1 MNHIYKSI
9 FNKALGVF
17 TAVPEF
23 ASAHGKGSER
33 TVVGRVAKGTAGF
46 AASALAISVGLA
58 LTSTSA
64 VAGPGIYI
72 NDGPDEGCLV
82 VPDAPTGIYGLTR
95 DNISAANTMLKPG
108 NLMPD
113 RTIFGLDKMSPCES
127 SGNGVHAFD
136 TQTNR
141 TLFYGKTHRV
151 DTANNGSKNLTLGGR
166 LDVNSGI
173 IGVGDRGTNGAGAT
187 NSIRMGTGT
196 TLADANKKLNSISIG
211 VDTGASD
218 SNAIA
223 IGANT
228 SAAGSN
234 SSAIGLNAKATTD
247 SSIAIGTTAEAGGPA
262 VNATLLG
269 TKAIAIGYET
279 KALGTSNVALGYGS
293 VAENGHDSIAIGI
306 KAKTS
311 NIKSIAIGAYSEA
324 SGVQSTV
331 ISDNYG
337 AATAVSTASGT
348 RSQVY
353 GAETNVSGNNSVAIG
368 DTNKVASNRTYVM
381 GNNINAATGTDD
393 SLAFGTKAGVGGANA
408 IALGNTAKAT
418 KENTIA
424 QGTESVV
431 YGKNSVSIGYKA
443 VSGIETPTPTQ
454 TNAFSVSIGNET
466 EAIDASTIAIGDK
479 AKAKGGVDALAVGTQ
494 ANAMTYKALAI
505 GAYSQAT
512 GRQSTVIGND
522 IQGQPSIA
530 SGTRSQILGVQSNV
544 SGDNSVSI
552 GDTNTVASVRT
563 YAMGN
568 NINVAAGADD
578 SLAFGTKASV
588 AGINTI
594 AMGNTTQASANYAIA
609 VGNTAQAT
617 AEHATAIGNK
627 SVASNV
633 SAIALGRQAQ
643 ATDEN
648 AVALGADSKA
658 DGHSSFAG
666 AVGSS
671 SAGTRQVSIGHYAG
685 NNTEGSS
692 TPAKPADYAVFIGN
706 YAGSD
711 AAGTNGN
718 TNGVAIGSEAGRYL
732 QSGSNNTAIG
742 SQAGQYVEG
751 SLNASLG
758 QGAGKYVKGNNN
770 IAMGTQAGT
779 GTATEKL
786 EVSGTTAIGNT
797 AKALTNDSVAIG
809 TTAKS
814 GKVDKFSGE
823 RSVAIGAYSEAL
835 GTGGIAIGDSAATTN
850 GHNGVA
856 IGVYS
861 KTQNE
866 KAISIGAF
874 NKATG
879 AQSIVIAGNYDLKNS
894 DGVSVASGTR
904 ATVIGAETTVSGN
917 NSVAIGDTNTV
928 ASARTYALGNNINA
942 AAGTDDSLVFG
953 TRAAVGARDTIAMG
967 NTAQSKTRH
976 SIAIGQDASA
986 GDDSANAEQ
995 KGVSAVA
1002 IGHGA
1007 QANYYDAIAIG
1018 ARATVAP
1025 AAGNTTAADSIAI
1038 GVEATADNYKTTA
1051 IGTYARAKGRQSTVI
1066 ANNVQG
1072 SNYSTASGD
1081 RSQVYGV
1088 ETTVSGNNSVAIGDT
1103 NNVASNRTY
1112 AIGNNINIAEAAVDS
1127 LAFGTKAGVK
1137 SARSIAIGTEASAG
1151 STDTTYNPLGD
1162 IRATAIGSE
1171 AKANGLRSIALG
1183 DVAVASERYGT
1194 ALGSSSNVSAAYG
1207 TAVGFENR
1215 VSGDGGF
1222 AAGTHSVAA
1231 GRQQIS
1237 IGHFAGDNVAN
1248 SGVPAKAADYGV
1260 FIGRYAGSDAAGATG
1275 NNYGI
1280 AIGAEAGRY
1289 QQGGEDNYA
1298 IGQNAGQ
1305 YVNGTHSVALGLN
1318 AGSHIEGDG
1327 NFAAADG
1334 AGNYIKGRNN
1344 IAIGNNAGSGAAG
1357 AIVEADRT
1365 ISVGTRTQARGD
1377 NAVAIG
1383 TDSKALAVDA
1393 TAVGQAAQASAEKTV
1408 AVGQGAKATERFTVA
1423 MGHNATASHANSVAL
1438 GTNSATSDVH
1448 TGAYTLNNSYTAAGL
1463 PNAANGTV
1471 SVGSVGKER
1480 QIQNVAAGVI
1490 SATSTDAING
1500 SQLYA
1505 TNNYMSNFAT
1515 GVKNVLGGD
1524 AAVDNAGNLTMS
1536 NIGGTGKGNVNDA
1549 IAAANTK
1556 VAAGDNITVTPTTN
1570 ADGSK
1575 TYTVATKKDLVV
1587 DSVKAGDTTVN
1598 TDGVT
1603 IAGGPSV
1610 KKDGINAGDKKITG
1624 VADGNVAAGSKDAVN
1639 GGQLAEVKAKADSA
1653 VQDVVSSNPTALTAT
1668 KAGDTVTLTPNFIA
1682 GDLVNADGTVNDP
1695 AAADEGKLVSAKTV
1709 ADALKA
1715 NHFVVDTKANGGAVD
1730 AASEENAKVGSGN
1743 KVTFEAGKNLV
1754 AQQTNT
1760 ANGGA
1765 TVNYKLSDT
1774 LENLVSV
1781 KSAEIEAGIGPNKV
1795 VLNNNGVKVG
1805 DSTLND
1811 KGLTIN
1817 NGPSVTDTGID
1828 AGNKK
1833 ITGVADGNVAAGS
1846 TDAVNG
1852 GQLAAVKAKADSAVQ
1867 DIKSG
1872 DEKAL
1877 SVTKAGNTYTITP
1890 NLSGDLVDA
1899 NGNITA
1905 PTTPEEKGK
1914 LVTAGTVAEALA
1926 NTHFVVDTK
1935 ATDGELDAASQA
1947 DQKIKASN
1955 KVTLQ
1960 AGKNLKAKQT
1970 NGANGAEVEFSLKD
1984 SISLKEVKVG
1994 EGSANE
2000 VVLNNNGVNV
2010 AGNTYINKDGLNAND
2025 KKITNVAPG
2034 AVTAASKDAVNGSQL
2049 YNVANNV
2056 KDLIGPDAK
2065 IDPATGKVT
2074 VADPAKGIG
2083 ETGKGNIG
2091 DAIKHV
2097 NDAAKAAAETAAKH
2111 TTVVEGKN
2119 VKVTKG
2125 KNAAGG
2131 DEYTVATKDDLDVTS
2146 VTAGNTTVNTN
2157 GLTITGGPS
2166 VTRGG
2171 IDAGNRVISGVK
2183 AGDVSATSQEA
2194 VNGSQLHATNTKL
2207 DGVKAKADTAVQD
2220 VKSGDENAL
2229 TAVKDP
2235 STNIVTVTP
2244 KLSGNL
2250 VDANGNITAPTTPE
2264 EKGKLVTAGTVA
2276 DALANTHFVV
2286 DTKATDGELDAAS
2299 QADQKIKAGNKVTL
2313 QAGKNLKAKQ
2323 TNGANG
2329 AQVEFSLK
2337 DSISLKEVTAG
2348 EGANQVV
2355 LGNDGVKVGGNTYI
2369 NNAGLNANGNKITN
2383 VADGVDPT
2391 DAVNKGQ
2398 LDAVKGIADSAVKSV
2413 DVANGEQ
2420 NLVVDNSDPKNPK
2433 LSLKKDLTVDSVK
2446 AGDSTLNNDGLTIA
2460 GGPSV
2465 KKDGINAGDKTITN
2479 VALGAVSPTSKDA
2492 VNGSQLYNVADN
2504 VKDLIGPDA
2513 VIDPATGKVTVAD
2526 PAKGIGE
2533 TGKGN
2538 IGDAIKHVNDA
2549 AKAAAD
2555 TAKKHTTV
2563 EQGDNIVVE
2572 ESLNADGGKHYKVST
2587 AKDLNVDS
2595 VKAGDTTVNNDG
2607 VTIAGGPSV
2616 TKGGINA
2623 GGNTITNVADGVN
2636 PNDAVNKGQLDKVA
2650 GVADS
2655 AVKSVK
2661 AADGEQNLVVDNSDP
2676 KNPKLSLKKDL
2687 TVDSVKAGDTTV
2699 NNDGLTIAGGPS
2711 VKKDGIDAGDKKI
2724 TNVAAGDVAENS
2736 KDAVNGGQLH
2746 NVAKGVADVLG
2757 GDAAVDGDGKV
2768 TMTNIGETGK
2778 GNVNDAI
2785 KHVNDLAKNAA
2796 DTAKKHTTVEQG
2808 DNIVVEESLNADG
2821 GKHYKV
2827 STAKDLN
2834 VDSVKAGDTTVNND
2848 GVTIAGGPSVTK
2860 GGINAGGNTI
2870 TNVADGVNDTDA
2882 VNKGQLNK
2890 VDTKVSNVAQNV
2902 VNVLGGDAAVNGN
2915 GDITMS
2921 NIGETGK
2928 GNINDAIKSVNDL
2941 AKKAAAEK
2949 TSVKAKEG
2957 RSNVTVTE
2965 GVNAAGG
2972 HEYTVDV
2979 ERSVTNAGSDYV
2991 TVTNNHDADTNTTTY
3006 TVDVS
3011 AKTKASLAKADSA
3024 VQGLTS
3030 KDGNLNFTKGPNGNV
3045 EVSFNDNLNV
3055 KNVTTDRVQV
3065 ANGPSMSKDGI
3076 NAAGKAISNVA
3087 NGNVAADSKDAVNGG
3102 QLHETAKSV
3111 ADVIGGGAT
3120 VKDGKVVAGQNGIG
3134 NTGQNTV
3141 HGAIAAI
3148 NQNTA
3153 NNFNQIR
3160 GDLRKMDRDLRG
3172 GIAGA
3177 LATAGLPQAFRPGK
3191 SMVAAAA
3198 STYRGQ
3204 SGLAIGVS
3212 RISDNGKV
3220 ILKVTGNTNSRGDF
3234 GGTIGAGYQW

>member
-58 LTSTSA
+58 LTSTNA
-64 VAGPGIYI
+64 VAAGAPGIYVNNS
-72 NDGPDEGCLV
+72 NDPACMAFIDDIHV
-82 VPDAPTGIYGLTR
+82 APAQIIYGGSKQVILPDGFTPGTALSPDTGFNLAGR
-95 DNISAANTMLKPG
+95 NPCVAVGGTAAEN
-108 NLMPD
+108 
-113 RTIFGLDKMSPCES
+113 
-127 SGNGVHAFD
+127 HD

-141 TLFYGKTHRV
+141 TLFYN
-151 DTANNGSKNLTLGGR
+151 DKNLTLGGR

-196 TLADANKKLNSISIG
+196 TLADANKVLNGIAIGVNTQATQNWATAIGADAVASGNSAAQALGYDAVASGKSAIAQGFHSHANGQSAVAIGDNTKASGIGQVAIGYASNAQKADIDKAAIAAPNKADYAVTIGHYAGADYTGTNNYRSTLVGDNAGRYGEEGVQNTAVGSLAGMYVKGSNNVAMGTNAGSGTAAEKLEVSGTTAIGNTAKALTNDSVAIGTEAKSGKADKFSGERSVAIGAKAEALGTGGIAIGDNAATTDGHNGVAIGVYSKTQNEKAISIG
-211 VDTGASD
+211 AFNKATGAQSIVIAGNYDLKNSD
-218 SNAIA
+218 
-223 IGANT
+223 G
-228 SAAGSN
+228 
-234 SSAIGLNAKATTD
+234 
-247 SSIAIGTTAEAGGPA
+247 
-262 VNATLLG
+262 V
-269 TKAIAIGYET
+269 
-279 KALGTSNVALGYGS
+279 S
-293 VAENGHDSIAIGI
+293 V
-306 KAKTS
+306 
-311 NIKSIAIGAYSEA
+311 
-324 SGVQSTV
+324 
-331 ISDNYG
+331 
-337 AATAVSTASGT
+337 ASGT
-348 RSQVY
+348 RATVI
-353 GAETNVSGNNSVAIG
+353 GAETTVSGNNSVAIG
-368 DTNKVASNRTYVM
+368 DKNTVASHRTYAI
-381 GNNINAATGTDD
+381 GNNINVATGADD

-552 GDTNTVASVRT
+552 GDTNTVAS
-563 YAMGN
+563 
-568 NINVAAGADD
+568 
-578 SLAFGTKASV
+578 
-588 AGINTI
+588 
-594 AMGNTTQASANYAIA
+594 
-609 VGNTAQAT
+609 
-617 AEHATAIGNK
+617 
-627 SVASNV
+627 
-633 SAIALGRQAQ
+633 
-643 ATDEN
+643 
-648 AVALGADSKA
+648 
-658 DGHSSFAG
+658 
-666 AVGSS
+666 
-671 SAGTRQVSIGHYAG
+671 
-685 NNTEGSS
+685 
-692 TPAKPADYAVFIGN
+692 
-706 YAGSD
+706 
-711 AAGTNGN
+711 
-718 TNGVAIGSEAGRYL
+718 
-732 QSGSNNTAIG
+732 
-742 SQAGQYVEG
+742 
-751 SLNASLG
+751 
-758 QGAGKYVKGNNN
+758 
-770 IAMGTQAGT
+770 
-779 GTATEKL
+779 
-786 EVSGTTAIGNT
+786 
-797 AKALTNDSVAIG
+797 
-809 TTAKS
+809 
-814 GKVDKFSGE
+814 
-823 RSVAIGAYSEAL
+823 
-835 GTGGIAIGDSAATTN
+835 
-850 GHNGVA
+850 
-856 IGVYS
+856 
-861 KTQNE
+861 
-866 KAISIGAF
+866 
-874 NKATG
+874 
-879 AQSIVIAGNYDLKNS
+879 
-894 DGVSVASGTR
+894 
-904 ATVIGAETTVSGN
+904 
-917 NSVAIGDTNTV
+917 
-928 ASARTYALGNNINA
+928 
-942 AAGTDDSLVFG
+942 
-953 TRAAVGARDTIAMG
+953 
-967 NTAQSKTRH
+967 
-976 SIAIGQDASA
+976 
-986 GDDSANAEQ
+986 
-995 KGVSAVA
+995 
-1002 IGHGA
+1002 
-1007 QANYYDAIAIG
+1007 
-1018 ARATVAP
+1018 
-1025 AAGNTTAADSIAI
+1025 
-1038 GVEATADNYKTTA
+1038 
-1051 IGTYARAKGRQSTVI
+1051 
-1066 ANNVQG
+1066 
-1072 SNYSTASGD
+1072 
-1081 RSQVYGV
+1081 
-1088 ETTVSGNNSVAIGDT
+1088 
-1103 NNVASNRTY
+1103 NRTY

-1171 AKANGLRSIALG
+1171 AKASGLRTVALG

-1215 VSGDGGF
+1215 VSGEGGF

-1248 SGVPAKAADYGV
+1248 SGVPAKVADYGV

-1275 NNYGI
+1275 NTSGV
-1280 AIGAEAGRY
+1280 AIGMEAGRY
-1289 QQGGEDNYA
+1289 GQGGTRNTA
-1298 IGQNAGQ
+1298 IGEQAGQ
-1305 YVNGTHSVALGLN
+1305 YVK
-1318 AGSHIEGDG
+1318 GSH
-1327 NFAAADG
+1327 
-1334 AGNYIKGRNN
+1334 N
-1344 IAIGNNAGSGAAG
+1344 IAMGTNAGSGTNAEKLEVSNTAAIG
-1357 AIVEADRT
+1357 NAAKALTDDSISIGRDSKAGKVDKFDGKKSIAIGYASEAMGSNAIALGSNAATNNGHDSIAMGTYAKTNGEKTISIGAYNTAEGAQSIVIAGNYDASTGSNRSTTTAAAKRAIV
-1365 ISVGTRTQARGD
+1365 VGPESHATAED
-1377 NAVAIG
+1377 AVAIG
-1383 TDSKALAVDA
+1383 NKNTVASARTYALGNNINVAAGADDSLAFGTKA
-1393 TAVGQAAQASAEKTV
+1393 AVGAENTVAIGANANAAQ
-1408 AVGQGAKATERFTVA
+1408 
-1423 MGHNATASHANSVAL
+1423 ANSVAL
-1438 GTNSATSDVH
+1438 GAGSATSAPH
-1448 TGAYTLNNSYTAAGL
+1448 TGDYTLNNSYTAAGL

-1471 SVGSVGKER
+1471 SVGAAGKER

-1505 TNNYMSNFAT
+1505 TNNYLSNLAT
-1515 GVKNVLGGD
+1515 GVQNVLGGD
-1524 AAVDNAGNLTMS
+1524 AAVDNAGSLTMS

-1549 IAAANTK
+1549 IAVANTK
-1556 VAAGDNITVTPTTN
+1556 VAAGENITVTPTTN

-1575 TYTVATKKDLVV
+1575 TYTVATTKDLVV

-1603 IAGGPSV
+1603 IANGPSV

-1653 VQDVVSSNPTALTAT
+1653 VQDVVSSNPTALTAN
-1668 KAGDTVTLTPNFIA
+1668 KVGNTVTLTPNFIA
-1682 GDLVNADGTVNDP
+1682 GDLVNADGTVNAP

-1715 NHFVVDTKANGGAVD
+1715 NHFVVDTKANGGTVD
-1730 AASEENAKVGSGN
+1730 ASVSEENAKVGSGN

-1905 PTTPEEKGK
+1905 PTTPADKGK

-2025 KKITNVAPG
+2025 KKITNVASG

-2056 KDLIGPDAK
+2056 KDLIGPDAA

-2235 STNIVTVTP
+2235 NTNIVTVTP
-2244 KLSGNL
+2244 KLSGDL
-2250 VDANGNITAPTTPE
+2250 VDANGNITAPTTPADKGKLVTAGTVADALANTHFVVDTKATDGE
-2264 EKGKLVTAGTVA
+2264 LDASSQADQKIKAGNKVTLQAGKNLKAKQTNGANGAQVEFSLKDSISLTQVTAGDSTLNTDGLTIAGGPSVKKDGINAGDKTITNVAPGAVTAASKDAVNGGQLYNVANNVKDLIGPDAAIDPATGKVTVADPAKGIGETGKGTIGEAIKSVKDKADTAVQDIKSGDDKALSVTKAGNTYTITPNLSGDLVDANGNITAPTTPADKGKLVTAGTVA

-2299 QADQKIKAGNKVTL
+2299 QADQKIKASNKVTL

-2323 TNGANG
+2323 TNGTDG

-2398 LDAVKGIADSAVKSV
+2398 LDAVKAVADSAVKSV

-2446 AGDSTLNNDGLTIA
+2446 AGDSTLNTDGLTIA

-2479 VALGAVSPTSKDA
+2479 VAPGAVTPTSKDA
-2492 VNGSQLYNVADN
+2492 VNGGQLYNVANN

-2513 VIDPATGKVTVAD
+2513 TIDPATGKVAVAD
-2526 PAKGIGE
+2526 PTKGIGE
-2533 TGKGN
+2533 TGKDN

-2563 EQGDNIVVE
+2563 EKGDNIVVE
-2572 ESLNADGGKHYKVST
+2572 ESTNADGGKHYKVST

-2636 PNDAVNKGQLDKVA
+2636 PNDAVNKGQLDAVK

-2655 AVKSVK
+2655 AVKSVDV
-2661 AADGEQNLVVDNSDP
+2661 ANGEQNLVVDNSDP

-2687 TVDSVKAGDTTV
+2687 TVDSVKAGDSTL

-2746 NVAKGVADVLG
+2746 SVASSVATVLG
-2757 GDAAVDGDGKV
+2757 GNAAVDGNGNV
-2768 TMTNIGETGK
+2768 TMSNIGGTGK
-2778 GNVNDAI
+2778 GNVDDAI
-2785 KHVNDLAKNAA
+2785 AAVKDAADKAA

-2808 DNIVVEESLNADG
+2808 DNIVVEESTNADG

-2827 STAKDLN
+2827 STARDLN

-2921 NIGETGK
+2921 NIGETGQ

-3030 KDGNLNFTKGPNGNV
+3030 KDGNLNFTKGANGNV

>member
-46 AASALAISVGLA
+46 AASALAISIGLA

-72 NDGPDEGCLV
+72 NDGTDKGCFAI
-82 VPDAPTGIYGLTR
+82 PDATIPNVGIHGIVGGHIRPELSVLGASQVLPPDSYYGLDSMTPCYSSVGG
-95 DNISAANTMLKPG
+95 SAMEH
-108 NLMPD
+108 
-113 RTIFGLDKMSPCES
+113 FS
-127 SGNGVHAFD
+127 

-141 TLFYGKTHRV
+141 TLFYGKNAPTSV
-151 DTANNGSKNLTLGGR
+151 NDNGAKNLTLGGR

-173 IGVGDRGTNGAGAT
+173 IGVGDRGVNGTDAT

-218 SNAIA
+218 ANAIA

-247 SSIAIGTTAEAGGPA
+247 SSIAIGTSSEAGGPA
-262 VNATLLG
+262 TSAALLG
-269 TKAIAIGYET
+269 TKAVAIGYET

-306 KAKTS
+306 KTKTS
-311 NIKSIAIGAYSEA
+311 NLKSIAIGAYGEA
-324 SGVQSTV
+324 SGAQSTV
-331 ISDNYG
+331 ISNNYG
-337 AATAVSTASGT
+337 SATGAVSTASGT

-353 GAETNVSGNNSVAIG
+353 GAETTVSGNNSVAIG
-368 DTNKVASNRTYVM
+368 DTNTVASARTYAI
-381 GNNINAATGTDD
+381 GNNINVATGADD
-393 SLAFGTKAGVGGANA
+393 SLVFGTRAAVGGANA

-552 GDTNTVASVRT
+552 GDTNTVAS
-563 YAMGN
+563 N
-568 NINVAAGADD
+568 
-578 SLAFGTKASV
+578 
-588 AGINTI
+588 
-594 AMGNTTQASANYAIA
+594 
-609 VGNTAQAT
+609 
-617 AEHATAIGNK
+617 
-627 SVASNV
+627 
-633 SAIALGRQAQ
+633 
-643 ATDEN
+643 
-648 AVALGADSKA
+648 
-658 DGHSSFAG
+658 
-666 AVGSS
+666 
-671 SAGTRQVSIGHYAG
+671 
-685 NNTEGSS
+685 
-692 TPAKPADYAVFIGN
+692 
-706 YAGSD
+706 
-711 AAGTNGN
+711 
-718 TNGVAIGSEAGRYL
+718 
-732 QSGSNNTAIG
+732 
-742 SQAGQYVEG
+742 
-751 SLNASLG
+751 
-758 QGAGKYVKGNNN
+758 
-770 IAMGTQAGT
+770 
-779 GTATEKL
+779 
-786 EVSGTTAIGNT
+786 
-797 AKALTNDSVAIG
+797 
-809 TTAKS
+809 
-814 GKVDKFSGE
+814 
-823 RSVAIGAYSEAL
+823 
-835 GTGGIAIGDSAATTN
+835 
-850 GHNGVA
+850 
-856 IGVYS
+856 
-861 KTQNE
+861 
-866 KAISIGAF
+866 
-874 NKATG
+874 
-879 AQSIVIAGNYDLKNS
+879 
-894 DGVSVASGTR
+894 
-904 ATVIGAETTVSGN
+904 
-917 NSVAIGDTNTV
+917 
-928 ASARTYALGNNINA
+928 RTYALGNNINA
-942 AAGTDDSLVFG
+942 AAGTDDSLAFG
-953 TRAAVGARDTIAMG
+953 TRAHVSGANQVSIGTDAGADNTSAGEG
-967 NTAQSKTRH
+967 NTAGI
-976 SIAIGQDASA
+976 SIGNDAGRYATAGKNNTSIGQRA
-986 GDDSANAEQ
+986 GQYAN
-995 KGVSAVA
+995 GDNNVA
-1002 IGHGA
+1002 IGKDAGSLDAAGA
-1007 QANYYDAIAIG
+1007 PLTTNTVSIGSSSKVKGQEAIAVGNEAEAISNSAIAIG
-1018 ARATVAP
+1018 NSAKGRALYSTAIGLRAKTSDDATMTFGESATAVGHAAAATRYSAAAFGHDSFADGESSVALGY
-1025 AAGNTTAADSIAI
+1025 AAKALGTEQIAI
-1038 GVEATADNYKTTA
+1038 GAHAGQNRQGTQTGANFSVAIGRSAGGDAASALGNHSGVSVGLDAGRYLQDGSRNTAVGGYAGQYVKGSYNVALGHGAGSGTATEHLEASETISIGHNSKASAAYSTA
-1051 IGTYARAKGRQSTVI
+1051 IGTN
-1066 ANNVQG
+1066 AN
-1072 SNYSTASGD
+1072 
-1081 RSQVYGV
+1081 
-1088 ETTVSGNNSVAIGDT
+1088 
-1103 NNVASNRTY
+1103 
-1112 AIGNNINIAEAAVDS
+1112 
-1127 LAFGTKAGVK
+1127 
-1137 SARSIAIGTEASAG
+1137 
-1151 STDTTYNPLGD
+1151 
-1162 IRATAIGSE
+1162 
-1171 AKANGLRSIALG
+1171 
-1183 DVAVASERYGT
+1183 
-1194 ALGSSSNVSAAYG
+1194 
-1207 TAVGFENR
+1207 
-1215 VSGDGGF
+1215 
-1222 AAGTHSVAA
+1222 
-1231 GRQQIS
+1231 
-1237 IGHFAGDNVAN
+1237 
-1248 SGVPAKAADYGV
+1248 
-1260 FIGRYAGSDAAGATG
+1260 
-1275 NNYGI
+1275 
-1280 AIGAEAGRY
+1280 
-1289 QQGGEDNYA
+1289 
-1298 IGQNAGQ
+1298 
-1305 YVNGTHSVALGLN
+1305 
-1318 AGSHIEGDG
+1318 
-1327 NFAAADG
+1327 
-1334 AGNYIKGRNN
+1334 
-1344 IAIGNNAGSGAAG
+1344 
-1357 AIVEADRT
+1357 
-1365 ISVGTRTQARGD
+1365 
-1377 NAVAIG
+1377 
-1383 TDSKALAVDA
+1383 
-1393 TAVGQAAQASAEKTV
+1393 AAQ
-1408 AVGQGAKATERFTVA
+1408 
-1423 MGHNATASHANSVAL
+1423 ANSVAL
-1438 GTNSATSDVH
+1438 GAGSTTSDVH
-1448 TGAYTLNNSYTAAGL
+1448 TGDYTLNGSYTAAGL
-1463 PNAANGTV
+1463 PKVANGTV
-1471 SVGSVGKER
+1471 SVGAVGKER

-1505 TNNYMSNFAT
+1505 TNNYLSNLAG

-1524 AAVDNAGNLTMS
+1524 AAVDNAGNVTMS

-1556 VAAGDNITVTPTTN
+1556 VAAGENITVTPTDN

-1587 DSVKAGDTTVN
+1587 NSVKAGDTTVN

-1603 IAGGPSV
+1603 IAGGPSITKSGINANGRKVTGLVDGDINATSTDAVNGSQLHATNTKLADVENTANTAVQEIESANPDVLSVKKDGTKVTLTPNVIAGDLVNPATGAVNTPAAGDAGKLVTAGTVAKALAETHFVVDTKATTGGELDGASQADQKIKSGNKVTLQAGKNLKAKQTNGTDGAQVEFSLKDSISLTQVTAGEGDNQVVLGNDGVQVGGNTYINNDGLNANNKPISNVADGVKPKDAVNKGQLDAVAQEAAKHTTVKAGKNVEVTEGANAAGGKEYTVKTADNLNVTSVKAGDSTLNTDGLTIAGGPSV
-1610 KKDGINAGDKKITG
+1610 KKDGINAGNKKITG
-1624 VADGNVAAGSKDAVN
+1624 VANGNVAAGSTDAVN
-1639 GGQLAEVKAKADSA
+1639 GGQLAEVKSKADSA
-1653 VQDVVSSNPTALTAT
+1653 VQNVVSGNPTALTAT

-1682 GDLVNADGTVNDP
+1682 GDLVNADGTVNAP
-1695 AAADEGKLVSAKTV
+1695 AAADEGKLVSAKAV

-1715 NHFVVDTKANGGAVD
+1715 NHFVVDTKANGGKTEAG
-1730 AASEENAKVGSGN
+1730 SEADAKVGSSN
-1743 KVTFEAGKNLV
+1743 KVTFEAGKNLAAKQV
-1754 AQQTNT
+1754 NT

-1765 TVNYKLSDT
+1765 TVKFSLQDDISLN
-1774 LENLVSV
+1774 SV
-1781 KSAEIEAGIGPNKV
+1781 TAGTGDNQV
-1795 VLNNNGVKVG
+1795 VLGNDGVKVG
-1805 DSTLND
+1805 
-1811 KGLTIN
+1811 
-1817 NGPSVTDTGID
+1817 
-1828 AGNKK
+1828 
-1833 ITGVADGNVAAGS
+1833 
-1846 TDAVNG
+1846 
-1852 GQLAAVKAKADSAVQ
+1852 
-1867 DIKSG
+1867 
-1872 DEKAL
+1872 
-1877 SVTKAGNTYTITP
+1877 
-1890 NLSGDLVDA
+1890 
-1899 NGNITA
+1899 
-1905 PTTPEEKGK
+1905 GK
-1914 LVTAGTVAEALA
+1914 
-1926 NTHFVVDTK
+1926 
-1935 ATDGELDAASQA
+1935 
-1947 DQKIKASN
+1947 
-1955 KVTLQ
+1955 
-1960 AGKNLKAKQT
+1960 
-1970 NGANGAEVEFSLKD
+1970 
-1984 SISLKEVKVG
+1984 
-1994 EGSANE
+1994 
-2000 VVLNNNGVNV
+2000 
-2010 AGNTYINKDGLNAND
+2010 TYINNDGLNAND

-2034 AVTAASKDAVNGSQL
+2034 AVTPTSKDAVNGGQL
-2049 YNVANNV
+2049 YDVAKNVA
-2056 KDLIGPDAK
+2056 DLVGPDAK
-2065 IDPATGKVT
+2065 IDPATGKVS
-2074 VADPAKGIG
+2074 VADPAQGIG
-2083 ETGKGNIG
+2083 GTGKDNIG
-2091 DAIKHV
+2091 DAIKAV
-2097 NDAAKAAAETAAKH
+2097 NATAAKH

-2131 DEYTVATKDDLDVTS
+2131 DEYTVATKDDLEVTS

-2171 IDAGNRVISGVK
+2171 IDAGNAVITNVRDGKVEANSK
-2183 AGDVSATSQEA
+2183 DA
-2194 VNGSQLHATNTKL
+2194 VNGGQLHDTNTKL

-2235 STNIVTVTP
+2235 NTNIVTVTP
-2244 KLSGNL
+2244 KLSGDL
-2250 VDANGNITAPTTPE
+2250 VDANGNITAPATPAD
-2264 EKGKLVTAGTVA
+2264 KGKLVTAGTVA
-2276 DALANTHFVV
+2276 QALANTHFVV

-2323 TNGANG
+2323 TNAADGAT
-2329 AQVEFSLK
+2329 VEFSLK
-2337 DSISLKEVTAG
+2337 DSISLTQVTAG

-2391 DAVNKGQ
+2391 DAVNKSQ
-2398 LDAVKGIADSAVKSV
+2398 LDAVKGVADSAVKSV

-2479 VALGAVSPTSKDA
+2479 VAPGAVTPTSKDA
-2492 VNGSQLYNVADN
+2492 VNGGQLYNVANN

-2513 VIDPATGKVTVAD
+2513 TIDPATGKVTVAD

-2616 TKGGINA
+2616 TKAGINA

-2636 PNDAVNKGQLDKVA
+2636 PNDAVNKGQLDAVK

-2655 AVKSVK
+2655 AVKSVDV
-2661 AADGEQNLVVDNSDP
+2661 ANGEQNLVVDNSDP

-2687 TVDSVKAGDTTV
+2687 TVDSVKAGDSTLNT
-2699 NNDGLTIAGGPS
+2699 DGLTIAGGPS

-2736 KDAVNGGQLH
+2736 KDAVNGGQLYDVAK
-2746 NVAKGVADVLG
+2746 NVADLVGP
-2757 GDAAVDGDGKV
+2757 DAKIDPATGKV
-2768 TMTNIGETGK
+2768 TVTDPAKGIGETGK
-2778 GNVNDAI
+2778 GNIGDAI

-2870 TNVADGVNDTDA
+2870 TNVADGVNPDDA
-2882 VNKGQLNK
+2882 VNKGQLDK

-2902 VNVLGGDAAVNGN
+2902 VNVLGGDATVNGN

-2991 TVTNNHDADTNTTTY
+2991 TVTNNHDADSNTTTY

-3030 KDGNLNFTKGPNGNV
+3030 KDGNLNFTKGANGNV

>member
-72 NDGPDEGCLV
+72 NDGKSDDGCLAL
-82 VPDAPTGIYGLTR
+82 PDASGPNVGIYG
-95 DNISAANTMLKPG
+95 ISNTGGGVGVAILAPG
-108 NLMPD
+108 QVAPNKDYFAMNA
-113 RTIFGLDKMSPCES
+113 MAPCRS
-127 SGNGVHAFD
+127 SGNAAQALD

-141 TLFYGKTHRV
+141 TLFYGNDSYGYGNIT
-151 DTANNGSKNLTLGGR
+151 NNGAKNLTLGGR

-173 IGVGDRGTNGAGAT
+173 IGVGDRGTNGTGAT

-196 TLADANKKLNSISIG
+196 TLDEANKVANSISIG
-211 VDTGASD
+211 VDAGASALGSTAIGANAKARAEYSVALGD
-218 SNAIA
+218 SAVSGDNTIGAANGGGGAIAIGRQSMANNYNAIA
-223 IGANT
+223 IGFSA
-228 SAAGSN
+228 SVSPAAGV
-234 SSAIGLNAKATTD
+234 TTASD
-247 SSIAIGTTAEAGGPA
+247 GIAIGS
-262 VNATLLG
+262 
-269 TKAIAIGYET
+269 ET
-279 KALGTSNVALGYGS
+279 V
-293 VAENGHDSIAIGI
+293 V
-306 KAKTS
+306 
-311 NIKSIAIGAYSEA
+311 
-324 SGVQSTV
+324 
-331 ISDNYG
+331 DNYKG
-337 AATAVSTASGT
+337 IAV
-348 RSQVY
+348 
-353 GAETNVSGNNSVAIG
+353 
-368 DTNKVASNRTYVM
+368 
-381 GNNINAATGTDD
+381 
-393 SLAFGTKAGVGGANA
+393 
-408 IALGNTAKAT
+408 
-418 KENTIA
+418 
-424 QGTESVV
+424 
-431 YGKNSVSIGYKA
+431 
-443 VSGIETPTPTQ
+443 
-454 TNAFSVSIGNET
+454 
-466 EAIDASTIAIGDK
+466 
-479 AKAKGGVDALAVGTQ
+479 
-494 ANAMTYKALAI
+494 
-505 GAYSQAT
+505 GAYSQ
-512 GRQSTVIGND
+512 
-522 IQGQPSIA
+522 
-530 SGTRSQILGVQSNV
+530 
-544 SGDNSVSI
+544 
-552 GDTNTVASVRT
+552 
-563 YAMGN
+563 
-568 NINVAAGADD
+568 
-578 SLAFGTKASV
+578 
-588 AGINTI
+588 
-594 AMGNTTQASANYAIA
+594 
-609 VGNTAQAT
+609 
-617 AEHATAIGNK
+617 
-627 SVASNV
+627 
-633 SAIALGRQAQ
+633 
-643 ATDEN
+643 
-648 AVALGADSKA
+648 
-658 DGHSSFAG
+658 
-666 AVGSS
+666 
-671 SAGTRQVSIGHYAG
+671 
-685 NNTEGSS
+685 
-692 TPAKPADYAVFIGN
+692 
-706 YAGSD
+706 
-711 AAGTNGN
+711 
-718 TNGVAIGSEAGRYL
+718 
-732 QSGSNNTAIG
+732 
-742 SQAGQYVEG
+742 
-751 SLNASLG
+751 
-758 QGAGKYVKGNNN
+758 
-770 IAMGTQAGT
+770 
-779 GTATEKL
+779 
-786 EVSGTTAIGNT
+786 
-797 AKALTNDSVAIG
+797 
-809 TTAKS
+809 
-814 GKVDKFSGE
+814 
-823 RSVAIGAYSEAL
+823 
-835 GTGGIAIGDSAATTN
+835 
-850 GHNGVA
+850 
-856 IGVYS
+856 
-861 KTQNE
+861 
-866 KAISIGAF
+866 
-874 NKATG
+874 
-879 AQSIVIAGNYDLKNS
+879 
-894 DGVSVASGTR
+894 
-904 ATVIGAETTVSGN
+904 
-917 NSVAIGDTNTV
+917 
-928 ASARTYALGNNINA
+928 
-942 AAGTDDSLVFG
+942 
-953 TRAAVGARDTIAMG
+953 
-967 NTAQSKTRH
+967 
-976 SIAIGQDASA
+976 
-986 GDDSANAEQ
+986 
-995 KGVSAVA
+995 
-1002 IGHGA
+1002 
-1007 QANYYDAIAIG
+1007 
-1018 ARATVAP
+1018 
-1025 AAGNTTAADSIAI
+1025 
-1038 GVEATADNYKTTA
+1038 
-1051 IGTYARAKGRQSTVI
+1051 AKGRQSTVI

-1088 ETTVSGNNSVAIGDT
+1088 ETTVSGNNSVAIGDK
-1103 NNVASNRTY
+1103 NNVESDRTY
-1112 AIGNNINIAEAAVDS
+1112 AIGNNINAPTGTQNS
-1127 LAFGTKAGVK
+1127 LAFGTRASVGGASSIAMGLDSKTNTDGSIAMGLYSEAGGPITNGKPGINATAIGTEAKALGLSAVAMGYRATVENGHDSIAIGVAAK
-1137 SARSIAIGTEASAG
+1137 STNKKSTAIGTLSEASGEQSTVISNNFDAKSGQSISIASGRRSQIYGSETTVSGEQSVAIGDTNTVASARTYAIGNNINVAAGADDSLVFGTKANVSAANAIAMGSSAKARTDKSVALGENALAGDPTAPTVKKGEYSTAIGSSTSALGYGATAVGSITKAKVNYATALGHEAEASGTGETSLGYGAGANSTSANGNRNGVNVGTNAGRYAISGGNNVAVGISAGQYVEGDNNIAQGYSAGYYIKGNENVSIGTNANVGSATEKLEVSKTVAIGSAAKASANNAAAMGTQAAASGSNSAAIGLNSKATTDGSIAIGTASEAGGPATDPTLLGTKAIAIGYETKALGTSNVALGYG
-1151 STDTTYNPLGD
+1151 SVAENGHDSVAIGIKAKTSNKKS
-1162 IRATAIGSE
+1162 TAIGAYSE
-1171 AKANGLRSIALG
+1171 ASGEQSTVISNNFDSKGGQAVS
-1183 DVAVASERYGT
+1183 VASGTRSQVYGAET
-1194 ALGSSSNVSAAYG
+1194 NVSGNNSVAI
-1207 TAVGFENR
+1207 
-1215 VSGDGGF
+1215 GDKNTVASDRTYAMGNNIN
-1222 AAGTHSVAA
+1222 VAA
-1231 GRQQIS
+1231 GADDSLVFGTRAAV
-1237 IGHFAGDNVAN
+1237 GAAN
-1248 SGVPAKAADYGV
+1248 TV
-1260 FIGRYAGSDAAGATG
+1260 
-1275 NNYGI
+1275 
-1280 AIGAEAGRY
+1280 AIGA
-1289 QQGGEDNYA
+1289 
-1298 IGQNAGQ
+1298 NA
-1305 YVNGTHSVALGLN
+1305 N
-1318 AGSHIEGDG
+1318 
-1327 NFAAADG
+1327 
-1334 AGNYIKGRNN
+1334 
-1344 IAIGNNAGSGAAG
+1344 
-1357 AIVEADRT
+1357 
-1365 ISVGTRTQARGD
+1365 
-1377 NAVAIG
+1377 
-1383 TDSKALAVDA
+1383 
-1393 TAVGQAAQASAEKTV
+1393 AAQ
-1408 AVGQGAKATERFTVA
+1408 
-1423 MGHNATASHANSVAL
+1423 ANSVAL
-1438 GTNSATSDVH
+1438 GAGSATSAAQT
-1448 TGAYTLNNSYTAAGL
+1448 TGPYTLNGSYTAAGQ

-1471 SVGSVGKER
+1471 SVGSAGKER

-1505 TNNYMSNFAT
+1505 TNNYLSNLAG

-1570 ADGSK
+1570 TDGSK

-1603 IAGGPSV
+1603 IANGPSV

-1624 VADGNVAAGSKDAVN
+1624 VANGNVAAGSTDAVN

-1653 VQDVVSSNPTALTAT
+1653 VQNVVSTNPTALTATKAGDTVTLTPNVIAGDLVNPATGAVNTPAAGDAGKLVTAGTVANALANTHFVVDTAKTDGELDAASKHDQKIKSGNKVTLQAGKNLKAKQTNAADGATVEFSLKDSISLTQVTAGTGDNQVVLGNNGVQVGGNTYINKDGLNANSKPISNVADGVKPKDAVNKGQLDAVAQEAAKHTTVKAGKNVEVTEVNNAAGGKEYTVKTADNLNVTSVKAGDSTLNTDGLTIAGGPSVKKDGINAGNKKITGVANGNVAAGSTDAVNGGQLAEVKSKADSAVQNVVSANPTALTAT

-1682 GDLVNADGTVNDP
+1682 GDLVNADGTINAP
-1695 AAADEGKLVSAKTV
+1695 AAADEGKLVSAKAV

-1715 NHFVVDTKANGGAVD
+1715 NHFVVDTKANGGTTEAG
-1730 AASEENAKVGSGN
+1730 SEADAKVGSSN

-1754 AQQTNT
+1754 AKQANT

-1765 TVNYKLSDT
+1765 TVKFSLQDDISLN
-1774 LENLVSV
+1774 SV
-1781 KSAEIEAGIGPNKV
+1781 TAGTGANQV
-1795 VLNNNGVKVG
+1795 VLGNDGVKVG
-1805 DSTLND
+1805 
-1811 KGLTIN
+1811 
-1817 NGPSVTDTGID
+1817 
-1828 AGNKK
+1828 
-1833 ITGVADGNVAAGS
+1833 
-1846 TDAVNG
+1846 
-1852 GQLAAVKAKADSAVQ
+1852 
-1867 DIKSG
+1867 
-1872 DEKAL
+1872 
-1877 SVTKAGNTYTITP
+1877 
-1890 NLSGDLVDA
+1890 
-1899 NGNITA
+1899 
-1905 PTTPEEKGK
+1905 
-1914 LVTAGTVAEALA
+1914 
-1926 NTHFVVDTK
+1926 
-1935 ATDGELDAASQA
+1935 
-1947 DQKIKASN
+1947 
-1955 KVTLQ
+1955 
-1960 AGKNLKAKQT
+1960 
-1970 NGANGAEVEFSLKD
+1970 
-1984 SISLKEVKVG
+1984 
-1994 EGSANE
+1994 
-2000 VVLNNNGVNV
+2000 
-2010 AGNTYINKDGLNAND
+2010 GNTYINNDGLNAND

-2034 AVTAASKDAVNGSQL
+2034 AVTPTSKDAVNGGQL
-2049 YNVANNV
+2049 YDVAKNVA
-2056 KDLIGPDAK
+2056 DLVGPDAK
-2065 IDPATGKVT
+2065 IDPATGKVS
-2074 VADPAKGIG
+2074 VADPTQGIG
-2083 ETGKGNIG
+2083 GTGKDNIG
-2091 DAIKHV
+2091 DAIKAV
-2097 NDAAKAAAETAAKH
+2097 NATAAKH

-2131 DEYTVATKDDLDVTS
+2131 DEYTVATKDDLEVTS

-2171 IDAGNRVISGVK
+2171 IDAGNRVISGVR
-2183 AGDVSATSQEA
+2183 AGDVSANSQEA

-2229 TAVKDP
+2229 SAVKDP
-2235 STNIVTVTP
+2235 NTNIVTVTP
-2244 KLSGNL
+2244 KLSGDL
-2250 VDANGNITAPTTPE
+2250 VDADGNITAPATPAD
-2264 EKGKLVTAGTVA
+2264 KGKLVTAGTVA
-2276 DALANTHFVV
+2276 QALANTHFVV

-2323 TNGANG
+2323 TNAADGATVEFSLKDSISLTQVTAGEGDNQVVLGNDGVKVGGNTYINKDGLNANNKPISNVADGVKPTDAVNKGQLDAVKGVADSAVKSVDVANGEQNLVVDNADPKNPKLSLKKDLTVDSVKAGDSTLNTDGLTIAGGPSVKKDGIDAGDKKITNVAPGAVTPTSKDAVNGSQLYNVADNVKDLIGPDATIDPATGKVTVADPAQGIAGTGKGTIGEAIKSVKDKADTAVQDIKSGDEKALSVTKAGNTYTITPNLSGDLVDADGNITAPATDADKGKLVTAGTVAQALANTHFVVDTKATDGELDAASEADQKVKAGNKVTLQAGKNLKAKQTNGANG

-2337 DSISLKEVTAG
+2337 DSISLTQVTAG
-2348 EGANQVV
+2348 EGDNQVV

-2446 AGDSTLNNDGLTIA
+2446 AGDSTLNTDGLTIA

-2479 VALGAVSPTSKDA
+2479 VAPGAVTPTSKDA
-2492 VNGSQLYNVADN
+2492 VNGGQLYNVANN

-2513 VIDPATGKVTVAD
+2513 TIDPATGKVTVAD

-2572 ESLNADGGKHYKVST
+2572 ESTNANGGKHYKVST

-2623 GGNTITNVADGVN
+2623 GGNTITNVADGVDAA
-2636 PNDAVNKGQLDKVA
+2636 DAVNKGQLD
-2650 GVADS
+2650 
-2655 AVKSVK
+2655 
-2661 AADGEQNLVVDNSDP
+2661 
-2676 KNPKLSLKKDL
+2676 
-2687 TVDSVKAGDTTV
+2687 
-2699 NNDGLTIAGGPS
+2699 
-2711 VKKDGIDAGDKKI
+2711 
-2724 TNVAAGDVAENS
+2724 
-2736 KDAVNGGQLH
+2736 
-2746 NVAKGVADVLG
+2746 
-2757 GDAAVDGDGKV
+2757 
-2768 TMTNIGETGK
+2768 
-2778 GNVNDAI
+2778 
-2785 KHVNDLAKNAA
+2785 
-2796 DTAKKHTTVEQG
+2796 
-2808 DNIVVEESLNADG
+2808 
-2821 GKHYKV
+2821 
-2827 STAKDLN
+2827 
-2834 VDSVKAGDTTVNND
+2834 
-2848 GVTIAGGPSVTK
+2848 
-2860 GGINAGGNTI
+2860 
-2870 TNVADGVNDTDA
+2870 
-2882 VNKGQLNK
+2882 K

-2902 VNVLGGDAAVNGN
+2902 VNVLGGDATVNGN

-2991 TVTNNHDADTNTTTY
+2991 TVTNNHDADSNTTTY

-3030 KDGNLNFTKGPNGNV
+3030 KDGNLNFTKGANGNV

>member
-46 AASALAISVGLA
+46 AASALAISIGLA
-58 LTSTSA
+58 LSSNAMANVDTD
-64 VAGPGIYI
+64 VASGVLRIA
-72 NDGPDEGCLV
+72 D
-82 VPDAPTGIYGLTR
+82 PTG
-95 DNISAANTMLKPG
+95 
-108 NLMPD
+108 
-113 RTIFGLDKMSPCES
+113 
-127 SGNGVHAFD
+127 
-136 TQTNR
+136 
-141 TLFYGKTHRV
+141 
-151 DTANNGSKNLTLGGR
+151 
-166 LDVNSGI
+166 
-173 IGVGDRGTNGAGAT
+173 T
-187 NSIRMGTGT
+187 NSIRMGSGT
-196 TLADANKKLNSISIG
+196 TLDDANKQWNSISVG
-211 VDTGASD
+211 VDAGVNTAS
-218 SNAIA
+218 S
-223 IGANT
+223 
-228 SAAGSN
+228 
-234 SSAIGLNAKATTD
+234 
-247 SSIAIGTTAEAGGPA
+247 
-262 VNATLLG
+262 V
-269 TKAIAIGYET
+269 AIGYGAKAGKT
-279 KALGTSNVALGYGS
+279 DKFLGQGAVALGYNAQALGTSNISIGEAS
-293 VAENGHDSIAIGI
+293 SATNGHNGV
-306 KAKTS
+306 
-311 NIKSIAIGAYSEA
+311 AIGAYSKTENEKTISIGAFSTA
-324 SGVQSTV
+324 SGAQSTV
-331 ISDNYG
+331 ISSNYDTNSTG
-337 AATAVSTASGT
+337 PVSVASGR
-348 RSQVY
+348 RSQIY
-353 GAETNVSGNNSVAIG
+353 GAETTVSGEQSVSIG
-368 DTNKVASNRTYVM
+368 DTNTIASARTYAL
-381 GNNINAATGTDD
+381 GNNINVAAGTDD
-393 SLAFGTKAGVGGANA
+393 SLVFGTKAGVGGANA

-418 KENTIA
+418 QDNSIA
-424 QGTESVV
+424 QGTESAT
-431 YGKNSVSIGYKA
+431 YGKQSVSIGYKA
-443 VSGIETPTPTQ
+443 VSGLTAPTASQ

-466 EAIDASTIAIGDK
+466 EALDASTVAIGDK

-530 SGTRSQILGVQSNV
+530 SGTRSQIIGVQSNV

-552 GDTNTVASVRT
+552 GDTNTIASART

-568 NINVAAGADD
+568 NINVKAGINDA
-578 SLAFGTKASV
+578 LAFGTRASV
-588 AGINTI
+588 QVAKSI
-594 AMGNTTQASANYAIA
+594 AMGEN
-609 VGNTAQAT
+609 AT
-617 AEHATAIGNK
+617 AGIDDGITAPYVKPSVAIGAEAK
-627 SVASNV
+627 
-633 SAIALGRQAQ
+633 
-643 ATDEN
+643 AT
-648 AVALGADSKA
+648 GK
-658 DGHSSFAG
+658 
-666 AVGSS
+666 GS
-671 SAGTRQVSIGHYAG
+671 VSIGHESASLGESATALGIQATAPGKGQTSLGLHAG
-685 NNTEGSS
+685 HSETGDQVNQQYG
-692 TPAKPADYAVFIGN
+692 VFIGR
-706 YAGSD
+706 YAGGD
-711 AAGTNGN
+711 NQNPKVATEGGN
-718 TNGVAIGSEAGRYL
+718 IYGIAIGESAGRYG
-732 QSGSNNTAIG
+732 QGGNRNTAIG
-742 SQAGQYVEG
+742 EQAGQYVKG
-751 SLNASLG
+751 SH
-758 QGAGKYVKGNNN
+758 N
-770 IAMGTQAGT
+770 IALGTQAGK
-779 GTATEKL
+779 GTDTDKL

-809 TTAKS
+809 TGAKS
-814 GKVDKFSGE
+814 GKVDRFSGE
-823 RSVAIGAYSEAL
+823 RSVAIGTKAEAL
-835 GTGGIAIGDSAATTN
+835 GTGGIAIGDNAATTD
-850 GHNGVA
+850 GHNSVA

-879 AQSIVIAGNYDLKNS
+879 VQSIVIAGNYDTKNT
-894 DGVSVASGTR
+894 DGVSTATATR
-904 ATVIGAETTVSGN
+904 AIAMGAETNVSGEK
-917 NSVAIGDTNTV
+917 SVAIGDTNTI
-928 ASARTYALGNNINA
+928 ASARTYALGNNINV
-942 AAGTDDSLVFG
+942 AAGADDSLVFG
-953 TRAAVGARDTIAMG
+953 TRAAVGAA
-967 NTAQSKTRH
+967 NT
-976 SIAIGQDASA
+976 
-986 GDDSANAEQ
+986 
-995 KGVSAVA
+995 VA
-1002 IGHGA
+1002 IG
-1007 QANYYDAIAIG
+1007 AN
-1018 ARATVAP
+1018 
-1025 AAGNTTAADSIAI
+1025 
-1038 GVEATADNYKTTA
+1038 
-1051 IGTYARAKGRQSTVI
+1051 
-1066 ANNVQG
+1066 AN
-1072 SNYSTASGD
+1072 
-1081 RSQVYGV
+1081 
-1088 ETTVSGNNSVAIGDT
+1088 
-1103 NNVASNRTY
+1103 
-1112 AIGNNINIAEAAVDS
+1112 
-1127 LAFGTKAGVK
+1127 
-1137 SARSIAIGTEASAG
+1137 
-1151 STDTTYNPLGD
+1151 
-1162 IRATAIGSE
+1162 
-1171 AKANGLRSIALG
+1171 
-1183 DVAVASERYGT
+1183 
-1194 ALGSSSNVSAAYG
+1194 
-1207 TAVGFENR
+1207 
-1215 VSGDGGF
+1215 
-1222 AAGTHSVAA
+1222 
-1231 GRQQIS
+1231 
-1237 IGHFAGDNVAN
+1237 
-1248 SGVPAKAADYGV
+1248 
-1260 FIGRYAGSDAAGATG
+1260 
-1275 NNYGI
+1275 
-1280 AIGAEAGRY
+1280 
-1289 QQGGEDNYA
+1289 
-1298 IGQNAGQ
+1298 
-1305 YVNGTHSVALGLN
+1305 
-1318 AGSHIEGDG
+1318 
-1327 NFAAADG
+1327 
-1334 AGNYIKGRNN
+1334 
-1344 IAIGNNAGSGAAG
+1344 
-1357 AIVEADRT
+1357 
-1365 ISVGTRTQARGD
+1365 
-1377 NAVAIG
+1377 
-1383 TDSKALAVDA
+1383 
-1393 TAVGQAAQASAEKTV
+1393 AAQ
-1408 AVGQGAKATERFTVA
+1408 
-1423 MGHNATASHANSVAL
+1423 ANSVAL
-1438 GTNSATSDVH
+1438 GAGSATSAPH

-1463 PNAANGTV
+1463 PVAANGTV
-1471 SVGSVGKER
+1471 SVGAAGKER

-1505 TNNYMSNFAT
+1505 TNNYMNNFA
-1515 GVKNVLGGD
+1515 GDVKTKLGGN
-1524 AAVDNAGNLTMS
+1524 AALGNDGHLTMT
-1536 NIGGTGKGNVNDA
+1536 NIGGTGENTVDDAIKNLKTAIDNKADTTASVTSENQADIKVDKEAPVGNTTNYKLSLGNDA
-1549 IAAANTK
+1549 KAKLAKAATALQTVEGDSNITATKDATDPTKVKLALNKNLTADSLTLGDKAGDHAVVNKDGLTIANGPSVKKDGINAGNKKITGVANGN
-1556 VAAGDNITVTPTTN
+1556 VAAGSTDAVNGGQLHDTNTKLDGVKAKADSAVQNVVSANPTALTATKAGDTVTLTPNVIAGDLVNPATGAVNTPAAGDAGKLVTAGTVANALANTHFVVDTAKTDGELDAASKHDQKIKSGNKVTLQAGKNLKAKQTN
-1570 ADGSK
+1570 AADGATVEFSLK
-1575 TYTVATKKDLVV
+1575 DSISLTQVTAGTGDNQVVLGNNGVQVGGNTYINKDGLNANNKPISNVADGVKPKDAVNKGQLDAVAQEAAKHTTVKAGQNVEVTEANNAAGGKEYTVKTADNLNVT
-1587 DSVKAGDTTVN
+1587 SVKAGDSTLN
-1598 TDGVT
+1598 TDGLT

-1610 KKDGINAGDKKITG
+1610 KKDGINAGDKKITN
-1624 VADGNVAAGSKDAVN
+1624 VAPGTVAAGSKDAVN

-1653 VQDVVSSNPTALTAT
+1653 VQNVVSANPTALTAN
-1668 KAGDTVTLTPNFIA
+1668 KVGDTVTLTPNFIA
-1682 GDLVNADGTVNDP
+1682 GDLVNADGTVKDP

-1715 NHFVVDTKANGGAVD
+1715 NHFVVDTKANGGKVETG
-1730 AASEENAKVGSGN
+1730 SEADAKVGSGN

-1817 NGPSVTDTGID
+1817 NGPSVTDAGIN
-1828 AGNKK
+1828 AGDKK
-1833 ITGVADGNVAAGS
+1833 ITNVAPGAVTPTS
-1846 TDAVNG
+1846 KDAVNG
-1852 GQLAAVKAKADSAVQ
+1852 SQLYNVADNVKDLIGPDATIDPATGKVTVADPTQGIAGTGKGTIGEAIKSVKDKADTAVQ

-1905 PTTPEEKGK
+1905 PTTPADKGK

-2010 AGNTYINKDGLNAND
+2010 AGSTYINKDGLNANGN
-2025 KKITNVAPG
+2025 KVANVKAG
-2034 AVTAASKDAVNGSQL
+2034 DVSATSTDAVNGAQL
-2049 YNVANNV
+2049 HNVATSVANV
-2056 KDLIGPDAK
+2056 LGGNAAVDGNGNVTSSDIGG
-2065 IDPATGKVT
+2065 TGANT
-2074 VADPAKGIG
+2074 VD
-2083 ETGKGNIG
+2083 
-2091 DAIKHV
+2091 DAIKAV
-2097 NDAAKAAAETAAKH
+2097 NATAAKH

-2235 STNIVTVTP
+2235 NTNIVTVTP
-2244 KLSGNL
+2244 KLSGDL

-2383 VADGVDPT
+2383 VADGVDPN

-2398 LDAVKGIADSAVKSV
+2398 LDAVGKEAAKHTTVKAGKNVEVTEGTNAAGGKEYTVKTADNL
-2413 DVANGEQ
+2413 DV
-2420 NLVVDNSDPKNPK
+2420 
-2433 LSLKKDLTVDSVK
+2433 TSVK
-2446 AGDSTLNNDGLTIA
+2446 AGDSTLNTDGLTIA

-2465 KKDGINAGDKTITN
+2465 KKDGINAGDKKITN
-2479 VALGAVSPTSKDA
+2479 VAPGAVTPTSKDA

-2513 VIDPATGKVTVAD
+2513 TIDPATGKVTVAD
-2526 PAKGIGE
+2526 PTQGIAG
-2533 TGKGN
+2533 TGKGT
-2538 IGDAIKHVNDA
+2538 IGEAIKSVKD
-2549 AKAAAD
+2549 KAD
-2555 TAKKHTTV
+2555 TAVQDIKSGDEKALSVTKAGNTYTITPNLSGDLVDANGNITAPTTPEEKGKLVTAGTVAQALANTHFVVDTKATDGELDGASEADQKIKAGNKVTLQAGKNLKAKQTNGANGAQV
-2563 EQGDNIVVE
+2563 EFSLKDSISLKEVTAGEGDNQVV
-2572 ESLNADGGKHYKVST
+2572 LG
-2587 AKDLNVDS
+2587 
-2595 VKAGDTTVNNDG
+2595 NDG
-2607 VTIAGGPSV
+2607 VKV
-2616 TKGGINA
+2616 
-2623 GGNTITNVADGVN
+2623 GGNTYINKDGLNANNKVISNVADGVN
-2636 PNDAVNKGQLDKVA
+2636 PNDAVNKGQLD
-2650 GVADS
+2650 
-2655 AVKSVK
+2655 AVGKEAAKHTTVK
-2661 AADGEQNLVVDNSDP
+2661 AGKNVEVTEGTNAAGGKEYTVKTADNLDV
-2676 KNPKLSLKKDL
+2676 
-2687 TVDSVKAGDTTV
+2687 TSVKAGDSTLNT
-2699 NNDGLTIAGGPS
+2699 DGLTIAGGPS
-2711 VKKDGIDAGDKKI
+2711 VKKDGINAGDKKI
-2724 TNVAAGDVAENS
+2724 TNVAPGAVTPTS
-2736 KDAVNGGQLH
+2736 KDAVNGSQLY
-2746 NVAKGVADVLG
+2746 NVANNVKDLIGP
-2757 GDAAVDGDGKV
+2757 DATIDPATGKV
-2768 TMTNIGETGK
+2768 TVADPIKGIGGTGK
-2778 GNVNDAI
+2778 GNIGDAI
-2785 KHVNDLAKNAA
+2785 QSVKDAA
-2796 DTAKKHTTVEQG
+2796 DKAAAEHTTVKAG
-2808 DNIVVEESLNADG
+2808 KNIEVEEGTNAAG
-2821 GKHYKV
+2821 GKEYTVK
-2827 STAKDLN
+2827 TADNLD
-2834 VDSVKAGDTTVNND
+2834 VTSVKAGDTTVNND

-2902 VNVLGGDAAVNGN
+2902 VNVLGGDATVNGN

-3030 KDGNLNFTKGPNGNV
+3030 KDGNLNFTKGANGNV

-3087 NGNVAADSKDAVNGG
+3087 NGNVAKDSKDAVNGG
-3102 QLHETAKSV
+3102 QLHETAQSV

>member
-46 AASALAISVGLA
+46 AASALAISLGLA

-64 VAGPGIYI
+64 VGYAGIYVNDRQAGNCLAI
-72 NDGPDEGCLV
+72 NGAAISNLGVGTILDVNTTPGSVELK
-82 VPDAPTGIYGLTR
+82 VPGTWATQTGITPSYYNAAGSARPCTAVGGSVV
-95 DNISAANTMLKPG
+95 DN
-108 NLMPD
+108 
-113 RTIFGLDKMSPCES
+113 RE
-127 SGNGVHAFD
+127 

-141 TLFYGKTHRV
+141 TLFYGGAGAATQADEV
-151 DTANNGSKNLTLGGR
+151 NDENNGAKNLTLGGR

-173 IGVGDRGTNGAGAT
+173 IGVGDRGVNGNGAT
-187 NSIRMGTGT
+187 NSIRMGMGT
-196 TLADANKKLNSISIG
+196 ALSDANKQVDAITIGVNAGASAKHATAIGSATTAKTGYSTALGFQSQAGDPAVTNFNGEYATAIGGKAKALHAYTTALGAETNASGAYATAVGNEAKATHESTTAVGKGAKATNDFATAVGQLALASGKNGTAVGTRNEALGEEATAIGYHSHANGSQQLSIGAHAGRNLDGSFSQSTHGISIG
-211 VDTGASD
+211 SLAGADNATAKSND
-218 SNAIA
+218 DSVLIGTESGRYAQGGNRNTSIGKSAGQYLKGNDNIAMGSNAGSGTATDKLVVNNTTA
-223 IGANT
+223 IGNA
-228 SAAGSN
+228 
-234 SSAIGLNAKATTD
+234 AKALTSD
-247 SSIAIGTTAEAGGPA
+247 SIAIGTA
-262 VNATLLG
+262 
-269 TKAIAIGYET
+269 
-279 KALGTSNVALGYGS
+279 
-293 VAENGHDSIAIGI
+293 
-306 KAKTS
+306 
-311 NIKSIAIGAYSEA
+311 
-324 SGVQSTV
+324 
-331 ISDNYG
+331 
-337 AATAVSTASGT
+337 
-348 RSQVY
+348 
-353 GAETNVSGNNSVAIG
+353 
-368 DTNKVASNRTYVM
+368 
-381 GNNINAATGTDD
+381 
-393 SLAFGTKAGVGGANA
+393 
-408 IALGNTAKAT
+408 
-418 KENTIA
+418 
-424 QGTESVV
+424 
-431 YGKNSVSIGYKA
+431 
-443 VSGIETPTPTQ
+443 
-454 TNAFSVSIGNET
+454 
-466 EAIDASTIAIGDK
+466 
-479 AKAKGGVDALAVGTQ
+479 
-494 ANAMTYKALAI
+494 
-505 GAYSQAT
+505 
-512 GRQSTVIGND
+512 
-522 IQGQPSIA
+522 
-530 SGTRSQILGVQSNV
+530 
-544 SGDNSVSI
+544 
-552 GDTNTVASVRT
+552 
-563 YAMGN
+563 
-568 NINVAAGADD
+568 
-578 SLAFGTKASV
+578 
-588 AGINTI
+588 
-594 AMGNTTQASANYAIA
+594 
-609 VGNTAQAT
+609 
-617 AEHATAIGNK
+617 
-627 SVASNV
+627 
-633 SAIALGRQAQ
+633 
-643 ATDEN
+643 
-648 AVALGADSKA
+648 
-658 DGHSSFAG
+658 
-666 AVGSS
+666 
-671 SAGTRQVSIGHYAG
+671 
-685 NNTEGSS
+685 
-692 TPAKPADYAVFIGN
+692 
-706 YAGSD
+706 
-711 AAGTNGN
+711 
-718 TNGVAIGSEAGRYL
+718 
-732 QSGSNNTAIG
+732 
-742 SQAGQYVEG
+742 
-751 SLNASLG
+751 
-758 QGAGKYVKGNNN
+758 
-770 IAMGTQAGT
+770 
-779 GTATEKL
+779 
-786 EVSGTTAIGNT
+786 
-797 AKALTNDSVAIG
+797 
-809 TTAKS
+809 AKS
-814 GKVDKFSGE
+814 GKADKFSGE
-823 RSVAIGAYSEAL
+823 RAVAIGYNAQAL
-835 GTGGIAIGDSAATTN
+835 GSAGISIGEESSTTN

-856 IGVYS
+856 IGAYS
-861 KTQNE
+861 KTSNE

-874 NKATG
+874 NAATG
-879 AQSIVIAGNYDLKNS
+879 AQSIVMAGNYDTNS
-894 DGVSVASGTR
+894 SGPVSVASGTR

-917 NSVAIGDTNTV
+917 NSVAIGDKNTV
-928 ASARTYALGNNINA
+928 ASHRTYVMGNNINV
-942 AAGTDDSLVFG
+942 DS
-953 TRAAVGARDTIAMG
+953 D
-967 NTAQSKTRH
+967 K
-976 SIAIGQDASA
+976 
-986 GDDSANAEQ
+986 
-995 KGVSAVA
+995 
-1002 IGHGA
+1002 
-1007 QANYYDAIAIG
+1007 
-1018 ARATVAP
+1018 
-1025 AAGNTTAADSIAI
+1025 
-1038 GVEATADNYKTTA
+1038 
-1051 IGTYARAKGRQSTVI
+1051 
-1066 ANNVQG
+1066 
-1072 SNYSTASGD
+1072 
-1081 RSQVYGV
+1081 
-1088 ETTVSGNNSVAIGDT
+1088 
-1103 NNVASNRTY
+1103 
-1112 AIGNNINIAEAAVDS
+1112 AVDS
-1127 LAFGTKAGVK
+1127 LAFGTSANVK
-1137 SARSIAIGTEASAG
+1137 GQ
-1151 STDTTYNPLGD
+1151 D
-1162 IRATAIGSE
+1162 
-1171 AKANGLRSIALG
+1171 
-1183 DVAVASERYGT
+1183 
-1194 ALGSSSNVSAAYG
+1194 
-1207 TAVGFENR
+1207 
-1215 VSGDGGF
+1215 
-1222 AAGTHSVAA
+1222 
-1231 GRQQIS
+1231 QIS
-1237 IGHFAGDNVAN
+1237 IGHN
-1248 SGVPAKAADYGV
+1248 
-1260 FIGRYAGSDAAGATG
+1260 AGADAVATAK
-1275 NNYGI
+1275 NAYGI
-1280 AIGAEAGRY
+1280 ALGLNAGRY

-1448 TGAYTLNNSYTAAGL
+1448 TGAYTLNGSYNAAGV

-1471 SVGSVGKER
+1471 SVGSAGKER

-1505 TNNYMSNFAT
+1505 TNNYMNNFAT

-1536 NIGGTGKGNVNDA
+1536 NIGGTGENTVDDA
-1549 IAAANTK
+1549 IKNLKTAIDNKADTTASVTSENQADIKVDKEAPVGNTTNYKLSLGDDAKAKLAKAATALQTVEGDSNITATKDATDPTK
-1556 VAAGDNITVTPTTN
+1556 VKLALNR
-1570 ADGSK
+1570 
-1575 TYTVATKKDLVV
+1575 DLTA
-1587 DSVKAGDTTVN
+1587 DSVTLGDTTTAEHVVLN
-1598 TDGVT
+1598 KDGLTVGNLGPALSNSG
-1603 IAGGPSV
+1603 IDMRGGQIGNLVGGPVKYGERTAVSAGMLYDVAKTVQQAIGGETELDSDDPNKSLPSGRLTLSNVGETGESTIHDAIKSVNDKAKTAVQEIESANPTALSV
-1610 KKDGINAGDKKITG
+1610 KKDG
-1624 VADGNVAAGSKDAVN
+1624 
-1639 GGQLAEVKAKADSA
+1639 
-1653 VQDVVSSNPTALTAT
+1653 T
-1668 KAGDTVTLTPNFIA
+1668 KVTLTPNFIT
-1682 GDLVNADGTVNDP
+1682 GDLVNADGTVNAP
-1695 AAADEGKLVSAKTV
+1695 ATVDEGKLVSAKTV

-1715 NHFVVDTKANGGAVD
+1715 NHFVVDTKGNTETG
-1730 AASEENAKVGSGN
+1730 SEADAKVGSGN
-1743 KVTFEAGKNLV
+1743 KVTFEAGNNLV
-1754 AQQTNT
+1754 AKQANT

-1765 TVNYKLSDT
+1765 TVKFSLKDDISLN
-1774 LENLVSV
+1774 SV
-1781 KSAEIEAGIGPNKV
+1781 TAGTGDNQV
-1795 VLNNNGVKVG
+1795 VLGNDGVKVG
-1805 DSTLND
+1805 GKTYINNDGLNANSKVISNVADGVNPNDAVNKSQLDAVKGVADSAVKSVDTVASEENLVVDNND
-1811 KGLTIN
+1811 PQNPKLRLKKAVNLTSIKLDGATPGNTTYVSGYGLTIED
-1817 NGPSVTDTGID
+1817 GPSVKKEGIN
-1828 AGNKK
+1828 AGDKK
-1833 ITGVADGNVAAGS
+1833 ITNVAAGDVS
-1846 TDAVNG
+1846 ATSKDAVNG
-1852 GQLAAVKAKADSAVQ
+1852 GQLHNVATSVANVLGGNAAVD
-1867 DIKSG
+1867 G
-1872 DEKAL
+1872 
-1877 SVTKAGNTYTITP
+1877 
-1890 NLSGDLVDA
+1890 
-1899 NGNITA
+1899 NGN
-1905 PTTPEEKGK
+1905 
-1914 LVTAGTVAEALA
+1914 VTSSDIGGTGA
-1926 NTHFVVDTK
+1926 NTVD
-1935 ATDGELDAASQA
+1935 
-1947 DQKIKASN
+1947 
-1955 KVTLQ
+1955 
-1960 AGKNLKAKQT
+1960 
-1970 NGANGAEVEFSLKD
+1970 
-1984 SISLKEVKVG
+1984 
-1994 EGSANE
+1994 
-2000 VVLNNNGVNV
+2000 
-2010 AGNTYINKDGLNAND
+2010 
-2025 KKITNVAPG
+2025 
-2034 AVTAASKDAVNGSQL
+2034 
-2049 YNVANNV
+2049 
-2056 KDLIGPDAK
+2056 
-2065 IDPATGKVT
+2065 
-2074 VADPAKGIG
+2074 
-2083 ETGKGNIG
+2083 
-2091 DAIKHV
+2091 DAIKAV
-2097 NDAAKAAAETAAKH
+2097 NATAAKH

-2171 IDAGNRVISGVK
+2171 IDAGNAVITNVRDGKVEANSK
-2183 AGDVSATSQEA
+2183 DA
-2194 VNGSQLHATNTKL
+2194 VNGGQLHATNTKL

-2235 STNIVTVTP
+2235 NTNIVTVTP
-2244 KLSGNL
+2244 KLSGDL
-2250 VDANGNITAPTTPE
+2250 VDANGNITAPTTPAD
-2264 EKGKLVTAGTVA
+2264 KGKLVTAGTVA
-2276 DALANTHFVV
+2276 EALANTHFVV
-2286 DTKATDGELDAAS
+2286 DTKATDGELDSAS
-2299 QADQKIKAGNKVTL
+2299 QADQKIKASNKVTL

-2329 AQVEFSLK
+2329 AEVEFSLK

-2398 LDAVKGIADSAVKSV
+2398 LDAVKTVADSAVKSV

-2446 AGDSTLNNDGLTIA
+2446 AGDSTLNTDGLTIA

-2465 KKDGINAGDKTITN
+2465 KKDGIDAGDKKITN
-2479 VALGAVSPTSKDA
+2479 VAPGAVTPTSKDA

-2513 VIDPATGKVTVAD
+2513 TIDPATGKVTVAD

-2616 TKGGINA
+2616 TKAGINA
-2623 GGNTITNVADGVN
+2623 GGNKITNVADGVDST
-2636 PNDAVNKGQLDKVA
+2636 DAVNKGQLDAVKN
-2650 GVADS
+2650 VADS
-2655 AVKSVK
+2655 AVKSVDV
-2661 AADGEQNLVVDNSDP
+2661 ANGEQNLVVDNTDP

-2687 TVDSVKAGDTTV
+2687 TVDSVKAGDSTL

-2711 VKKDGIDAGDKKI
+2711 VTKDGINAGDKKI
-2724 TNVAAGDVAENS
+2724 TNVEAGDVAENS
-2736 KDAVNGGQLH
+2736 KDAVNGGQLYDVAK
-2746 NVAKGVADVLG
+2746 NVADLVGP
-2757 GDAAVDGDGKV
+2757 DAKIDPATGKV
-2768 TMTNIGETGK
+2768 TVTDPAKGIGETGK
-2778 GNVNDAI
+2778 GNIGDAI

-2808 DNIVVEESLNADG
+2808 DNIVVEESTNAEG

-2827 STAKDLN
+2827 STAKNLN

-2848 GVTIAGGPSVTK
+2848 GVTINNGPSMTK
-2860 GGINAGGNTI
+2860 DGINANNTKV
-2870 TNVADGVNDTDA
+2870 TNVADGVDAADA
-2882 VNKGQLNK
+2882 VNKGQLDK

-2902 VNVLGGDAAVNGN
+2902 VNVLGGDATVNGN
-2915 GDITMS
+2915 GDITMT

-2991 TVTNNHDADTNTTTY
+2991 TVTNKHDADTNTTTY

-3030 KDGNLNFTKGPNGNV
+3030 KDGNLNFTKGANGNV

-3087 NGNVAADSKDAVNGG
+3087 NGNVAKGSKDAVNGG
-3102 QLHETAKSV
+3102 QLHETAQSV

>member
-64 VAGPGIYI
+64 VAAPGIFI
-72 NDGPDEGCLV
+72 NNGQDPACLAV
-82 VPDAPTGIYGLTR
+82 IDDVATSALQLIYGGSKTIYPAVGVAAGSPLGTKSNFELDARNPCLPTGGT
-95 DNISAANTMLKPG
+95 DAENHN
-108 NLMPD
+108 
-113 RTIFGLDKMSPCES
+113 
-127 SGNGVHAFD
+127 

-141 TLFYGKTHRV
+141 TLFY
-151 DTANNGSKNLTLGGR
+151 NSKNLTLGGR

-173 IGVGDRGTNGAGAT
+173 IGVGDRGADGAGAT

-196 TLADANKKLNSISIG
+196 TLADANKQLNAISIG
-211 VDTGASD
+211 VDAGASATSSTAIGANAKARADYSVALGD
-218 SNAIA
+218 SAVSGDNTVGAANGGGGAIAIGRQSMANNYNAIA
-223 IGANT
+223 IGMSA
-228 SAAGSN
+228 SVSPAAGV
-234 SSAIGLNAKATTD
+234 TTASD
-247 SSIAIGTTAEAGGPA
+247 GIAIGSETVVDNYKGIA
-262 VNATLLG
+262 V
-269 TKAIAIGYET
+269 
-279 KALGTSNVALGYGS
+279 
-293 VAENGHDSIAIGI
+293 
-306 KAKTS
+306 
-311 NIKSIAIGAYSEA
+311 GAYSQA
-324 SGVQSTV
+324 KGRQSTV
-331 ISDNYG
+331 IANNVQGSNY
-337 AATAVSTASGT
+337 STASGD

-368 DTNKVASNRTYVM
+368 DTNTVASARTYAI
-381 GNNINAATGTDD
+381 GNNINAAAGTDD
-393 SLAFGTKAGVGGANA
+393 SLAFGSSANVGGASS
-408 IALGNTAKAT
+408 IAMGNTAQATSNHAIAIGRDSLANGSDGAVAVGRKAT
-418 KENTIA
+418 ANANAGAMSIGYDAVTTGKSGIA
-424 QGTESVV
+424 QGYHAHTNAQSGLAIGDNAKASGIGQVA
-431 YGKNSVSIGYKA
+431 IGYASNAQKA
-443 VSGIETPTPTQ
+443 DIDKVATAAPNKADYAVTVGHYAGADYKGTNNIRTTLVGDSAGRYGEEGYQNTAVGSLAGMYVKGSNNVALGMGAGSGSAAEKL
-454 TNAFSVSIGNET
+454 
-466 EAIDASTIAIGDK
+466 EASETIAIGHDAK
-479 AKAKGGVDALAVGTQ
+479 GSAAYSTAIGSGAKARGIDSIAMGLGAIVEDAAGYDGIAIGTRAKAKEKGMAV
-494 ANAMTYKALAI
+494 
-505 GAYSQAT
+505 GAYSQADGAESGVFANAVQGKGST
-512 GRQSTVIGND
+512 ASGRRSSIIGVESTVSGN
-522 IQGQPSIA
+522 
-530 SGTRSQILGVQSNV
+530 
-544 SGDNSVSI
+544 NSVAI
-552 GDTNTVASVRT
+552 GDTNTVTSDRT
-563 YAMGN
+563 YAMGNNITTGSGAHDSLAFGTQAYVGNASAIAMGNAAKAVGKEQVSIGKNAGADSANTEGNYYGVYIGSEAGRYQQGDGRNYAIGQNAGQYVKGSSNIALGTNAGKGDAGNVIDASSTIAIGRETKAAGYSGIAIGTQAESTHANSIALGNGASATNGHDSLAAGSFTKTTAAKAISIGSYSTASGAQSIVISNNYADASGDSNRSTATAARAIVMGPESHATAEDALAIGNKNTVASARTYAIGN

-578 SLAFGTKASV
+578 SLVFGTRASV

-643 ATDEN
+643 ATNEN

-666 AVGSS
+666 AVGAS

-685 NNTEGSS
+685 NNTQGSS
-692 TPAKPADYAVFIGN
+692 TPAKPADHAVFIGN

-758 QGAGKYVKGNNN
+758 QGAGKYVKGNQNIAIGTN
-770 IAMGTQAGT
+770 AAKATETDKTIASNTIAMGT
-779 GTATEKL
+779 E
-786 EVSGTTAIGNT
+786 
-797 AKALTNDSVAIG
+797 
-809 TTAKS
+809 
-814 GKVDKFSGE
+814 
-823 RSVAIGAYSEAL
+823 
-835 GTGGIAIGDSAATTN
+835 
-850 GHNGVA
+850 
-856 IGVYS
+856 
-861 KTQNE
+861 
-866 KAISIGAF
+866 
-874 NKATG
+874 
-879 AQSIVIAGNYDLKNS
+879 
-894 DGVSVASGTR
+894 
-904 ATVIGAETTVSGN
+904 
-917 NSVAIGDTNTV
+917 
-928 ASARTYALGNNINA
+928 
-942 AAGTDDSLVFG
+942 
-953 TRAAVGARDTIAMG
+953 
-967 NTAQSKTRH
+967 
-976 SIAIGQDASA
+976 
-986 GDDSANAEQ
+986 
-995 KGVSAVA
+995 SAVSKD
-1002 IGHGA
+1002 H
-1007 QANYYDAIAIG
+1007 AIAIG
-1018 ARATVAP
+1018 TM
-1025 AAGNTTAADSIAI
+1025 
-1038 GVEATADNYKTTA
+1038 
-1051 IGTYARAKGRQSTVI
+1051 AKSRNFS
-1066 ANNVQG
+1066 
-1072 SNYSTASGD
+1072 
-1081 RSQVYGV
+1081 
-1088 ETTVSGNNSVAIGDT
+1088 
-1103 NNVASNRTY
+1103 
-1112 AIGNNINIAEAAVDS
+1112 AV
-1127 LAFGTKAGVK
+1127 
-1137 SARSIAIGTEASAG
+1137 
-1151 STDTTYNPLGD
+1151 
-1162 IRATAIGSE
+1162 
-1171 AKANGLRSIALG
+1171 ALG
-1183 DVAVASERYGT
+1183 P
-1194 ALGSSSNVSAAYG
+1194 N
-1207 TAVGFENR
+1207 
-1215 VSGDGGF
+1215 
-1222 AAGTHSVAA
+1222 
-1231 GRQQIS
+1231 
-1237 IGHFAGDNVAN
+1237 
-1248 SGVPAKAADYGV
+1248 
-1260 FIGRYAGSDAAGATG
+1260 SDAAGASAVSVGNESSAIGQSSVATGFRAKADGYEQVSIGSSAGARATTISNYAVSIGAHAGADNASTTG
-1275 NNYGI
+1275 NTFGI
-1280 AIGAEAGRY
+1280 AIGANAGQNIKSGVR
-1289 QQGGEDNYA
+1289 DIA

-1305 YVNGTHSVALGLN
+1305 YVDGDNNTAVGVNAGRSVKGVGNVAYGDN
-1318 AGSHIEGDG
+1318 AGSNLVGD
-1327 NFAAADG
+1327 
-1334 AGNYIKGRNN
+1334 NN
-1344 IAIGNNAGSGAAG
+1344 IAIGRSTNSVADGSTLTVSNTVALGLAAK
-1357 AIVEADRT
+1357 AENH
-1365 ISVGTRTQARGD
+1365 S
-1377 NAVAIG
+1377 NVAIG
-1383 TDSKALAVDA
+1383 NSAAA
-1393 TAVGQAAQASAEKTV
+1393 TAANAMAL
-1408 AVGQGAKATERFTVA
+1408 GANTKAGT
-1423 MGHNATASHANSVAL
+1423 ANSVAL
-1438 GTNSATSDVH
+1438 GRYSETSDVH

-1471 SVGSVGKER
+1471 SVGSAGKER

-1515 GVKNVLGGD
+1515 GVQNVLGGD

-1536 NIGGTGKGNVNDA
+1536 NIGGTVKGNVHEA
-1549 IAAANTK
+1549 IAAVKGVADTAVQEVESAN
-1556 VAAGDNITVTPTTN
+1556 PT
-1570 ADGSK
+1570 A
-1575 TYTVATKKDLVV
+1575 L
-1587 DSVKAGDTTVN
+1587 
-1598 TDGVT
+1598 
-1603 IAGGPSV
+1603 SV
-1610 KKDGINAGDKKITG
+1610 KKDG
-1624 VADGNVAAGSKDAVN
+1624 
-1639 GGQLAEVKAKADSA
+1639 
-1653 VQDVVSSNPTALTAT
+1653 T
-1668 KAGDTVTLTPNFIA
+1668 KVTLTPNFIT
-1682 GDLVNADGTVNDP
+1682 GDLVNADGTVNAP
-1695 AAADEGKLVSAKTV
+1695 ATADEGKLVSAKTV

-1715 NHFVVDTKANGGAVD
+1715 NHFVVDTKGNTETG
-1730 AASEENAKVGSGN
+1730 SEADAKVGSGN
-1743 KVTFEAGKNLV
+1743 KVTFEAGNNLV
-1754 AQQTNT
+1754 AKQANT

-1765 TVNYKLSDT
+1765 TVKFSLKDDISLN
-1774 LENLVSV
+1774 SV
-1781 KSAEIEAGIGPNKV
+1781 TAGTGANQV
-1795 VLNNNGVKVG
+1795 VLGNDGVKVG
-1805 DSTLND
+1805 
-1811 KGLTIN
+1811 
-1817 NGPSVTDTGID
+1817 
-1828 AGNKK
+1828 
-1833 ITGVADGNVAAGS
+1833 
-1846 TDAVNG
+1846 
-1852 GQLAAVKAKADSAVQ
+1852 
-1867 DIKSG
+1867 
-1872 DEKAL
+1872 
-1877 SVTKAGNTYTITP
+1877 
-1890 NLSGDLVDA
+1890 
-1899 NGNITA
+1899 
-1905 PTTPEEKGK
+1905 
-1914 LVTAGTVAEALA
+1914 
-1926 NTHFVVDTK
+1926 
-1935 ATDGELDAASQA
+1935 
-1947 DQKIKASN
+1947 
-1955 KVTLQ
+1955 
-1960 AGKNLKAKQT
+1960 
-1970 NGANGAEVEFSLKD
+1970 
-1984 SISLKEVKVG
+1984 
-1994 EGSANE
+1994 
-2000 VVLNNNGVNV
+2000 
-2010 AGNTYINKDGLNAND
+2010 GNTYINNDGLNANSKVISNVADGVNPNDAVNKSQLDAVKGVADSAVKSVDTVASEENLVVDNNDPQNPKLRLKKAVNLTSIKLDGATPGNTTYVSGYGLTIEDGPSVKKEGINAGD
-2025 KKITNVAPG
+2025 KKITNVAAG
-2034 AVTAASKDAVNGSQL
+2034 DVSATSKDAVNGAQL
-2049 YNVANNV
+2049 HNVASSVANV
-2056 KDLIGPDAK
+2056 LGGNAAVDGNGNVTSSDIGG
-2065 IDPATGKVT
+2065 TGANT
-2074 VADPAKGIG
+2074 VD
-2083 ETGKGNIG
+2083 
-2091 DAIKHV
+2091 DAIKAV
-2097 NDAAKAAAETAAKH
+2097 NATAAKH

-2171 IDAGNRVISGVK
+2171 IDAGNAVITNVRDGKVEANSK
-2183 AGDVSATSQEA
+2183 DA
-2194 VNGSQLHATNTKL
+2194 VNGGQLHDTNTKL

-2235 STNIVTVTP
+2235 NTNIVTVTP

-2250 VDANGNITAPTTPE
+2250 VDTDGNITAPTTPAD
-2264 EKGKLVTAGTVA
+2264 KGKLVTAGTVA

-2355 LGNDGVKVGGNTYI
+2355 LNDKGVNVGGNTYI
-2369 NNAGLNANGNKITN
+2369 NNDGLNANGNKITN
-2383 VADGVDPT
+2383 VADGVDPK

-2398 LDAVKGIADSAVKSV
+2398 LDAVKGVADSAVKSV
-2413 DVANGEQ
+2413 KAKDGEE
-2420 NLVVDNSDPKNPK
+2420 NLVVDNTDPKNPK

-2446 AGDSTLNNDGLTIA
+2446 AGDSTLNTDGLTIA

-2479 VALGAVSPTSKDA
+2479 VAPGAVTPTSKDA
-2492 VNGSQLYNVADN
+2492 VNGGQLYNVANN

-2513 VIDPATGKVTVAD
+2513 TIDPATGKVTVAD

-2572 ESLNADGGKHYKVST
+2572 ESTNAEGGKHYKVST
-2587 AKDLNVDS
+2587 AKNLNVDS
-2595 VKAGDTTVNNDG
+2595 VKAGDTTVSNDG
-2607 VTIAGGPSV
+2607 VTINNGPSM
-2616 TKGGINA
+2616 TKDGINA
-2623 GGNTITNVADGVN
+2623 NNTKVTNVADGVDAA
-2636 PNDAVNKGQLDKVA
+2636 DAVNKGQLD
-2650 GVADS
+2650 
-2655 AVKSVK
+2655 
-2661 AADGEQNLVVDNSDP
+2661 
-2676 KNPKLSLKKDL
+2676 
-2687 TVDSVKAGDTTV
+2687 
-2699 NNDGLTIAGGPS
+2699 
-2711 VKKDGIDAGDKKI
+2711 
-2724 TNVAAGDVAENS
+2724 
-2736 KDAVNGGQLH
+2736 
-2746 NVAKGVADVLG
+2746 
-2757 GDAAVDGDGKV
+2757 
-2768 TMTNIGETGK
+2768 
-2778 GNVNDAI
+2778 
-2785 KHVNDLAKNAA
+2785 
-2796 DTAKKHTTVEQG
+2796 
-2808 DNIVVEESLNADG
+2808 
-2821 GKHYKV
+2821 
-2827 STAKDLN
+2827 
-2834 VDSVKAGDTTVNND
+2834 
-2848 GVTIAGGPSVTK
+2848 
-2860 GGINAGGNTI
+2860 
-2870 TNVADGVNDTDA
+2870 
-2882 VNKGQLNK
+2882 K

-2991 TVTNNHDADTNTTTY
+2991 TVTNNHDADSNTTTY

-3030 KDGNLNFTKGPNGNV
+3030 KDGNLNFTKGANGNV

>member
-64 VAGPGIYI
+64 VGYPGIYI
-72 NDGPDEGCLV
+72 NDRQAGNCLAINDGAIPNLGVGTTLDVNLTPGSV
-82 VPDAPTGIYGLTR
+82 VLRVPGTSTAPAGITPSYYNAAGSARPCVAVGGSTV
-95 DNISAANTMLKPG
+95 DN
-108 NLMPD
+108 
-113 RTIFGLDKMSPCES
+113 R
-127 SGNGVHAFD
+127 D

-141 TLFYGKTHRV
+141 TLFYGGPGAATEADEV
-151 DTANNGSKNLTLGGR
+151 NNENNGAKNLTLGGR

-218 SNAIA
+218 ANAIA

-247 SSIAIGTTAEAGGPA
+247 SSIAIGTSSEAGGPA
-262 VNATLLG
+262 TSAALLG
-269 TKAIAIGYET
+269 TKAVAIGYET

-306 KAKTS
+306 KTKTS
-311 NIKSIAIGAYSEA
+311 NVKSIAIGAYSEA
-324 SGVQSTV
+324 SGAQSTV
-331 ISDNYG
+331 ISNNYG
-337 AATAVSTASGT
+337 SATGAVSTASGT

-368 DTNKVASNRTYVM
+368 DTNKVASARTYAM
-381 GNNINAATGTDD
+381 GNNINAAAGTDD
-393 SLAFGTKAGVGGANA
+393 SLVFGTRAAVGGANA

-552 GDTNTVASVRT
+552 GDTNTVAS
-563 YAMGN
+563 
-568 NINVAAGADD
+568 
-578 SLAFGTKASV
+578 
-588 AGINTI
+588 
-594 AMGNTTQASANYAIA
+594 
-609 VGNTAQAT
+609 
-617 AEHATAIGNK
+617 
-627 SVASNV
+627 
-633 SAIALGRQAQ
+633 
-643 ATDEN
+643 
-648 AVALGADSKA
+648 
-658 DGHSSFAG
+658 
-666 AVGSS
+666 
-671 SAGTRQVSIGHYAG
+671 
-685 NNTEGSS
+685 
-692 TPAKPADYAVFIGN
+692 
-706 YAGSD
+706 
-711 AAGTNGN
+711 
-718 TNGVAIGSEAGRYL
+718 
-732 QSGSNNTAIG
+732 
-742 SQAGQYVEG
+742 
-751 SLNASLG
+751 
-758 QGAGKYVKGNNN
+758 
-770 IAMGTQAGT
+770 
-779 GTATEKL
+779 
-786 EVSGTTAIGNT
+786 
-797 AKALTNDSVAIG
+797 
-809 TTAKS
+809 
-814 GKVDKFSGE
+814 
-823 RSVAIGAYSEAL
+823 
-835 GTGGIAIGDSAATTN
+835 
-850 GHNGVA
+850 
-856 IGVYS
+856 
-861 KTQNE
+861 
-866 KAISIGAF
+866 
-874 NKATG
+874 
-879 AQSIVIAGNYDLKNS
+879 
-894 DGVSVASGTR
+894 
-904 ATVIGAETTVSGN
+904 
-917 NSVAIGDTNTV
+917 
-928 ASARTYALGNNINA
+928 
-942 AAGTDDSLVFG
+942 
-953 TRAAVGARDTIAMG
+953 
-967 NTAQSKTRH
+967 
-976 SIAIGQDASA
+976 
-986 GDDSANAEQ
+986 
-995 KGVSAVA
+995 
-1002 IGHGA
+1002 
-1007 QANYYDAIAIG
+1007 
-1018 ARATVAP
+1018 
-1025 AAGNTTAADSIAI
+1025 
-1038 GVEATADNYKTTA
+1038 
-1051 IGTYARAKGRQSTVI
+1051 
-1066 ANNVQG
+1066 
-1072 SNYSTASGD
+1072 
-1081 RSQVYGV
+1081 
-1088 ETTVSGNNSVAIGDT
+1088 
-1103 NNVASNRTY
+1103 NRTY

-1137 SARSIAIGTEASAG
+1137 SARSIAIGAEASAG

-1171 AKANGLRSIALG
+1171 AKANGLRTVALG

-1215 VSGDGGF
+1215 VSGEGGF

-1275 NNYGI
+1275 NTSGV
-1280 AIGAEAGRY
+1280 AIGMEAGRY
-1289 QQGGEDNYA
+1289 GQGGSRNTA
-1298 IGQNAGQ
+1298 IGEQAGQ
-1305 YVNGTHSVALGLN
+1305 YVNG
-1318 AGSHIEGDG
+1318 SH
-1327 NFAAADG
+1327 
-1334 AGNYIKGRNN
+1334 N
-1344 IAIGNNAGSGAAG
+1344 IAMGTNAGSGTDAEKLEVSNTAAIG
-1357 AIVEADRT
+1357 NAAKALTDDSISIGRDSKAGKVDKFDGKKSIAIGYASEAMGSNAIALGSNAATNNGHDSIAMGTYAKTNGEKTISIGAYNTAEGAQSIVIAGNYDASTGSNRSTTTAAARRAIV
-1365 ISVGTRTQARGD
+1365 VGPESHATAED
-1377 NAVAIG
+1377 AVAIG
-1383 TDSKALAVDA
+1383 NKNTVASARTYAMGNNINVAAGADDSLAFGTRA
-1393 TAVGQAAQASAEKTV
+1393 AVGAANTVAIGANANAAQ
-1408 AVGQGAKATERFTVA
+1408 
-1423 MGHNATASHANSVAL
+1423 ANSVAL
-1438 GTNSATSDVH
+1438 GAGSATDAPH
-1448 TGAYTLNNSYTAAGL
+1448 TGDYTLNNSYTAAGL
-1463 PNAANGTV
+1463 PKAANGTV
-1471 SVGSVGKER
+1471 SVGSAGKER

-1505 TNNYMSNFAT
+1505 TNNYMNNFA
-1515 GVKNVLGGD
+1515 GDVKTKLGGN
-1524 AAVDNAGNLTMS
+1524 AALANDGHLTMT
-1536 NIGGTGKGNVNDA
+1536 NIGGTGKDNVNDA

-1556 VAAGDNITVTPTTN
+1556 VAAGENITVTPTTN
-1570 ADGSK
+1570 TDGSK
-1575 TYTVATKKDLVV
+1575 TYTVATKKDLIV

-1603 IAGGPSV
+1603 ITGGPSV
-1610 KKDGINAGDKKITG
+1610 KKDGINAGDKKIT
-1624 VADGNVAAGSKDAVN
+1624 NVAPGAVVAGSKDAVN
-1639 GGQLAEVKAKADSA
+1639 GGQLAEVKSKADSA
-1653 VQDVVSSNPTALTAT
+1653 VQNVVSANPTALTAT

-1682 GDLVNADGTVNDP
+1682 GDLVNADGTVKDP

-1715 NHFVVDTKANGGAVD
+1715 NHFVVDTKANGGKVD

-1817 NGPSVTDTGID
+1817 NGPSVTDAGID

-1846 TDAVNG
+1846 KDAVNG
-1852 GQLAAVKAKADSAVQ
+1852 GQLAEVKAKADSAVQ
-1867 DIKSG
+1867 DVKSG
-1872 DEKAL
+1872 NENALTAEKDPNTNI
-1877 SVTKAGNTYTITP
+1877 VTVTP
-1890 NLSGDLVDA
+1890 KLSGDLVDA

-1905 PTTPEEKGK
+1905 PTTPADKGK

-2056 KDLIGPDAK
+2056 KDLIGPDAA

-2083 ETGKGNIG
+2083 ETGEGNIG

-2235 STNIVTVTP
+2235 NTNIVTVTP

-2250 VDANGNITAPTTPE
+2250 VDANGNITAPTTPADKGKLVTAGTVADALANTHFVVDTKATDGE
-2264 EKGKLVTAGTVA
+2264 LDGASQADQKIKAGNKVTLQAGKNLKAKQTNGANGAQVEFSLKDSISLKEVTAGDSTLNTDGLTIAGGPSVKKDGINAGDKTITNVAPGAVTAASKDAVNGGQLYNVANNVKDLIGPDAAIDPATGKVTVADPAKGIGETGKGTIGEAIKSVKDKADTAVQDIKSGDDKALSVTKAGNTYTITPNLSGDLVDANGNITAPTTPADKGKLVTAGTVA

-2299 QADQKIKAGNKVTL
+2299 EADQKIKAGNKVTL

-2323 TNGANG
+2323 TNGTDG

-2398 LDAVKGIADSAVKSV
+2398 LDAVKAVADSAVKSV

-2446 AGDSTLNNDGLTIA
+2446 AGDSTLNTDGLTIA

-2479 VALGAVSPTSKDA
+2479 VAPGAVTPTSKDA
-2492 VNGSQLYNVADN
+2492 VNGGQLYNVANN

-2513 VIDPATGKVTVAD
+2513 TIDPATGKVAVAD
-2526 PAKGIGE
+2526 PTKGIGE
-2533 TGKGN
+2533 TGKDN

-2563 EQGDNIVVE
+2563 EQGDNILVE
-2572 ESLNADGGKHYKVST
+2572 ESTNADGGKHYKVST

-2636 PNDAVNKGQLDKVA
+2636 PNDAVNKGQLDAVK

-2655 AVKSVK
+2655 AVKSVDV
-2661 AADGEQNLVVDNSDP
+2661 ANGEQNLVVDNSDP

-2687 TVDSVKAGDTTV
+2687 TVDSVKAGDSTL

-2746 NVAKGVADVLG
+2746 SVASSVATVLG
-2757 GDAAVDGDGKV
+2757 GNAAVDGNGNV
-2768 TMTNIGETGK
+2768 TMSNIGGTGK
-2778 GNVNDAI
+2778 GNVDDAI
-2785 KHVNDLAKNAA
+2785 AAVKDAADKAA
-2796 DTAKKHTTVEQG
+2796 DTAKKHTTVTAG
-2808 DNIVVEESLNADG
+2808 KNIEVSEGTNAAG
-2821 GKHYKV
+2821 GKEYTVK
-2827 STAKDLN
+2827 TADNLD
-2834 VDSVKAGDTTVNND
+2834 VTSVKAGDTTVNND
-2848 GVTIAGGPSVTK
+2848 GVTINNGPSMTK
-2860 GGINAGGNTI
+2860 DGINANNTKV
-2870 TNVADGVNDTDA
+2870 TNVADGVDAADA
-2882 VNKGQLNK
+2882 VNKGQLDK

-2902 VNVLGGDAAVNGN
+2902 VNVLGGDATVNGN

-2921 NIGETGK
+2921 NIGETGQ

-2991 TVTNNHDADTNTTTY
+2991 TVTNNHDADSNTTTY

-3030 KDGNLNFTKGPNGNV
+3030 KDGNLNFTKGANGNV

-3087 NGNVAADSKDAVNGG
+3087 NGNVAKDSKDAVNGG
-3102 QLHETAKSV
+3102 QLHETAQSV

>member
-46 AASALAISVGLA
+46 AASALAISIGLA
-58 LTSTSA
+58 LSSNA
-64 VAGPGIYI
+64 M
-72 NDGPDEGCLV
+72 
-82 VPDAPTGIYGLTR
+82 
-95 DNISAANTMLKPG
+95 AN
-108 NLMPD
+108 
-113 RTIFGLDKMSPCES
+113 
-127 SGNGVHAFD
+127 
-136 TQTNR
+136 
-141 TLFYGKTHRV
+141 V
-151 DTANNGSKNLTLGGR
+151 DT
-166 LDVNSGI
+166 DVASGVLRI
-173 IGVGDRGTNGAGAT
+173 ADTVTHT

-196 TLADANKKLNSISIG
+196 TLDDANKHFNSISIG
-211 VDTGASD
+211 TDASVGAPS
-218 SNAIA
+218 SIA
-223 IGANT
+223 L
-228 SAAGSN
+228 GSSTKTYTN
-234 SSAIGLNAKATTD
+234 D
-247 SSIAIGTTAEAGGPA
+247 SIAIGTLSESGGP
-262 VNATLLG
+262 TTGGPLG
-269 TKAIAIGYET
+269 TKAIAIGYQT
-279 KALGTSNVALGYGS
+279 KALGTSNVAMGYGS
-293 VAENGHDSIAIGI
+293 TAENGHDSIAIGVF
-306 KAKTS
+306 AKTT
-311 NIKSIAIGAYSEA
+311 NKKSTAIGTLSEA
-324 SGVQSTV
+324 SGEQSTV
-331 ISDNYG
+331 ISNNFDAKG
-337 AATAVSTASGT
+337 GKSISVASGR
-348 RSQVY
+348 RSQIY
-353 GAETNVSGNNSVAIG
+353 GAETTVSGEQSVAIG
-368 DTNKVASNRTYVM
+368 DTNNIESARTYAM
-381 GNNINAATGTDD
+381 GNNINAAAGTND

-552 GDTNTVASVRT
+552 GDTNTIASART
-563 YAMGN
+563 YALGN
-568 NINVAAGADD
+568 NINASAGTDD
-578 SLAFGTKASV
+578 SLAFGSKAKV
-588 AGINTI
+588 EALANI
-594 AMGNTTQASANYAIA
+594 AMGKTATTHTYNSI
-609 VGNTAQAT
+609 
-617 AEHATAIGNK
+617 AIGSGTESGGKGAND
-627 SVASNV
+627 AFDGV
-633 SAIALGRQAQ
+633 SAIAIGHE
-643 ATDEN
+643 TK
-648 AVALGADSKA
+648 ALGTSAIAIGQNASVK
-658 DGHSSFAG
+658 DGH
-666 AVGSS
+666 
-671 SAGTRQVSIGHYAG
+671 
-685 NNTEGSS
+685 
-692 TPAKPADYAVFIGN
+692 
-706 YAGSD
+706 D
-711 AAGTNGN
+711 A
-718 TNGVAIGSEAGRYL
+718 
-732 QSGSNNTAIG
+732 
-742 SQAGQYVEG
+742 
-751 SLNASLG
+751 
-758 QGAGKYVKGNNN
+758 
-770 IAMGTQAGT
+770 IAMGVYSK
-779 GTATEKL
+779 TANNK
-786 EVSGTTAIGNT
+786 AIT
-797 AKALTNDSVAIG
+797 
-809 TTAKS
+809 
-814 GKVDKFSGE
+814 
-823 RSVAIGAYSEAL
+823 IGAYSEASGL
-835 GTGGIAIGDSAATTN
+835 QSTVIGSNFNQGVNVSA
-850 GHNGVA
+850 
-856 IGVYS
+856 
-861 KTQNE
+861 
-866 KAISIGAF
+866 
-874 NKATG
+874 
-879 AQSIVIAGNYDLKNS
+879 
-894 DGVSVASGTR
+894 SVASGTR
-904 ATVIGAETTVSGN
+904 SQVYGVETKVSGN

-928 ASARTYALGNNINA
+928 ASARTYAMGNNINV
-942 AAGTDDSLVFG
+942 AAGADDSLVFG
-953 TRAAVGARDTIAMG
+953 TRAAVGAA
-967 NTAQSKTRH
+967 NT
-976 SIAIGQDASA
+976 
-986 GDDSANAEQ
+986 
-995 KGVSAVA
+995 VA
-1002 IGHGA
+1002 IG
-1007 QANYYDAIAIG
+1007 AN
-1018 ARATVAP
+1018 
-1025 AAGNTTAADSIAI
+1025 
-1038 GVEATADNYKTTA
+1038 
-1051 IGTYARAKGRQSTVI
+1051 
-1066 ANNVQG
+1066 AN
-1072 SNYSTASGD
+1072 
-1081 RSQVYGV
+1081 
-1088 ETTVSGNNSVAIGDT
+1088 
-1103 NNVASNRTY
+1103 
-1112 AIGNNINIAEAAVDS
+1112 
-1127 LAFGTKAGVK
+1127 
-1137 SARSIAIGTEASAG
+1137 
-1151 STDTTYNPLGD
+1151 
-1162 IRATAIGSE
+1162 
-1171 AKANGLRSIALG
+1171 
-1183 DVAVASERYGT
+1183 
-1194 ALGSSSNVSAAYG
+1194 
-1207 TAVGFENR
+1207 
-1215 VSGDGGF
+1215 
-1222 AAGTHSVAA
+1222 
-1231 GRQQIS
+1231 
-1237 IGHFAGDNVAN
+1237 
-1248 SGVPAKAADYGV
+1248 
-1260 FIGRYAGSDAAGATG
+1260 
-1275 NNYGI
+1275 
-1280 AIGAEAGRY
+1280 
-1289 QQGGEDNYA
+1289 
-1298 IGQNAGQ
+1298 
-1305 YVNGTHSVALGLN
+1305 
-1318 AGSHIEGDG
+1318 
-1327 NFAAADG
+1327 
-1334 AGNYIKGRNN
+1334 
-1344 IAIGNNAGSGAAG
+1344 
-1357 AIVEADRT
+1357 
-1365 ISVGTRTQARGD
+1365 
-1377 NAVAIG
+1377 
-1383 TDSKALAVDA
+1383 
-1393 TAVGQAAQASAEKTV
+1393 AAQ
-1408 AVGQGAKATERFTVA
+1408 
-1423 MGHNATASHANSVAL
+1423 ANSVAL
-1438 GTNSATSDVH
+1438 GAGSATDAPH
-1448 TGAYTLNNSYTAAGL
+1448 TGDYTLNNSYTAAGL

-1471 SVGSVGKER
+1471 SVGSAGKER

-1505 TNNYMSNFAT
+1505 TNNYLSNLAT
-1515 GVKNVLGGD
+1515 GVQNVLGGD

-1556 VAAGDNITVTPTTN
+1556 VAAGENITVTPTTN

-1587 DSVKAGDTTVN
+1587 TSVKAGDTTVN

-1603 IAGGPSV
+1603 IASGPSITKSGINANGRKVTGLVDGDINATSTDAVNGSQLHATNTKLADVENTANTAVQEIESANPDALSVKKDGTKVTLTPNVIAGDLVNPATGAVNTPAAGDAGKLVTAGTVANALANTHFVVDTKATTGGELDGASQADQKIKSGNKVTLQAGKNLKAKQTNGTDGAQVEFSLKDSISLTQVTAGTGDNQVVLGNNGVQVGGNTYINKDGLNANNKPISNVADGVKPKDAVNKGQLDAVDTEAKKHTTVKAGKNVEVTESTNAAGGKEYTVKTADNLNVTSVKAGDSTLNTDGLTIAGGPSV
-1610 KKDGINAGDKKITG
+1610 KKDGINAGNKKITG
-1624 VADGNVAAGSKDAVN
+1624 VANGNVAAGSTDAVN
-1639 GGQLAEVKAKADSA
+1639 GGQLAEVKSKADSA
-1653 VQDVVSSNPTALTAT
+1653 VQNVVSANPTALTAT

-1682 GDLVNADGTVNDP
+1682 GDLVNADGTVNAP
-1695 AAADEGKLVSAKTV
+1695 AAADEGKLVSAKAV

-1715 NHFVVDTKANGGAVD
+1715 NHFVVDTKANGGKTEAG
-1730 AASEENAKVGSGN
+1730 SEADAKVGSSN
-1743 KVTFEAGKNLV
+1743 KVTFEAGKNL
-1754 AQQTNT
+1754 AAKQANT

-1765 TVNYKLSDT
+1765 TVKFSLQDDISLN
-1774 LENLVSV
+1774 SV
-1781 KSAEIEAGIGPNKV
+1781 TAGAGDNQV
-1795 VLNNNGVKVG
+1795 VLGNDGVKVG
-1805 DSTLND
+1805 
-1811 KGLTIN
+1811 
-1817 NGPSVTDTGID
+1817 
-1828 AGNKK
+1828 
-1833 ITGVADGNVAAGS
+1833 
-1846 TDAVNG
+1846 
-1852 GQLAAVKAKADSAVQ
+1852 
-1867 DIKSG
+1867 
-1872 DEKAL
+1872 
-1877 SVTKAGNTYTITP
+1877 
-1890 NLSGDLVDA
+1890 
-1899 NGNITA
+1899 
-1905 PTTPEEKGK
+1905 GK
-1914 LVTAGTVAEALA
+1914 
-1926 NTHFVVDTK
+1926 
-1935 ATDGELDAASQA
+1935 
-1947 DQKIKASN
+1947 
-1955 KVTLQ
+1955 
-1960 AGKNLKAKQT
+1960 
-1970 NGANGAEVEFSLKD
+1970 
-1984 SISLKEVKVG
+1984 
-1994 EGSANE
+1994 
-2000 VVLNNNGVNV
+2000 
-2010 AGNTYINKDGLNAND
+2010 TYINNDGLNAND

-2034 AVTAASKDAVNGSQL
+2034 AVTPTSKDAVNGGQL
-2049 YNVANNV
+2049 YDVAKNVA
-2056 KDLIGPDAK
+2056 DLVGPDAK
-2065 IDPATGKVT
+2065 IDPATGKVS
-2074 VADPAKGIG
+2074 VADPAQGIG
-2083 ETGKGNIG
+2083 GTGKDNIG
-2091 DAIKHV
+2091 DAIKAV
-2097 NDAAKAAAETAAKH
+2097 NATAAKH

-2131 DEYTVATKDDLDVTS
+2131 DEYTVATKDDLEVTS

-2235 STNIVTVTP
+2235 NTNIVTVTP
-2244 KLSGNL
+2244 KLSGDL
-2250 VDANGNITAPTTPE
+2250 VDADGNITAPATPAD
-2264 EKGKLVTAGTVA
+2264 KGKLVTAGTVA
-2276 DALANTHFVV
+2276 QALANTHFVV

-2323 TNGANG
+2323 TNAADGAT
-2329 AQVEFSLK
+2329 VEFSLK
-2337 DSISLKEVTAG
+2337 DSISLTQVTAG
-2348 EGANQVV
+2348 EGDNQVV
-2355 LGNDGVKVGGNTYI
+2355 LGNDGVKVGGNAYI
-2369 NNAGLNANGNKITN
+2369 NKDGLNANNKPISN
-2383 VADGVDPT
+2383 VADGVKPT

-2398 LDAVKGIADSAVKSV
+2398 LDAVKGVADSAVKSV
-2413 DVANGEQ
+2413 KAADGEE
-2420 NLVVDNSDPKNPK
+2420 NLVVDNTDPKNPK

-2479 VALGAVSPTSKDA
+2479 VAPGAVTPTSKDA
-2492 VNGSQLYNVADN
+2492 VNGGQLYNVANN

-2513 VIDPATGKVTVAD
+2513 TIDPATGKVTVAD

-2616 TKGGINA
+2616 TKAGINA

-2636 PNDAVNKGQLDKVA
+2636 SNDAVNKGQLDAVKN
-2650 GVADS
+2650 VADS
-2655 AVKSVK
+2655 AVKSVDV
-2661 AADGEQNLVVDNSDP
+2661 ANGEQNLVVDNTDP

-2687 TVDSVKAGDTTV
+2687 TVDSVKAGDSTL

-2736 KDAVNGGQLH
+2736 KDAVNGGQLYDVAK
-2746 NVAKGVADVLG
+2746 NVADLVGP
-2757 GDAAVDGDGKV
+2757 DAKIDPATGKV
-2768 TMTNIGETGK
+2768 TVADPAKGIGETGK
-2778 GNVNDAI
+2778 GNIGDAI

-2808 DNIVVEESLNADG
+2808 DNIVVEESTNAEG

-2827 STAKDLN
+2827 STAKNLN

-2870 TNVADGVNDTDA
+2870 TNVADGVNPDDA
-2882 VNKGQLNK
+2882 VNKGQLDK

-3030 KDGNLNFTKGPNGNV
+3030 KDGNLNFTKGANGNV

-3087 NGNVAADSKDAVNGG
+3087 NGNVAKDSKDAVNGG
-3102 QLHETAKSV
+3102 QLHETAQSV

>member
-33 TVVGRVAKGTAGF
+33 AVVGRVAKGTAGF

-64 VAGPGIYI
+64 VASAGIYV
-72 NDGPDEGCLV
+72 NDGTDPGCLAL
-82 VPDAPTGIYGLTR
+82 PDTPYPNTGIYG
-95 DNISAANTMLKPG
+95 ISSSGNSIVPG
-108 NLMPD
+108 NSMINPGYTLVPNSY
-113 RTIFGLDKMSPCES
+113 FGLDQMKPCLP
-127 SGNGVHAFD
+127 SGDGVHAAA

-141 TLFYGKTHRV
+141 TLFYGNTHTV
-151 DTANNGSKNLTLGGR
+151 DTTNNGSKNLTLGGR

-173 IGVGDRGTNGAGAT
+173 IGVGDRGVNGAGAT

-196 TLADANKKLNSISIG
+196 TLDEANKVANSISIG
-211 VDTGASD
+211 VDAGASAVGSTAIGANAKARAEYSVALGD
-218 SNAIA
+218 SAVSGDNTIGAVNGGGGAIAIGRQSMANNYNAIA
-223 IGANT
+223 IGLKASVSPAAGVT
-228 SAAGSN
+228 SASDG
-234 SSAIGLNAKATTD
+234 
-247 SSIAIGTTAEAGGPA
+247 IAIGSETVVDNYKGIA
-262 VNATLLG
+262 V
-269 TKAIAIGYET
+269 
-279 KALGTSNVALGYGS
+279 
-293 VAENGHDSIAIGI
+293 
-306 KAKTS
+306 
-311 NIKSIAIGAYSEA
+311 GAYSQA
-324 SGVQSTV
+324 KGRQSTV
-331 ISDNYG
+331 IANNVQGSNY
-337 AATAVSTASGT
+337 STASGT

-368 DTNKVASNRTYVM
+368 DTNTVASDRTYVM
-381 GNNINAATGTDD
+381 GNNINAPAGTQNSLAFGTRASVGGASSIAMGLDSKTNTDGSIAMGLYSEAGGPITNGKPGINATAIGTEAKALGLSAVAMGYRATVENGHDSIAIGVAAKSTNKKSTAIGTLSEASGEQSTVISNNYDAKGGQSISIASGRRSQIYGSETTVSGEQSVAIGDTNNIESARTYALGNNINAAAGTQD
-393 SLAFGTKAGVGGANA
+393 SLAFGTRATVEAVAN
-408 IALGNTAKAT
+408 IAMGRTAT
-418 KENTIA
+418 TH
-424 QGTESVV
+424 TD
-431 YGKNSVSIGYKA
+431 NS
-443 VSGIETPTPTQ
+443 
-454 TNAFSVSIGNET
+454 
-466 EAIDASTIAIGDK
+466 IAIGSG
-479 AKAKGGVDALAVGTQ
+479 AESGGKGANDAFSGTQ
-494 ANAMTYKALAI
+494 AVAIGPGAKGLGTGAVAIGTNASVKDGHDSIAMGVYSQTTNNKAISI
-505 GAYSQAT
+505 GAYNEAS
-512 GRQSTVIGND
+512 GVQSTVIGSNFNTKND
-522 IQGQPSIA
+522 AGVSIA
-530 SGTRSQILGVQSNV
+530 SGRRSQVYGVQTTV
-544 SGDNSVSI
+544 SGEQSVAI
-552 GDTNTVASVRT
+552 GDTNNVASART

-578 SLAFGTKASV
+578 SLAFGT
-588 AGINTI
+588 
-594 AMGNTTQASANYAIA
+594 
-609 VGNTAQAT
+609 
-617 AEHATAIGNK
+617 
-627 SVASNV
+627 
-633 SAIALGRQAQ
+633 
-643 ATDEN
+643 
-648 AVALGADSKA
+648 
-658 DGHSSFAG
+658 
-666 AVGSS
+666 
-671 SAGTRQVSIGHYAG
+671 
-685 NNTEGSS
+685 
-692 TPAKPADYAVFIGN
+692 
-706 YAGSD
+706 
-711 AAGTNGN
+711 
-718 TNGVAIGSEAGRYL
+718 
-732 QSGSNNTAIG
+732 
-742 SQAGQYVEG
+742 
-751 SLNASLG
+751 
-758 QGAGKYVKGNNN
+758 
-770 IAMGTQAGT
+770 
-779 GTATEKL
+779 
-786 EVSGTTAIGNT
+786 
-797 AKALTNDSVAIG
+797 
-809 TTAKS
+809 
-814 GKVDKFSGE
+814 
-823 RSVAIGAYSEAL
+823 
-835 GTGGIAIGDSAATTN
+835 
-850 GHNGVA
+850 
-856 IGVYS
+856 
-861 KTQNE
+861 
-866 KAISIGAF
+866 
-874 NKATG
+874 
-879 AQSIVIAGNYDLKNS
+879 
-894 DGVSVASGTR
+894 
-904 ATVIGAETTVSGN
+904 
-917 NSVAIGDTNTV
+917 
-928 ASARTYALGNNINA
+928 
-942 AAGTDDSLVFG
+942 
-953 TRAAVGARDTIAMG
+953 RAAVGAA
-967 NTAQSKTRH
+967 NT
-976 SIAIGQDASA
+976 
-986 GDDSANAEQ
+986 
-995 KGVSAVA
+995 VA
-1002 IGHGA
+1002 IG
-1007 QANYYDAIAIG
+1007 AN
-1018 ARATVAP
+1018 
-1025 AAGNTTAADSIAI
+1025 
-1038 GVEATADNYKTTA
+1038 
-1051 IGTYARAKGRQSTVI
+1051 
-1066 ANNVQG
+1066 AN
-1072 SNYSTASGD
+1072 
-1081 RSQVYGV
+1081 
-1088 ETTVSGNNSVAIGDT
+1088 
-1103 NNVASNRTY
+1103 
-1112 AIGNNINIAEAAVDS
+1112 
-1127 LAFGTKAGVK
+1127 
-1137 SARSIAIGTEASAG
+1137 
-1151 STDTTYNPLGD
+1151 
-1162 IRATAIGSE
+1162 
-1171 AKANGLRSIALG
+1171 
-1183 DVAVASERYGT
+1183 
-1194 ALGSSSNVSAAYG
+1194 
-1207 TAVGFENR
+1207 
-1215 VSGDGGF
+1215 
-1222 AAGTHSVAA
+1222 
-1231 GRQQIS
+1231 
-1237 IGHFAGDNVAN
+1237 
-1248 SGVPAKAADYGV
+1248 
-1260 FIGRYAGSDAAGATG
+1260 
-1275 NNYGI
+1275 
-1280 AIGAEAGRY
+1280 
-1289 QQGGEDNYA
+1289 
-1298 IGQNAGQ
+1298 
-1305 YVNGTHSVALGLN
+1305 
-1318 AGSHIEGDG
+1318 
-1327 NFAAADG
+1327 
-1334 AGNYIKGRNN
+1334 
-1344 IAIGNNAGSGAAG
+1344 
-1357 AIVEADRT
+1357 
-1365 ISVGTRTQARGD
+1365 
-1377 NAVAIG
+1377 
-1383 TDSKALAVDA
+1383 
-1393 TAVGQAAQASAEKTV
+1393 AAQ
-1408 AVGQGAKATERFTVA
+1408 
-1423 MGHNATASHANSVAL
+1423 ANSVAL
-1438 GTNSATSDVH
+1438 GAGSATSAAQT
-1448 TGAYTLNNSYTAAGL
+1448 TGPYTLNGSYTAAGQ

-1471 SVGSVGKER
+1471 SVGSAGKER

-1505 TNNYMSNFAT
+1505 TNNYMNNFA
-1515 GVKNVLGGD
+1515 GDVKTKLGGN
-1524 AAVDNAGNLTMS
+1524 AALGNDGHLTMT
-1536 NIGGTGKGNVNDA
+1536 NIGGTGKDNVNDA

-1570 ADGSK
+1570 TDGSK

-1587 DSVKAGDTTVN
+1587 NSVKAGDTTVN

-1603 IAGGPSV
+1603 IANGPSV
-1610 KKDGINAGDKKITG
+1610 TKTGINAGDKKITG

-1653 VQDVVSSNPTALTAT
+1653 VQNVVSANPTALTAT

-1682 GDLVNADGTVNDP
+1682 GDLVNADGTVKDP

-1715 NHFVVDTKANGGAVD
+1715 NHFVVDTKANGGKVD

-1852 GQLAAVKAKADSAVQ
+1852 GQLAAVKAKADTAVQ

-1905 PTTPEEKGK
+1905 PTTPADKGK

-2000 VVLNNNGVNV
+2000 VVLNDKGVNV
-2010 AGNTYINKDGLNAND
+2010 AGNTYINKDGLNANGN
-2025 KKITNVAPG
+2025 KVANVKAG
-2034 AVTAASKDAVNGSQL
+2034 DVSATSTDAVNGAQL
-2049 YNVANNV
+2049 HNVATSVANV
-2056 KDLIGPDAK
+2056 LGGNAAVDGNGNVTSSDIG
-2065 IDPATGKVT
+2065 G
-2074 VADPAKGIG
+2074 
-2083 ETGKGNIG
+2083 TGKGTVH
-2091 DAIKHV
+2091 DAIAAV
-2097 NDAAKAAAETAAKH
+2097 NATAAKH

-2235 STNIVTVTP
+2235 NTNIVTVTP

-2355 LGNDGVKVGGNTYI
+2355 LGNNGVQVGGNTYI
-2369 NNAGLNANGNKITN
+2369 NKDGLNANSKVISN
-2383 VADGVDPT
+2383 VADGVNPN

-2398 LDAVKGIADSAVKSV
+2398 LDAVKNVADSAVKSV

-2479 VALGAVSPTSKDA
+2479 VAPGAVTPTSKDA
-2492 VNGSQLYNVADN
+2492 VNGGQLYNVANN

-2513 VIDPATGKVTVAD
+2513 TIDPATGKVTVAD

-2572 ESLNADGGKHYKVST
+2572 ESTNADGGKHYKVST
-2587 AKDLNVDS
+2587 AKNLNVDS

-2636 PNDAVNKGQLDKVA
+2636 PNDAVNKGQLDAVK

-2655 AVKSVK
+2655 AVKSVDV
-2661 AADGEQNLVVDNSDP
+2661 ANGEQNLVVDNSDP

-2687 TVDSVKAGDTTV
+2687 TVDSVKAGDSTL

-2736 KDAVNGGQLH
+2736 KDAVNGGQLYDVAK
-2746 NVAKGVADVLG
+2746 NVADLVGPDAKIDPATGKVAVADPTKG
-2757 GDAAVDGDGKV
+2757 
-2768 TMTNIGETGK
+2768 IGETGK
-2778 GNVNDAI
+2778 GNIGDAI

-2808 DNIVVEESLNADG
+2808 DNIVVEESTNADG

-2827 STAKDLN
+2827 STAKNLN

-2870 TNVADGVNDTDA
+2870 TNVADGVNPDDA
-2882 VNKGQLNK
+2882 VNKGQLDK

-2902 VNVLGGDAAVNGN
+2902 VNVLGGDATVNGN

-3030 KDGNLNFTKGPNGNV
+3030 KDGNLNFTKGANGNV

>member
-72 NDGPDEGCLV
+72 NDGTDTGCLAIPDAQGPNVGIHGISGGVPSPALSLLGPSQV
-82 VPDAPTGIYGLTR
+82 VPDGSYYGLDVMKPCLSST
-95 DNISAANTMLKPG
+95 SANATEE
-108 NLMPD
+108 
-113 RTIFGLDKMSPCES
+113 RS
-127 SGNGVHAFD
+127 

-141 TLFYGKTHRV
+141 TLFYGK
-151 DTANNGSKNLTLGGR
+151 NGPTSVNDNGAKNLTLGGR

-381 GNNINAATGTDD
+381 GNNINSAAGADD
-393 SLAFGTKAGVGGANA
+393 SLAFGTSVTAGARNSIAMGNSAQALAGNATAIGADAQAKGIDSIAMGLGA
-408 IALGNTAKAT
+408 IV
-418 KENTIA
+418 E
-424 QGTESVV
+424 
-431 YGKNSVSIGYKA
+431 
-443 VSGIETPTPTQ
+443 
-454 TNAFSVSIGNET
+454 
-466 EAIDASTIAIGDK
+466 DAAGFDGIAIGTR
-479 AKAKGGVDALAVGTQ
+479 AKAKEKGMAV
-494 ANAMTYKALAI
+494 
-505 GAYSQAT
+505 GAYSQANGVESGVFANAVQGKGST
-512 GRQSTVIGND
+512 ASGRRSSIIGVESTVSGN
-522 IQGQPSIA
+522 
-530 SGTRSQILGVQSNV
+530 
-544 SGDNSVSI
+544 NSVSI
-552 GDTNTVASVRT
+552 GDTNTIAGART

-568 NINVAAGADD
+568 NINVAAGVDD
-578 SLAFGTKASV
+578 ALAFGTRAAV
-588 AGINTI
+588 EGENTI
-594 AMGNTTQASANYAIA
+594 AMGNTAKAHT
-609 VGNTAQAT
+609 
-617 AEHATAIGNK
+617 
-627 SVASNV
+627 
-633 SAIALGRQAQ
+633 
-643 ATDEN
+643 EN
-648 AVALGADSKA
+648 SI
-658 DGHSSFAG
+658 
-666 AVGSS
+666 
-671 SAGTRQVSIGHYAG
+671 SIGK
-685 NNTEGSS
+685 N
-692 TPAKPADYAVFIGN
+692 
-706 YAGSD
+706 
-711 AAGTNGN
+711 
-718 TNGVAIGSEAGRYL
+718 SE
-732 QSGSNNTAIG
+732 
-742 SQAGQYVEG
+742 
-751 SLNASLG
+751 
-758 QGAGKYVKGNNN
+758 
-770 IAMGTQAGT
+770 
-779 GTATEKL
+779 
-786 EVSGTTAIGNT
+786 
-797 AKALTNDSVAIG
+797 
-809 TTAKS
+809 S
-814 GKVDKFSGE
+814 GKVDKFDGKQ
-823 RSVAIGAYSEAL
+823 SVAIGFEAKSMGTSTIAMGSYATSE
-835 GTGGIAIGDSAATTN
+835 N
-850 GHNGVA
+850 GHDGVA
-856 IGVYS
+856 IGTYA
-861 KTQNE
+861 KTGNE
-866 KAISIGAF
+866 KAITIGAYSS
-874 NKATG
+874 ASG
-879 AQSIVIAGNYDLKNS
+879 AQSIVIANNYNS
-894 DGVSVASGTR
+894 DNSNNSDKSTATGRR
-904 ATVIGAETTVSGN
+904 AIVMGAESHATAEQAL
-917 NSVAIGDTNTV
+917 AIGDKNTV
-928 ASARTYALGNNINA
+928 AA
-942 AAGTDDSLVFG
+942 A
-953 TRAAVGARDTIAMG
+953 
-967 NTAQSKTRH
+967 
-976 SIAIGQDASA
+976 
-986 GDDSANAEQ
+986 
-995 KGVSAVA
+995 
-1002 IGHGA
+1002 
-1007 QANYYDAIAIG
+1007 
-1018 ARATVAP
+1018 
-1025 AAGNTTAADSIAI
+1025 
-1038 GVEATADNYKTTA
+1038 
-1051 IGTYARAKGRQSTVI
+1051 
-1066 ANNVQG
+1066 
-1072 SNYSTASGD
+1072 
-1081 RSQVYGV
+1081 
-1088 ETTVSGNNSVAIGDT
+1088 
-1103 NNVASNRTY
+1103 RTY
-1112 AIGNNINIAEAAVDS
+1112 AIGNNINVAAGADDA
-1127 LAFGTKAGVK
+1127 LAFGT
-1137 SARSIAIGTEASAG
+1137 
-1151 STDTTYNPLGD
+1151 
-1162 IRATAIGSE
+1162 RA
-1171 AKANGLRSIALG
+1171 
-1183 DVAVASERYGT
+1183 
-1194 ALGSSSNVSAAYG
+1194 
-1207 TAVGFENR
+1207 AVG
-1215 VSGDGGF
+1215 G
-1222 AAGTHSVAA
+1222 
-1231 GRQQIS
+1231 
-1237 IGHFAGDNVAN
+1237 AN
-1248 SGVPAKAADYGV
+1248 TV
-1260 FIGRYAGSDAAGATG
+1260 
-1275 NNYGI
+1275 
-1280 AIGAEAGRY
+1280 AIGA
-1289 QQGGEDNYA
+1289 
-1298 IGQNAGQ
+1298 NA
-1305 YVNGTHSVALGLN
+1305 N
-1318 AGSHIEGDG
+1318 
-1327 NFAAADG
+1327 
-1334 AGNYIKGRNN
+1334 
-1344 IAIGNNAGSGAAG
+1344 
-1357 AIVEADRT
+1357 
-1365 ISVGTRTQARGD
+1365 
-1377 NAVAIG
+1377 
-1383 TDSKALAVDA
+1383 
-1393 TAVGQAAQASAEKTV
+1393 AAQ
-1408 AVGQGAKATERFTVA
+1408 
-1423 MGHNATASHANSVAL
+1423 ANSVAL
-1438 GTNSATSDVH
+1438 GAGSATSAAH

-1463 PNAANGTV
+1463 PVAANGTV
-1471 SVGSVGKER
+1471 SVGSAGKER

-1505 TNNYMSNFAT
+1505 TNNYMNNFA
-1515 GVKNVLGGD
+1515 GDVKTKLGGN
-1524 AAVDNAGNLTMS
+1524 AALGNDGHLTMS
-1536 NIGGTGKGNVNDA
+1536 NIGGTGENTVDGAIKNLKTAIDNKADTTASVTSENPADIKVDKEAPVGNTTNYKLSLGNDA
-1549 IAAANTK
+1549 KAKLAKAATALQTVEGDSNITATKDATDPTK
-1556 VAAGDNITVTPTTN
+1556 VKLALNRDLT
-1570 ADGSK
+1570 ADSL
-1575 TYTVATKKDLVV
+1575 TL
-1587 DSVKAGDTTVN
+1587 GDTTTAEHVVLN
-1598 TDGVT
+1598 KDGLTVGNLGPALSNSG
-1603 IAGGPSV
+1603 IDMRGGQIGNLVGGPVKYGERTAVSAGMLYDVAKTVQQAIGGETELDSDDPNKSLPSGRLTLSNVGETGESTIHDAIKSVNDKAKTAVQEIESANPTALSV
-1610 KKDGINAGDKKITG
+1610 KKDG
-1624 VADGNVAAGSKDAVN
+1624 
-1639 GGQLAEVKAKADSA
+1639 
-1653 VQDVVSSNPTALTAT
+1653 T
-1668 KAGDTVTLTPNFIA
+1668 KVTLTPNFIT
-1682 GDLVNADGTVNDP
+1682 GDLVNADGTVNAP

-1715 NHFVVDTKANGGAVD
+1715 NHFVVDTKGNTETG
-1730 AASEENAKVGSGN
+1730 SEADAKVGSGN
-1743 KVTFEAGKNLV
+1743 KVTFEAGNNLV
-1754 AQQTNT
+1754 AKQANT

-1765 TVNYKLSDT
+1765 TVKFSLKDDISLN
-1774 LENLVSV
+1774 SV
-1781 KSAEIEAGIGPNKV
+1781 TAGTGANQV
-1795 VLNNNGVKVG
+1795 VLGNDGVKVG
-1805 DSTLND
+1805 GNTYINNDGLNANSKVISNVADGVNPNDAVNKSQLDAVKGVADSAVKSVDTVASEENLVVDNND
-1811 KGLTIN
+1811 PQNPKLRLKKAVNLTSIKLDGATPGNTTYVSGYGLTIED
-1817 NGPSVTDTGID
+1817 GPSVKKEGIN
-1828 AGNKK
+1828 AGDKK
-1833 ITGVADGNVAAGS
+1833 ITNVAAGDVS
-1846 TDAVNG
+1846 ATSKDAVNG
-1852 GQLAAVKAKADSAVQ
+1852 GQLHNVATSVANVLGGNAAVD
-1867 DIKSG
+1867 G
-1872 DEKAL
+1872 
-1877 SVTKAGNTYTITP
+1877 
-1890 NLSGDLVDA
+1890 
-1899 NGNITA
+1899 NGN
-1905 PTTPEEKGK
+1905 
-1914 LVTAGTVAEALA
+1914 VTSSDIGGTGA
-1926 NTHFVVDTK
+1926 NTVD
-1935 ATDGELDAASQA
+1935 
-1947 DQKIKASN
+1947 
-1955 KVTLQ
+1955 
-1960 AGKNLKAKQT
+1960 
-1970 NGANGAEVEFSLKD
+1970 
-1984 SISLKEVKVG
+1984 
-1994 EGSANE
+1994 
-2000 VVLNNNGVNV
+2000 
-2010 AGNTYINKDGLNAND
+2010 
-2025 KKITNVAPG
+2025 
-2034 AVTAASKDAVNGSQL
+2034 
-2049 YNVANNV
+2049 
-2056 KDLIGPDAK
+2056 
-2065 IDPATGKVT
+2065 
-2074 VADPAKGIG
+2074 
-2083 ETGKGNIG
+2083 
-2091 DAIKHV
+2091 DAIKAV
-2097 NDAAKAAAETAAKH
+2097 NATAAKH

-2235 STNIVTVTP
+2235 NTNIVTVTP
-2244 KLSGNL
+2244 KLSGDL
-2250 VDANGNITAPTTPE
+2250 VDANGNITAPTTPAD
-2264 EKGKLVTAGTVA
+2264 KGKLVTAGTVA

-2369 NNAGLNANGNKITN
+2369 NNDGLNANGNKITN
-2383 VADGVDPT
+2383 VADGVDPK

-2398 LDAVKGIADSAVKSV
+2398 LDAVKGVADSAVKSV

-2479 VALGAVSPTSKDA
+2479 VAPGAVTPTSKDA
-2492 VNGSQLYNVADN
+2492 VNGGQLYNVANN

-2513 VIDPATGKVTVAD
+2513 TIDPATGKVTVAD

-2572 ESLNADGGKHYKVST
+2572 ESTNADGGKHYKVST
-2587 AKDLNVDS
+2587 AKNLNVDS

-2623 GGNTITNVADGVN
+2623 GGNTITNVADG
-2636 PNDAVNKGQLDKVA
+2636 
-2650 GVADS
+2650 
-2655 AVKSVK
+2655 
-2661 AADGEQNLVVDNSDP
+2661 
-2676 KNPKLSLKKDL
+2676 
-2687 TVDSVKAGDTTV
+2687 
-2699 NNDGLTIAGGPS
+2699 
-2711 VKKDGIDAGDKKI
+2711 
-2724 TNVAAGDVAENS
+2724 NVAAGS
-2736 KDAVNGGQLH
+2736 KDAVNGGQLYDVAK
-2746 NVAKGVADVLG
+2746 NVADLVGP
-2757 GDAAVDGDGKV
+2757 DATIDPATGKV
-2768 TMTNIGETGK
+2768 TVADPTKGIGETGK
-2778 GNVNDAI
+2778 GTIGDAI
-2785 KHVNDLAKNAA
+2785 KA
-2796 DTAKKHTTVEQG
+2796 
-2808 DNIVVEESLNADG
+2808 
-2821 GKHYKV
+2821 
-2827 STAKDLN
+2827 
-2834 VDSVKAGDTTVNND
+2834 
-2848 GVTIAGGPSVTK
+2848 
-2860 GGINAGGNTI
+2860 
-2870 TNVADGVNDTDA
+2870 
-2882 VNKGQLNK
+2882 
-2890 VDTKVSNVAQNV
+2890 
-2902 VNVLGGDAAVNGN
+2902 
-2915 GDITMS
+2915 
-2921 NIGETGK
+2921 
-2928 GNINDAIKSVNDL
+2928 VNDL

-2949 TSVKAKEG
+2949 TSVKAKDG

-2965 GVNAAGG
+2965 GTNAAGG

-2979 ERSVTNAGSDYV
+2979 ERAVTEAGSDQV
-2991 TVTNNHDADTNTTTY
+2991 TVTSKHDADSNTTTY

-3011 AKTKASLAKADSA
+3011 DKTKASLAKADSA
-3024 VQGLTS
+3024 VQNLTS
-3030 KDGNLNFTKGPNGNV
+3030 KDGNLNFNKGPNGNV

-3055 KNVTTDRVQV
+3055 KNITADGVKAGDTTINSNGVEIV
-3065 ANGPSMSKDGI
+3065 NGPSMTKDGI

-3087 NGNVAADSKDAVNGG
+3087 NGNVAKGSKDAVNGG
-3102 QLHETAKSV
+3102 QLHETAQSV

>member
-58 LTSTSA
+58 LTSTNA
-64 VAGPGIYI
+64 VAAPGIFI
-72 NDGPDEGCLV
+72 NNGQDPACLAV
-82 VPDAPTGIYGLTR
+82 IDDVATSALQLIYGGSKTIYPAVGVAAGSPLGTKTNFELDARNPCLPTGGTGAE
-95 DNISAANTMLKPG
+95 N
-108 NLMPD
+108 
-113 RTIFGLDKMSPCES
+113 
-127 SGNGVHAFD
+127 HD

-141 TLFYGKTHRV
+141 SLFY
-151 DTANNGSKNLTLGGR
+151 NSKNLTLGGR

-173 IGVGDRGTNGAGAT
+173 IGVGDRGTDGAGAT

-196 TLADANKKLNSISIG
+196 TLDDANKKLDGIAIGKDAGVHTDYSISIG
-211 VDTGASD
+211 SEAESGKAGAFEGKKS
-218 SNAIA
+218 IA
-223 IGANT
+223 IGY
-228 SAAGSN
+228 AAKSLGS
-234 SSAIGLNAKATTD
+234 
-247 SSIAIGTTAEAGGPA
+247 SSIAIGARATNESTATEALDALAIGNYAKTDGMKTISIGSYNTASGVQSIVIANNFDRSKDPNNRSSLSTATATRAIVVGPESHATAEDALAIGNKNTVASARTYVMGNNINAAAGTDDSLAFGTRAHVSGANQVSIGKDAGADNTSPGEGNTAGISIGDSAGRYATAGKNNTSIGQRAGQYANGDNNVAIGKDAGSLDAAGAPLTTNTVSIGSSSKVKGQEAIAVGNEAEAISNSAIAIGNSAKGRALYSTAIGLRAKTSDDATMTFGESATAVGHAAAATRYSAAAFGHDSFADGESSVALGYAAKALGTEQIAIGAHAGQNRQGTQTGANFSVAIGRSAGGDAASALGNHSGVSVGLDAGRYLQDGSRNTAVGGYAGQYVKGSYNVALGHGAGSGTATEHLAASETISIGHNSKASAAYSTAIGSEAKAKGIDSIAMGLGATVEDAAGFDGIAIGTRAKAKEKGMAVGAYSQADGVESGVFANAVQGKGSTASGRRSSIIGVESTVSGNNSVAIGDTNTVASNRTYVMGNNINAAAGTPDSLAFGTRASVGGASSIALGSNTKTYTDDSISIGSFSESGGPA
-262 VNATLLG
+262 TTGNLLG

-279 KALGTSNVALGYGS
+279 KALATSAVALGYGAT
-293 VAENGHDSIAIGI
+293 VENGHDSIAIGV

-311 NIKSIAIGAYSEA
+311 TQKSTTIGSYSEA
-324 SGVQSTV
+324 RGDQSTV
-331 ISDNYG
+331 IANNYDSKAG
-337 AATAVSTASGT
+337 KAVSIASGA

-353 GAETNVSGNNSVAIG
+353 
-368 DTNKVASNRTYVM
+368 
-381 GNNINAATGTDD
+381 
-393 SLAFGTKAGVGGANA
+393 
-408 IALGNTAKAT
+408 
-418 KENTIA
+418 
-424 QGTESVV
+424 
-431 YGKNSVSIGYKA
+431 
-443 VSGIETPTPTQ
+443 
-454 TNAFSVSIGNET
+454 
-466 EAIDASTIAIGDK
+466 
-479 AKAKGGVDALAVGTQ
+479 
-494 ANAMTYKALAI
+494 
-505 GAYSQAT
+505 
-512 GRQSTVIGND
+512 
-522 IQGQPSIA
+522 
-530 SGTRSQILGVQSNV
+530 
-544 SGDNSVSI
+544 
-552 GDTNTVASVRT
+552 
-563 YAMGN
+563 
-568 NINVAAGADD
+568 
-578 SLAFGTKASV
+578 
-588 AGINTI
+588 
-594 AMGNTTQASANYAIA
+594 
-609 VGNTAQAT
+609 
-617 AEHATAIGNK
+617 
-627 SVASNV
+627 
-633 SAIALGRQAQ
+633 
-643 ATDEN
+643 
-648 AVALGADSKA
+648 
-658 DGHSSFAG
+658 
-666 AVGSS
+666 
-671 SAGTRQVSIGHYAG
+671 
-685 NNTEGSS
+685 
-692 TPAKPADYAVFIGN
+692 
-706 YAGSD
+706 
-711 AAGTNGN
+711 
-718 TNGVAIGSEAGRYL
+718 
-732 QSGSNNTAIG
+732 
-742 SQAGQYVEG
+742 
-751 SLNASLG
+751 
-758 QGAGKYVKGNNN
+758 
-770 IAMGTQAGT
+770 
-779 GTATEKL
+779 
-786 EVSGTTAIGNT
+786 
-797 AKALTNDSVAIG
+797 
-809 TTAKS
+809 
-814 GKVDKFSGE
+814 
-823 RSVAIGAYSEAL
+823 
-835 GTGGIAIGDSAATTN
+835 
-850 GHNGVA
+850 
-856 IGVYS
+856 
-861 KTQNE
+861 
-866 KAISIGAF
+866 
-874 NKATG
+874 
-879 AQSIVIAGNYDLKNS
+879 
-894 DGVSVASGTR
+894 
-904 ATVIGAETTVSGN
+904 GAETTVSGN

-928 ASARTYALGNNINA
+928 A
-942 AAGTDDSLVFG
+942 
-953 TRAAVGARDTIAMG
+953 GA
-967 NTAQSKTRH
+967 
-976 SIAIGQDASA
+976 
-986 GDDSANAEQ
+986 
-995 KGVSAVA
+995 
-1002 IGHGA
+1002 
-1007 QANYYDAIAIG
+1007 
-1018 ARATVAP
+1018 
-1025 AAGNTTAADSIAI
+1025 
-1038 GVEATADNYKTTA
+1038 
-1051 IGTYARAKGRQSTVI
+1051 
-1066 ANNVQG
+1066 
-1072 SNYSTASGD
+1072 
-1081 RSQVYGV
+1081 
-1088 ETTVSGNNSVAIGDT
+1088 
-1103 NNVASNRTY
+1103 RTY
-1112 AIGNNINIAEAAVDS
+1112 AIGNNINVAAGVDDA
-1127 LAFGTKAGVK
+1127 LAFGT
-1137 SARSIAIGTEASAG
+1137 
-1151 STDTTYNPLGD
+1151 
-1162 IRATAIGSE
+1162 RA
-1171 AKANGLRSIALG
+1171 
-1183 DVAVASERYGT
+1183 
-1194 ALGSSSNVSAAYG
+1194 
-1207 TAVGFENR
+1207 AVGAENT
-1215 VSGDGGF
+1215 V
-1222 AAGTHSVAA
+1222 
-1231 GRQQIS
+1231 
-1237 IGHFAGDNVAN
+1237 
-1248 SGVPAKAADYGV
+1248 
-1260 FIGRYAGSDAAGATG
+1260 
-1275 NNYGI
+1275 
-1280 AIGAEAGRY
+1280 AIGA
-1289 QQGGEDNYA
+1289 
-1298 IGQNAGQ
+1298 NA
-1305 YVNGTHSVALGLN
+1305 N
-1318 AGSHIEGDG
+1318 
-1327 NFAAADG
+1327 
-1334 AGNYIKGRNN
+1334 
-1344 IAIGNNAGSGAAG
+1344 
-1357 AIVEADRT
+1357 
-1365 ISVGTRTQARGD
+1365 
-1377 NAVAIG
+1377 
-1383 TDSKALAVDA
+1383 
-1393 TAVGQAAQASAEKTV
+1393 AAQ
-1408 AVGQGAKATERFTVA
+1408 
-1423 MGHNATASHANSVAL
+1423 ANSVAL
-1438 GTNSATSDVH
+1438 GAGSATSDVH
-1448 TGAYTLNNSYTAAGL
+1448 TGDYTLNTSYTAAGL

-1471 SVGSVGKER
+1471 SVGSAGKER

-1505 TNNYMSNFAT
+1505 TNNYLSNLA
-1515 GVKNVLGGD
+1515 GDVKTKLGGN
-1524 AAVDNAGNLTMS
+1524 AALGNDGHLTMTD
-1536 NIGGTGKGNVNDA
+1536 IGGTGKDNVHEA
-1549 IAAANTK
+1549 IAAVK
-1556 VAAGDNITVTPTTN
+1556 GVADTAVQEVESENPT
-1570 ADGSK
+1570 A
-1575 TYTVATKKDLVV
+1575 L
-1587 DSVKAGDTTVN
+1587 
-1598 TDGVT
+1598 
-1603 IAGGPSV
+1603 SV
-1610 KKDGINAGDKKITG
+1610 KKDG
-1624 VADGNVAAGSKDAVN
+1624 
-1639 GGQLAEVKAKADSA
+1639 
-1653 VQDVVSSNPTALTAT
+1653 T
-1668 KAGDTVTLTPNFIA
+1668 KVTLTPNFIT
-1682 GDLVNADGTVNDP
+1682 GDLVNADGTVNAP
-1695 AAADEGKLVSAKTV
+1695 ATADEGKLVSAKTV

-1715 NHFVVDTKANGGAVD
+1715 NHFVVDTKGNTETG
-1730 AASEENAKVGSGN
+1730 SEADAKVGSGN
-1743 KVTFEAGKNLV
+1743 KVTFEAGNNLV
-1754 AQQTNT
+1754 AKQANT

-1765 TVNYKLSDT
+1765 TVKFSLKDDISLN
-1774 LENLVSV
+1774 SV
-1781 KSAEIEAGIGPNKV
+1781 TAGTGANQV
-1795 VLNNNGVKVG
+1795 VLGNDGVKVG
-1805 DSTLND
+1805 GNTYINNDGLNANSKVISNVADGVAPTDAVNKGQLDAVKNVADSAVQSVDVATNENNLVVDNNDPKNPKLRLRKAVDLDSIKLENNVGEKSFLNSA
-1811 KGLTIN
+1811 GLTIEGGPAVTRSGINAN
-1817 NGPSVTDTGID
+1817 NTKVTNVTDGDVNSTSKEAVNGSQLYNVASNVADLVGPDAKIDPATGNVTVADPTKGIGETGKGTIGDAIKAVNKAATAAKTTVKEGDNITVTPTTNTDGSTTYTVATKKDLDVTSVTAGNTTVNTNGLTITGGPSVTRGGID
-1828 AGNKK
+1828 AGDRV
-1833 ITGVADGNVAAGS
+1833 ISGVKAGDVS
-1846 TDAVNG
+1846 ANSKEAVNG
-1852 GQLAAVKAKADSAVQ
+1852 SQLYATNTKLDGVKAKADTAVQ
-1867 DIKSG
+1867 DVKSG
-1872 DEKAL
+1872 DENAL
-1877 SVTKAGNTYTITP
+1877 TAVKDPNTNIVTVTP
-1890 NLSGDLVDA
+1890 KLSGDLVDA
-1899 NGNITA
+1899 DGNITA
-1905 PTTPEEKGK
+1905 PTTPADKGK
-1914 LVTAGTVAEALA
+1914 LVTAGTVAQALA

-1935 ATDGELDAASQA
+1935 ATDGELDAASKH
-1947 DQKIKASN
+1947 DQKIKAGN

-2056 KDLIGPDAK
+2056 KDLIGPDAA

-2235 STNIVTVTP
+2235 NTNIVTVTP
-2244 KLSGNL
+2244 KLSGDL
-2250 VDANGNITAPTTPE
+2250 VDANGNITAPTTPAD
-2264 EKGKLVTAGTVA
+2264 KGKLVTAGTVA

-2391 DAVNKGQ
+2391 DAVNKSQ
-2398 LDAVKGIADSAVKSV
+2398 LDAVKGVADSAVKSV
-2413 DVANGEQ
+2413 NVANGEQ
-2420 NLVVDNSDPKNPK
+2420 NLVVDNTDPKNPK

-2479 VALGAVSPTSKDA
+2479 VAPGAVTPTSKDA
-2492 VNGSQLYNVADN
+2492 VNGGQLYNVANN

-2513 VIDPATGKVTVAD
+2513 AIDPATGKVTVAD

-2572 ESLNADGGKHYKVST
+2572 ESTNADGGKHYKVST
-2587 AKDLNVDS
+2587 AKNLNVDS

-2636 PNDAVNKGQLDKVA
+2636 PNDAVNKGQLDAVKN
-2650 GVADS
+2650 VADS
-2655 AVKSVK
+2655 AVKSVDV
-2661 AADGEQNLVVDNSDP
+2661 ANGEQNLVVDNSDP

-2687 TVDSVKAGDTTV
+2687 TVDSVKAGDSTLNT
-2699 NNDGLTIAGGPS
+2699 DGLTIAGGPS

-2736 KDAVNGGQLH
+2736 KDAVNGGQLYDVAK
-2746 NVAKGVADVLG
+2746 NVADLVGP
-2757 GDAAVDGDGKV
+2757 DAKIDPATGKV
-2768 TMTNIGETGK
+2768 TVTDPAKGIGETGK
-2778 GNVNDAI
+2778 GNIGDAI

-2827 STAKDLN
+2827 STARDLN

-2848 GVTIAGGPSVTK
+2848 GVTINNGPSMTK
-2860 GGINAGGNTI
+2860 DGINANNTKV
-2870 TNVADGVNDTDA
+2870 TNVADGVDAADA
-2882 VNKGQLNK
+2882 VNKGQLDK

-2902 VNVLGGDAAVNGN
+2902 VNVLGGDATVNGN

-2965 GVNAAGG
+2965 GINAAGG

-3030 KDGNLNFTKGPNGNV
+3030 KDGNLNFTKGANGNV

-3120 VKDGKVVAGQNGIG
+3120 VKDGKVVVGQNGIG

-3148 NQNTA
+3148 NQNTV

-3212 RISDNGKV
+3212 RISDNGKI

>member
-72 NDGPDEGCLV
+72 NDGKSDDGCLAL
-82 VPDAPTGIYGLTR
+82 PDASGPNVGIYG
-95 DNISAANTMLKPG
+95 ISNAGGGINVSILAPG
-108 NLMPD
+108 QVAPNKDYFAMNA
-113 RTIFGLDKMSPCES
+113 MAPCLS
-127 SGNGVHAFD
+127 SGNAAQALD

-141 TLFYGKTHRV
+141 TLFYGNDSYGYGTI
-151 DTANNGSKNLTLGGR
+151 TNNGAKNLTLGGR

-196 TLADANKKLNSISIG
+196 TLDEANKVANSISIG
-211 VDTGASD
+211 VDAGASALGSTAIGANAKARAEYSVALGD
-218 SNAIA
+218 SAVSGDNTIGAANGGGGAIAIGRQSMANNYNAIA
-223 IGANT
+223 IGFSA
-228 SAAGSN
+228 SVSPAAGV
-234 SSAIGLNAKATTD
+234 TTASD
-247 SSIAIGTTAEAGGPA
+247 GIAIGS
-262 VNATLLG
+262 
-269 TKAIAIGYET
+269 ET
-279 KALGTSNVALGYGS
+279 V
-293 VAENGHDSIAIGI
+293 V
-306 KAKTS
+306 
-311 NIKSIAIGAYSEA
+311 
-324 SGVQSTV
+324 
-331 ISDNYG
+331 DNYKG
-337 AATAVSTASGT
+337 IAV
-348 RSQVY
+348 
-353 GAETNVSGNNSVAIG
+353 
-368 DTNKVASNRTYVM
+368 
-381 GNNINAATGTDD
+381 
-393 SLAFGTKAGVGGANA
+393 
-408 IALGNTAKAT
+408 
-418 KENTIA
+418 
-424 QGTESVV
+424 
-431 YGKNSVSIGYKA
+431 
-443 VSGIETPTPTQ
+443 
-454 TNAFSVSIGNET
+454 
-466 EAIDASTIAIGDK
+466 
-479 AKAKGGVDALAVGTQ
+479 
-494 ANAMTYKALAI
+494 
-505 GAYSQAT
+505 GAYSQ
-512 GRQSTVIGND
+512 
-522 IQGQPSIA
+522 
-530 SGTRSQILGVQSNV
+530 
-544 SGDNSVSI
+544 
-552 GDTNTVASVRT
+552 
-563 YAMGN
+563 
-568 NINVAAGADD
+568 
-578 SLAFGTKASV
+578 
-588 AGINTI
+588 
-594 AMGNTTQASANYAIA
+594 
-609 VGNTAQAT
+609 
-617 AEHATAIGNK
+617 
-627 SVASNV
+627 
-633 SAIALGRQAQ
+633 
-643 ATDEN
+643 
-648 AVALGADSKA
+648 
-658 DGHSSFAG
+658 
-666 AVGSS
+666 
-671 SAGTRQVSIGHYAG
+671 
-685 NNTEGSS
+685 
-692 TPAKPADYAVFIGN
+692 
-706 YAGSD
+706 
-711 AAGTNGN
+711 
-718 TNGVAIGSEAGRYL
+718 
-732 QSGSNNTAIG
+732 
-742 SQAGQYVEG
+742 
-751 SLNASLG
+751 
-758 QGAGKYVKGNNN
+758 
-770 IAMGTQAGT
+770 
-779 GTATEKL
+779 
-786 EVSGTTAIGNT
+786 
-797 AKALTNDSVAIG
+797 
-809 TTAKS
+809 
-814 GKVDKFSGE
+814 
-823 RSVAIGAYSEAL
+823 
-835 GTGGIAIGDSAATTN
+835 
-850 GHNGVA
+850 
-856 IGVYS
+856 
-861 KTQNE
+861 
-866 KAISIGAF
+866 
-874 NKATG
+874 
-879 AQSIVIAGNYDLKNS
+879 
-894 DGVSVASGTR
+894 
-904 ATVIGAETTVSGN
+904 
-917 NSVAIGDTNTV
+917 
-928 ASARTYALGNNINA
+928 
-942 AAGTDDSLVFG
+942 
-953 TRAAVGARDTIAMG
+953 
-967 NTAQSKTRH
+967 
-976 SIAIGQDASA
+976 
-986 GDDSANAEQ
+986 
-995 KGVSAVA
+995 
-1002 IGHGA
+1002 
-1007 QANYYDAIAIG
+1007 
-1018 ARATVAP
+1018 
-1025 AAGNTTAADSIAI
+1025 
-1038 GVEATADNYKTTA
+1038 
-1051 IGTYARAKGRQSTVI
+1051 AKGRQSTVI

-1088 ETTVSGNNSVAIGDT
+1088 KTTVSGNNSVAIGDTNTVASNRTYAMGNNINSAAGADDSLAFGTSVTAGARNSIAMGNSAQALAGNATAIGADAQAKGIDSIAMGLGATVEDAAGFDGIAIGTRAKAKEKGMAVGAYSQADGVESGVFANAVQGKGSTASGRRSSIIGVESTVSGNNSVSIGDT

-1112 AIGNNINIAEAAVDS
+1112 AIGNNINVAAGASDSLVFGTKAAVGGPEAIALGNTANSKTEGAISIGARTVSGDGDLVPGVADIGNKSISIGYESVANRYDTIAMGVQASTQAADS
-1127 LAFGTKAGVK
+1127 AVAPWDAVAIGSKAKATTYKALAIGAYSQATGRQSTVIGNDIQGQNSTASGTRSQILGVQSNVSGDNSVSIGDTNTIAGARTYAMGNNINVAAGVDDALAFGTKAAVGGTNAIALGNTA
-1137 SARSIAIGTEASAG
+1137 SAAINNAIAVGQASSSTGNSAIAIGTKASAQ
-1151 STDTTYNPLGD
+1151 GD
-1162 IRATAIGSE
+1162 SAVAHGVESAAIAQSSTAIGFR
-1171 AKANGLRSIALG
+1171 AKAQGYEQ
-1183 DVAVASERYGT
+1183 V
-1194 ALGSSSNVSAAYG
+1194 
-1207 TAVGFENR
+1207 
-1215 VSGDGGF
+1215 
-1222 AAGTHSVAA
+1222 
-1231 GRQQIS
+1231 S
-1237 IGHFAGDNVAN
+1237 IGSNAGNSSPAN
-1248 SGVPAKAADYGV
+1248 AENYGAV
-1260 FIGRYAGSDAAGATG
+1260 FIGRHAGSGNNSATG
-1275 NNYGI
+1275 NTDGVS
-1280 AIGAEAGRY
+1280 IGSNA
-1289 QQGGEDNYA
+1289 
-1298 IGQNAGQ
+1298 GQNAVSGIKNVAIGPTTGQ
-1305 YVNGTHSVALGLN
+1305 NVEGNQNLALSTN
-1318 AGSHIEGDG
+1318 AGNSVKGD
-1327 NFAAADG
+1327 NNLAMMVG
-1334 AGNYIKGRNN
+1334 AGNNIEGGNN
-1344 IAIGNNAGSGAAG
+1344 IAIGTNANSGTPTTKRVVTNSIAMG
-1357 AIVEADRT
+1357 AN
-1365 ISVGTRTQARGD
+1365 TQATSNNTIAIGPQARALAAD
-1377 NAVAIG
+1377 AVALG
-1383 TDSKALAVDA
+1383 LGSL
-1393 TAVGQAAQASAEKTV
+1393 S
-1408 AVGQGAKATERFTVA
+1408 
-1423 MGHNATASHANSVAL
+1423 NHANSVAL
-1438 GTNSATSDVH
+1438 GAGSVTSAAH
-1448 TGAYTLNNSYTAAGL
+1448 TGDYTLNTSYTAAGL
-1463 PNAANGTV
+1463 PVAANGTV
-1471 SVGSVGKER
+1471 SVGSAGKER

-1505 TNNYMSNFAT
+1505 TNNYLSNLAG

-1536 NIGGTGKGNVNDA
+1536 DVGGTGKGNVHEA
-1549 IAAANTK
+1549 IAAVK
-1556 VAAGDNITVTPTTN
+1556 GVADTAVQEVESENPT
-1570 ADGSK
+1570 A
-1575 TYTVATKKDLVV
+1575 L
-1587 DSVKAGDTTVN
+1587 
-1598 TDGVT
+1598 
-1603 IAGGPSV
+1603 SV
-1610 KKDGINAGDKKITG
+1610 KKDG
-1624 VADGNVAAGSKDAVN
+1624 
-1639 GGQLAEVKAKADSA
+1639 
-1653 VQDVVSSNPTALTAT
+1653 T
-1668 KAGDTVTLTPNFIA
+1668 KVTLTPNFIT
-1682 GDLVNADGTVNDP
+1682 GDLVNADGTVNAP
-1695 AAADEGKLVSAKTV
+1695 ATADEGKLVSAKTV

-1715 NHFVVDTKANGGAVD
+1715 NHFVVDTKGNTETG
-1730 AASEENAKVGSGN
+1730 SEADAKVGSGN
-1743 KVTFEAGKNLV
+1743 KVTFEAGNNLV
-1754 AQQTNT
+1754 AKQANT

-1765 TVNYKLSDT
+1765 TVKFSLKDDISLN
-1774 LENLVSV
+1774 SV
-1781 KSAEIEAGIGPNKV
+1781 TAGTGANQV
-1795 VLNNNGVKVG
+1795 VLGNDGVKVG
-1805 DSTLND
+1805 GNTYINNDGLNANSKVISNVADGVAPTDAVNKGQLDAVKGVADSAVKSVDTVASEENLVVDNND
-1811 KGLTIN
+1811 PQNPKLRLKKAVNLTSIKLDGATPGHTTYVSGYGLTIED
-1817 NGPSVTDTGID
+1817 GPSVKKEGIN
-1828 AGNKK
+1828 AGDKK
-1833 ITGVADGNVAAGS
+1833 ITNVAAGDVS
-1846 TDAVNG
+1846 ATSKDAVNG
-1852 GQLAAVKAKADSAVQ
+1852 GQLHNVATSVANVLGGNAAVD
-1867 DIKSG
+1867 G
-1872 DEKAL
+1872 
-1877 SVTKAGNTYTITP
+1877 
-1890 NLSGDLVDA
+1890 
-1899 NGNITA
+1899 NGN
-1905 PTTPEEKGK
+1905 
-1914 LVTAGTVAEALA
+1914 VTSSDIGGTGA
-1926 NTHFVVDTK
+1926 NTVD
-1935 ATDGELDAASQA
+1935 
-1947 DQKIKASN
+1947 
-1955 KVTLQ
+1955 
-1960 AGKNLKAKQT
+1960 
-1970 NGANGAEVEFSLKD
+1970 
-1984 SISLKEVKVG
+1984 
-1994 EGSANE
+1994 
-2000 VVLNNNGVNV
+2000 
-2010 AGNTYINKDGLNAND
+2010 
-2025 KKITNVAPG
+2025 
-2034 AVTAASKDAVNGSQL
+2034 
-2049 YNVANNV
+2049 
-2056 KDLIGPDAK
+2056 
-2065 IDPATGKVT
+2065 
-2074 VADPAKGIG
+2074 
-2083 ETGKGNIG
+2083 
-2091 DAIKHV
+2091 DAIKAV
-2097 NDAAKAAAETAAKH
+2097 NATAAKH

-2171 IDAGNRVISGVK
+2171 IDAGNAVITNVRDGKVEANSK
-2183 AGDVSATSQEA
+2183 DA
-2194 VNGSQLHATNTKL
+2194 VNGGQLHATNTKL

-2235 STNIVTVTP
+2235 NTNIVTVTP
-2244 KLSGNL
+2244 KLSGDL
-2250 VDANGNITAPTTPE
+2250 VDANGNITAPTTPA

-2276 DALANTHFVV
+2276 QALANTHFVV

-2337 DSISLKEVTAG
+2337 DSISLTEVTAG
-2348 EGANQVV
+2348 TGDNQVV
-2355 LGNDGVKVGGNTYI
+2355 LGNNGVQVGGNTYI
-2369 NNAGLNANGNKITN
+2369 NKDGLNANSKVISN
-2383 VADGVDPT
+2383 VADGVNPN

-2398 LDAVKGIADSAVKSV
+2398 LDAVKGVADSAVKSV
-2413 DVANGEQ
+2413 KAKDGEE
-2420 NLVVDNSDPKNPK
+2420 NLVVDNTDPKNPK

-2446 AGDSTLNNDGLTIA
+2446 AGDSTLNTDGLTIA

-2479 VALGAVSPTSKDA
+2479 VAPGAVTPTSKDA
-2492 VNGSQLYNVADN
+2492 VNGGQLYNVANN

-2513 VIDPATGKVTVAD
+2513 AIDPATGKVTVTD

-2533 TGKGN
+2533 TGKDN

-2572 ESLNADGGKHYKVST
+2572 ESTNADGGKHYKVST
-2587 AKDLNVDS
+2587 AKNLNVDS

-2636 PNDAVNKGQLDKVA
+2636 PNDAVNKGQLDAVK

-2661 AADGEQNLVVDNSDP
+2661 AADGEQNLVVDNTDP

-2687 TVDSVKAGDTTV
+2687 TVDSVKAGDSTL

-2785 KHVNDLAKNAA
+2785 KHVNDAVKAAA

-2808 DNIVVEESLNADG
+2808 DNIVVEESTNAEG

-2827 STAKDLN
+2827 STARDLN

-2870 TNVADGVNDTDA
+2870 TNVADGVNPDDA
-2882 VNKGQLNK
+2882 VNKGQLDK

-2902 VNVLGGDAAVNGN
+2902 VNVLGGDATVNGN

-2991 TVTNNHDADTNTTTY
+2991 TVTNNHDADSNTTTY

-3030 KDGNLNFTKGPNGNV
+3030 KDGNLNFTKGANGNV

>member
-46 AASALAISVGLA
+46 AASALAISIGLA

-72 NDGPDEGCLV
+72 NDGKSDDGCIAI
-82 VPDAPTGIYGLTR
+82 PDASGPNVGIYG
-95 DNISAANTMLKPG
+95 ISNTGGGVGVAILAPG
-108 NLMPD
+108 QVAPNKDYFAMNA
-113 RTIFGLDKMSPCES
+113 MAPCLS
-127 SGNGVHAFD
+127 SGNVAQAFD

-141 TLFYGKTHRV
+141 TLFYGNDSYGNGTI
-151 DTANNGSKNLTLGGR
+151 TNNGAKNLTLGGR

-173 IGVGDRGTNGAGAT
+173 IGVGDRGVNGLDAT
-187 NSIRMGTGT
+187 NSIRMGMGT
-196 TLADANKKLNSISIG
+196 ALSDDNKKTDAVTIG
-211 VDTGASD
+211 VNAGAS
-218 SNAIA
+218 AKHATA
-223 IGANT
+223 IG
-228 SAAGSN
+228 SATTAKTGYSTALGFQSQAGDPAVTN
-234 SSAIGLNAKATTD
+234 FNGEYATAIGGKAKALH
-247 SSIAIGTTAEAGGPA
+247 AYTTA
-262 VNATLLG
+262 L
-269 TKAIAIGYET
+269 
-279 KALGTSNVALGYGS
+279 
-293 VAENGHDSIAIGI
+293 
-306 KAKTS
+306 
-311 NIKSIAIGAYSEA
+311 
-324 SGVQSTV
+324 
-331 ISDNYG
+331 
-337 AATAVSTASGT
+337 
-348 RSQVY
+348 
-353 GAETNVSGNNSVAIG
+353 GAETNASGAYATAVGNEAKATHESTTAVGKGAKATNDFATAVGQLALASGKNGTAVGTRNEALGEEATALGYHSHANGSQQLSIGAHAGRNLDGSFSQSTHGISIGSLAGADNATAKSNDDSVLIGTESGRYAQGGDRNTSIGKSAGQYLKGNDNIAMGSNAGSGTATDKLEVSNTVAIG
-368 DTNKVASNRTYVM
+368 NTAKAS
-381 GNNINAATGTDD
+381 GNDG
-393 SLAFGTKAGVGGANA
+393 
-408 IALGNTAKAT
+408 IALGNTANSKTDGA
-418 KENTIA
+418 ISI
-424 QGTESVV
+424 GTRSVSGDGDAV
-431 YGKNSVSIGYKA
+431 PGVTPIGNKSISIGY
-443 VSGIETPTPTQ
+443 E
-454 TNAFSVSIGNET
+454 SVANRY
-466 EAIDASTIAIGDK
+466 DTIAM
-479 AKAKGGVDALAVGTQ
+479 GVESSTQ
-494 ANAMTYKALAI
+494 AADPAVAPWDAVAIGSKSKATTYKALAI

-522 IQGQPSIA
+522 IQGQNSTA

-552 GDTNTVASVRT
+552 GDTNTVASART
-563 YAMGN
+563 YAMGNNINAAAGTDDSLAFGTKAGVGGPNAIALGNTAKASAANTVAISNQAQAKTPYSVALGASAVAGDDSTGALNGGEAAIAIGRQAVANVYNGIAIGKQATIKKDSADGIAIGAETKVNAYKGAAIGAFSEANGSQALAIGNNKQGQSSVASGERSQVIGVESTVSGNNSVAIGDTNNVASERTYAMGNNITTGAGAHDSLAFGTQAYVGNASAIAMGNAAKAVGKEQVSIGKNAGADSANPEGNYYGVYIGSEAGRYQQGDGRNYAIGQNAGQYVKGSSNIALGTNAGKGEAGNVIDASSTIAIGRETKASGYSGISIGTLAETTHANSIALGDKASATNGHDALAVGAFSKTTAAKAMSIGSYSTASGAQSIVIASNYADSAAPEASNRSTATAARAIVMGPESHATAEDALAIGNKNTVASARTYAIGN

-578 SLAFGTKASV
+578 SLAFGT
-588 AGINTI
+588 
-594 AMGNTTQASANYAIA
+594 
-609 VGNTAQAT
+609 
-617 AEHATAIGNK
+617 
-627 SVASNV
+627 
-633 SAIALGRQAQ
+633 
-643 ATDEN
+643 
-648 AVALGADSKA
+648 
-658 DGHSSFAG
+658 
-666 AVGSS
+666 
-671 SAGTRQVSIGHYAG
+671 
-685 NNTEGSS
+685 
-692 TPAKPADYAVFIGN
+692 
-706 YAGSD
+706 
-711 AAGTNGN
+711 
-718 TNGVAIGSEAGRYL
+718 
-732 QSGSNNTAIG
+732 
-742 SQAGQYVEG
+742 
-751 SLNASLG
+751 
-758 QGAGKYVKGNNN
+758 
-770 IAMGTQAGT
+770 
-779 GTATEKL
+779 
-786 EVSGTTAIGNT
+786 
-797 AKALTNDSVAIG
+797 
-809 TTAKS
+809 
-814 GKVDKFSGE
+814 
-823 RSVAIGAYSEAL
+823 
-835 GTGGIAIGDSAATTN
+835 
-850 GHNGVA
+850 
-856 IGVYS
+856 
-861 KTQNE
+861 
-866 KAISIGAF
+866 
-874 NKATG
+874 
-879 AQSIVIAGNYDLKNS
+879 
-894 DGVSVASGTR
+894 
-904 ATVIGAETTVSGN
+904 
-917 NSVAIGDTNTV
+917 
-928 ASARTYALGNNINA
+928 
-942 AAGTDDSLVFG
+942 
-953 TRAAVGARDTIAMG
+953 RAAVGAA
-967 NTAQSKTRH
+967 NT
-976 SIAIGQDASA
+976 
-986 GDDSANAEQ
+986 
-995 KGVSAVA
+995 VA
-1002 IGHGA
+1002 IG
-1007 QANYYDAIAIG
+1007 AN
-1018 ARATVAP
+1018 
-1025 AAGNTTAADSIAI
+1025 
-1038 GVEATADNYKTTA
+1038 
-1051 IGTYARAKGRQSTVI
+1051 
-1066 ANNVQG
+1066 AN
-1072 SNYSTASGD
+1072 
-1081 RSQVYGV
+1081 
-1088 ETTVSGNNSVAIGDT
+1088 
-1103 NNVASNRTY
+1103 
-1112 AIGNNINIAEAAVDS
+1112 
-1127 LAFGTKAGVK
+1127 
-1137 SARSIAIGTEASAG
+1137 
-1151 STDTTYNPLGD
+1151 
-1162 IRATAIGSE
+1162 
-1171 AKANGLRSIALG
+1171 
-1183 DVAVASERYGT
+1183 
-1194 ALGSSSNVSAAYG
+1194 
-1207 TAVGFENR
+1207 
-1215 VSGDGGF
+1215 
-1222 AAGTHSVAA
+1222 
-1231 GRQQIS
+1231 
-1237 IGHFAGDNVAN
+1237 
-1248 SGVPAKAADYGV
+1248 
-1260 FIGRYAGSDAAGATG
+1260 
-1275 NNYGI
+1275 
-1280 AIGAEAGRY
+1280 
-1289 QQGGEDNYA
+1289 
-1298 IGQNAGQ
+1298 
-1305 YVNGTHSVALGLN
+1305 
-1318 AGSHIEGDG
+1318 
-1327 NFAAADG
+1327 
-1334 AGNYIKGRNN
+1334 
-1344 IAIGNNAGSGAAG
+1344 
-1357 AIVEADRT
+1357 
-1365 ISVGTRTQARGD
+1365 
-1377 NAVAIG
+1377 
-1383 TDSKALAVDA
+1383 
-1393 TAVGQAAQASAEKTV
+1393 AAQ
-1408 AVGQGAKATERFTVA
+1408 
-1423 MGHNATASHANSVAL
+1423 ANSVAL
-1438 GTNSATSDVH
+1438 GAGSATSDVN
-1448 TGAYTLNNSYTAAGL
+1448 TGDYTLTTSYTAAGQ
-1463 PNAANGTV
+1463 PVAANGTV
-1471 SVGSVGKER
+1471 SVGSAGKER

-1505 TNNYMSNFAT
+1505 TNNYMNNFA
-1515 GVKNVLGGD
+1515 GDVKTKLGGN
-1524 AAVDNAGNLTMS
+1524 AALGNDGHLTMT
-1536 NIGGTGKGNVNDA
+1536 NIGGTGENTVDDA
-1549 IAAANTK
+1549 IKNLKTAIDNKADTTASVTSENQADIKVDKEAPVGNTTNYKLSLGGDAKAKLAKAATALQTVEGDSNITATKDATDPTK
-1556 VAAGDNITVTPTTN
+1556 VKLALNKNLTA
-1570 ADGSK
+1570 
-1575 TYTVATKKDLVV
+1575 
-1587 DSVKAGDTTVN
+1587 DSVTLGDKAGDHAVVN
-1598 TDGVT
+1598 KDGLT
-1603 IAGGPSV
+1603 IANGPSV
-1610 KKDGINAGDKKITG
+1610 KKDGINAGNKKITG
-1624 VADGNVAAGSKDAVN
+1624 VANGNVATGSTDAVN
-1639 GGQLAEVKAKADSA
+1639 GGQLAEVKSKADSA
-1653 VQDVVSSNPTALTAT
+1653 VQNVVSSNPTALTAN
-1668 KAGDTVTLTPNFIA
+1668 KVGNTVTLTPNFIA
-1682 GDLVNADGTVNDP
+1682 GDLVNADGTVNAP
-1695 AAADEGKLVSAKTV
+1695 ATADEGKLVSAKTV

-1715 NHFVVDTKANGGAVD
+1715 NHFVVDTQANGGTVD
-1730 AASEENAKVGSGN
+1730 STSEKNAKVGSGN
-1743 KVTFEAGKNLV
+1743 KVTFEAGNNLV
-1754 AQQTNT
+1754 AKQANT

-1765 TVNYKLSDT
+1765 TVKFSLKDDISLN
-1774 LENLVSV
+1774 SV
-1781 KSAEIEAGIGPNKV
+1781 TAGTGANQV
-1795 VLNNNGVKVG
+1795 VLGNDGVKVG
-1805 DSTLND
+1805 
-1811 KGLTIN
+1811 
-1817 NGPSVTDTGID
+1817 
-1828 AGNKK
+1828 
-1833 ITGVADGNVAAGS
+1833 
-1846 TDAVNG
+1846 
-1852 GQLAAVKAKADSAVQ
+1852 
-1867 DIKSG
+1867 
-1872 DEKAL
+1872 
-1877 SVTKAGNTYTITP
+1877 
-1890 NLSGDLVDA
+1890 
-1899 NGNITA
+1899 
-1905 PTTPEEKGK
+1905 
-1914 LVTAGTVAEALA
+1914 
-1926 NTHFVVDTK
+1926 
-1935 ATDGELDAASQA
+1935 
-1947 DQKIKASN
+1947 
-1955 KVTLQ
+1955 
-1960 AGKNLKAKQT
+1960 
-1970 NGANGAEVEFSLKD
+1970 
-1984 SISLKEVKVG
+1984 
-1994 EGSANE
+1994 
-2000 VVLNNNGVNV
+2000 
-2010 AGNTYINKDGLNAND
+2010 GNTYINNDGLNANSKVISNVAD
-2025 KKITNVAPG
+2025 GVKPTDAVNKGQLDAVKGVADSAVKSVDVAANEDNLVVDNNDPKNPKLRLRKAVDLDSIKLENNVGEKSFLNSAGLTIEGGPAVTRSGINANNTKVTNVTDG
-2034 AVTAASKDAVNGSQL
+2034 DVNSTSKDAVNGSQL
-2049 YNVANNV
+2049 YNVADNV

-2083 ETGKGNIG
+2083 ETGKDNIG
-2091 DAIKHV
+2091 DAIKAV
-2097 NDAAKAAAETAAKH
+2097 NKAATAAK
-2111 TTVVEGKN
+2111 TTVKEGDN
-2119 VKVTKG
+2119 ITVTPTTNTDG
-2125 KNAAGG
+2125 STT
-2131 DEYTVATKDDLDVTS
+2131 YTVATKKDLDVTS

-2171 IDAGNRVISGVK
+2171 IDAGNAVITNVRDGKVEANSK
-2183 AGDVSATSQEA
+2183 DA
-2194 VNGSQLHATNTKL
+2194 VNGGQLHATNTKL

-2235 STNIVTVTP
+2235 NTNIVTVTP

-2250 VDANGNITAPTTPE
+2250 VDADGNITAPTTPAD
-2264 EKGKLVTAGTVA
+2264 KGKLVTAGTVA

-2391 DAVNKGQ
+2391 DAVNKSQ
-2398 LDAVKGIADSAVKSV
+2398 LDAVKGVADSAVKSV

-2420 NLVVDNSDPKNPK
+2420 NLVVDNTDPKNPK

-2479 VALGAVSPTSKDA
+2479 VAPGAVTPTSKDA
-2492 VNGSQLYNVADN
+2492 VNGGQLYNVANN

-2513 VIDPATGKVTVAD
+2513 TIDPATGKVTVAD

-2616 TKGGINA
+2616 TKAGINA

-2636 PNDAVNKGQLDKVA
+2636 PNDAVNKGQLDAVK

-2655 AVKSVK
+2655 AVKSVDV
-2661 AADGEQNLVVDNSDP
+2661 ANGEQNLVVDNSDP

-2687 TVDSVKAGDTTV
+2687 TVDSVKAGDSTL

-2757 GDAAVDGDGKV
+2757 GDAAVDGNGKV

-2808 DNIVVEESLNADG
+2808 DNIVVEESTNADG

-2827 STAKDLN
+2827 STAKNLN

-2902 VNVLGGDAAVNGN
+2902 VNVLGGDATVNGN

-3030 KDGNLNFTKGPNGNV
+3030 KDGNLNFTKGANGNV

-3087 NGNVAADSKDAVNGG
+3087 NGNVAKDSKDAVNGG
-3102 QLHETAKSV
+3102 QLHETAQSV

>member
-46 AASALAISVGLA
+46 AASALAISIGLA
-58 LTSTSA
+58 LSSNAMANVDTD
-64 VAGPGIYI
+64 VASGVLRIA
-72 NDGPDEGCLV
+72 D
-82 VPDAPTGIYGLTR
+82 PTG
-95 DNISAANTMLKPG
+95 
-108 NLMPD
+108 
-113 RTIFGLDKMSPCES
+113 
-127 SGNGVHAFD
+127 
-136 TQTNR
+136 
-141 TLFYGKTHRV
+141 
-151 DTANNGSKNLTLGGR
+151 
-166 LDVNSGI
+166 
-173 IGVGDRGTNGAGAT
+173 T
-187 NSIRMGTGT
+187 NSIRMGSGT
-196 TLADANKKLNSISIG
+196 TLDDANKQWNSVSIG
-211 VDTGASD
+211 VDAGVNTAS
-218 SNAIA
+218 SVS
-223 IGANT
+223 IGY
-228 SAAGSN
+228 G
-234 SSAIGLNAKATTD
+234 AKAGKTD
-247 SSIAIGTTAEAGGPA
+247 KFLGQGA
-262 VNATLLG
+262 VALGYNAQ
-269 TKAIAIGYET
+269 
-279 KALGTSNVALGYGS
+279 ALGTSNISIGEASSATNGHNGVAIGAYSKTENEKTISIGAFSTASGAQSTVISSNYDTNSTGPVS
-293 VAENGHDSIAIGI
+293 VASGRRSQIYGAETTVSGEQSVSIGDTNTIASARTYAMGNNINIAAGADDSLVFGTQAAVNGSNAVAMGSNAKALTDQSIAIGRNSKSGKADAFSGNKSIAIGDTATAMGTTSIAMGANSSTSNGHDSIALGTN
-306 KAKTS
+306 ASTS
-311 NIKSIAIGAYSEA
+311 NQKATAIGSF
-324 SGVQSTV
+324 S
-331 ISDNYG
+331 
-337 AATAVSTASGT
+337 AATGRQSLVIANNYDAKSGQPVSVASGT
-348 RSQVY
+348 RATVI
-353 GAETNVSGNNSVAIG
+353 GAETTVSGNNSVAIG
-368 DTNKVASNRTYVM
+368 DTNTVASARTYAM
-381 GNNINAATGTDD
+381 GNNINAAAGTND
-393 SLAFGTKAGVGGANA
+393 SLAFGTKAGVGGVNA

-418 KENTIA
+418 QDNSIA
-424 QGTESVV
+424 QGTESAT

-443 VSGIETPTPTQ
+443 VSGLTAPTATQ

-466 EAIDASTIAIGDK
+466 EALDASTIAIGDK

-552 GDTNTVASVRT
+552 GDTNT
-563 YAMGN
+563 
-568 NINVAAGADD
+568 I
-578 SLAFGTKASV
+578 
-588 AGINTI
+588 
-594 AMGNTTQASANYAIA
+594 
-609 VGNTAQAT
+609 
-617 AEHATAIGNK
+617 
-627 SVASNV
+627 
-633 SAIALGRQAQ
+633 
-643 ATDEN
+643 
-648 AVALGADSKA
+648 
-658 DGHSSFAG
+658 
-666 AVGSS
+666 
-671 SAGTRQVSIGHYAG
+671 
-685 NNTEGSS
+685 
-692 TPAKPADYAVFIGN
+692 
-706 YAGSD
+706 
-711 AAGTNGN
+711 
-718 TNGVAIGSEAGRYL
+718 
-732 QSGSNNTAIG
+732 
-742 SQAGQYVEG
+742 
-751 SLNASLG
+751 
-758 QGAGKYVKGNNN
+758 
-770 IAMGTQAGT
+770 
-779 GTATEKL
+779 
-786 EVSGTTAIGNT
+786 
-797 AKALTNDSVAIG
+797 
-809 TTAKS
+809 
-814 GKVDKFSGE
+814 
-823 RSVAIGAYSEAL
+823 
-835 GTGGIAIGDSAATTN
+835 
-850 GHNGVA
+850 
-856 IGVYS
+856 
-861 KTQNE
+861 
-866 KAISIGAF
+866 
-874 NKATG
+874 
-879 AQSIVIAGNYDLKNS
+879 
-894 DGVSVASGTR
+894 
-904 ATVIGAETTVSGN
+904 
-917 NSVAIGDTNTV
+917 

-942 AAGTDDSLVFG
+942 AAGTDDSLAFG
-953 TRAAVGARDTIAMG
+953 TRASVQGANTIAVG
-967 NTAQSKTRH
+967 NTAQALTDDSISIGRDSKAGKVDKFDGKK
-976 SIAIGQDASA
+976 SIAIGYASEAMGSNAIALGSNAATNNGHDSIAMGTYAKTNGEKTISIGAYNTAEGAQSIVIAGNYDASTGSNRSTTTA
-986 GDDSANAEQ
+986 AARRAIVVGPESHATAED
-995 KGVSAVA
+995 AVA
-1002 IGHGA
+1002 IG
-1007 QANYYDAIAIG
+1007 NKN
-1018 ARATVAP
+1018 TVAS
-1025 AAGNTTAADSIAI
+1025 A
-1038 GVEATADNYKTTA
+1038 
-1051 IGTYARAKGRQSTVI
+1051 
-1066 ANNVQG
+1066 
-1072 SNYSTASGD
+1072 
-1081 RSQVYGV
+1081 
-1088 ETTVSGNNSVAIGDT
+1088 
-1103 NNVASNRTY
+1103 RTY
-1112 AIGNNINIAEAAVDS
+1112 ALGNNINVAAGADDS
-1127 LAFGTKAGVK
+1127 LAFGTKA
-1137 SARSIAIGTEASAG
+1137 
-1151 STDTTYNPLGD
+1151 
-1162 IRATAIGSE
+1162 
-1171 AKANGLRSIALG
+1171 
-1183 DVAVASERYGT
+1183 
-1194 ALGSSSNVSAAYG
+1194 
-1207 TAVGFENR
+1207 AVGAENT
-1215 VSGDGGF
+1215 V
-1222 AAGTHSVAA
+1222 
-1231 GRQQIS
+1231 
-1237 IGHFAGDNVAN
+1237 
-1248 SGVPAKAADYGV
+1248 
-1260 FIGRYAGSDAAGATG
+1260 
-1275 NNYGI
+1275 
-1280 AIGAEAGRY
+1280 AIGA
-1289 QQGGEDNYA
+1289 
-1298 IGQNAGQ
+1298 NA
-1305 YVNGTHSVALGLN
+1305 N
-1318 AGSHIEGDG
+1318 
-1327 NFAAADG
+1327 
-1334 AGNYIKGRNN
+1334 
-1344 IAIGNNAGSGAAG
+1344 
-1357 AIVEADRT
+1357 
-1365 ISVGTRTQARGD
+1365 
-1377 NAVAIG
+1377 
-1383 TDSKALAVDA
+1383 
-1393 TAVGQAAQASAEKTV
+1393 AAQ
-1408 AVGQGAKATERFTVA
+1408 
-1423 MGHNATASHANSVAL
+1423 ANSVAL
-1438 GTNSATSDVH
+1438 GAGSATSAPH
-1448 TGAYTLNNSYTAAGL
+1448 TGDYTLNNSYTAAGL

-1471 SVGSVGKER
+1471 SVGAAGKER

-1505 TNNYMSNFAT
+1505 TNNYLSNLAT
-1515 GVKNVLGGD
+1515 GVQNVLGGD

-1570 ADGSK
+1570 TDGSK

-1603 IAGGPSV
+1603 IANGPSV

-1624 VADGNVAAGSKDAVN
+1624 VADGNVAAGSTDAVN
-1639 GGQLAEVKAKADSA
+1639 GGQLAEVKSKADSA
-1653 VQDVVSSNPTALTAT
+1653 VQNVVSANPTALTAN
-1668 KAGDTVTLTPNFIA
+1668 KVGDTVTLTPNFIA

-1730 AASEENAKVGSGN
+1730 AASEEDAKVGSGN

-1817 NGPSVTDTGID
+1817 NGPSVTDAGID

-1852 GQLAAVKAKADSAVQ
+1852 GQLAEVKSKADSAVQ
-1867 DIKSG
+1867 DVKSG
-1872 DEKAL
+1872 DENAL
-1877 SVTKAGNTYTITP
+1877 TAVKDPNTNIVTVTP
-1890 NLSGDLVDA
+1890 KLSGDLVDT

-2056 KDLIGPDAK
+2056 KDLIGPDAA

-2235 STNIVTVTP
+2235 NTNIVTVTP

-2355 LGNDGVKVGGNTYI
+2355 LNDKGVNVGGNTYI
-2369 NNAGLNANGNKITN
+2369 NNDGLNANGNKITN
-2383 VADGVDPT
+2383 VADGVDPK

-2398 LDAVKGIADSAVKSV
+2398 LDAVKGVADSAVKSV
-2413 DVANGEQ
+2413 KAKDGEE
-2420 NLVVDNSDPKNPK
+2420 NLVVDNTDPKNPK

-2446 AGDSTLNNDGLTIA
+2446 AGDSTLNTDGLTIA

-2479 VALGAVSPTSKDA
+2479 VAPGAVTPTSKDA
-2492 VNGSQLYNVADN
+2492 VNGGQLYNVANN

-2513 VIDPATGKVTVAD
+2513 TIDPTTGKVTVAD

-2563 EQGDNIVVE
+2563 EQGDNILVE

-2587 AKDLNVDS
+2587 ARDLNVDS

-2655 AVKSVK
+2655 AVKSVDV
-2661 AADGEQNLVVDNSDP
+2661 ANGEQNLVVDNSDP

-2687 TVDSVKAGDTTV
+2687 TVDSVTAGDSTL

-2711 VKKDGIDAGDKKI
+2711 VKKDGINAGDKKI

-2746 NVAKGVADVLG
+2746 SVASSVANVLG
-2757 GDAAVDGDGKV
+2757 GNAAVDGNGNV
-2768 TMTNIGETGK
+2768 TTNDIGGTGK
-2778 GNVNDAI
+2778 GTVHDAI
-2785 KHVNDLAKNAA
+2785 AAVKDAAKAAA

-2808 DNIVVEESLNADG
+2808 DNILVEESTNAEG

-2827 STAKDLN
+2827 STARDLN

-2870 TNVADGVNDTDA
+2870 TNVADGVNPNDA
-2882 VNKGQLNK
+2882 VNKGQLDK

-2902 VNVLGGDAAVNGN
+2902 VNVLGGDATVNGN

-2991 TVTNNHDADTNTTTY
+2991 TVTNNHDADSNTTTY

-3030 KDGNLNFTKGPNGNV
+3030 KDGNLNFTKGANGNV

>member
-46 AASALAISVGLA
+46 AASALAISIGLA

-64 VAGPGIYI
+64 VAGPGIYV
-72 NDGPDEGCLV
+72 NDGTDASCFAIPDAQNPNVGIHGISGGTGTVSPALSILGSSQV
-82 VPDAPTGIYGLTR
+82 VPGNNYYALDVMKPCLSSTGA
-95 DNISAANTMLKPG
+95 NAAEHL
-108 NLMPD
+108 
-113 RTIFGLDKMSPCES
+113 S
-127 SGNGVHAFD
+127 

-141 TLFYGKTHRV
+141 TLFYGNNSYGNGTL
-151 DTANNGSKNLTLGGR
+151 TNNGAKNLTLGGR

-173 IGVGDRGTNGAGAT
+173 IGVGDRGVNGTGAT

-196 TLADANKKLNSISIG
+196 TLDNANKQIN
-211 VDTGASD
+211 
-218 SNAIA
+218 
-223 IGANT
+223 
-228 SAAGSN
+228 
-234 SSAIGLNAKATTD
+234 
-247 SSIAIGTTAEAGGPA
+247 SIAIG
-262 VNATLLG
+262 VNAGVNT
-269 TKAIAIGYET
+269 IA
-279 KALGTSNVALGYGS
+279 
-293 VAENGHDSIAIGI
+293 SIAIGDDTQAGG
-306 KAKTS
+306 KGNNDPFNGEAGL
-311 NIKSIAIGAYSEA
+311 AIGHQAQGVGTGAVAIGQNA
-324 SGVQSTV
+324 SVKDGH
-331 ISDNYG
+331 D
-337 AATAVSTASGT
+337 
-348 RSQVY
+348 
-353 GAETNVSGNNSVAIG
+353 SVAIG
-368 DTNKVASNRTYVM
+368 VYSQTTNQ
-381 GNNINAATGTDD
+381 
-393 SLAFGTKAGVGGANA
+393 KA
-408 IALGNTAKAT
+408 I
-418 KENTIA
+418 
-424 QGTESVV
+424 S
-431 YGKNSVSIGYKA
+431 
-443 VSGIETPTPTQ
+443 
-454 TNAFSVSIGNET
+454 
-466 EAIDASTIAIGDK
+466 
-479 AKAKGGVDALAVGTQ
+479 
-494 ANAMTYKALAI
+494 I
-505 GAYSQAT
+505 GAYNEAR
-512 GRQSTVIGND
+512 GAQSTVIGSNYD
-522 IQGQPSIA
+522 TNSRAGVSIA
-530 SGTRSQILGVQSNV
+530 SGTRSQIFGVQSNV
-544 SGDNSVSI
+544 SGNNSVSI
-552 GDTNTVASVRT
+552 GDTNTVASHST
-563 YAMGN
+563 YAIGN

-578 SLAFGTKASV
+578 SL
-588 AGINTI
+588 
-594 AMGNTTQASANYAIA
+594 
-609 VGNTAQAT
+609 
-617 AEHATAIGNK
+617 
-627 SVASNV
+627 
-633 SAIALGRQAQ
+633 
-643 ATDEN
+643 
-648 AVALGADSKA
+648 
-658 DGHSSFAG
+658 
-666 AVGSS
+666 
-671 SAGTRQVSIGHYAG
+671 
-685 NNTEGSS
+685 
-692 TPAKPADYAVFIGN
+692 
-706 YAGSD
+706 
-711 AAGTNGN
+711 
-718 TNGVAIGSEAGRYL
+718 
-732 QSGSNNTAIG
+732 
-742 SQAGQYVEG
+742 
-751 SLNASLG
+751 
-758 QGAGKYVKGNNN
+758 
-770 IAMGTQAGT
+770 
-779 GTATEKL
+779 
-786 EVSGTTAIGNT
+786 
-797 AKALTNDSVAIG
+797 
-809 TTAKS
+809 
-814 GKVDKFSGE
+814 
-823 RSVAIGAYSEAL
+823 
-835 GTGGIAIGDSAATTN
+835 
-850 GHNGVA
+850 
-856 IGVYS
+856 
-861 KTQNE
+861 
-866 KAISIGAF
+866 
-874 NKATG
+874 
-879 AQSIVIAGNYDLKNS
+879 
-894 DGVSVASGTR
+894 
-904 ATVIGAETTVSGN
+904 
-917 NSVAIGDTNTV
+917 
-928 ASARTYALGNNINA
+928 
-942 AAGTDDSLVFG
+942 VFG
-953 TRAAVGARDTIAMG
+953 TRAAVGGNNAIAMG
-967 NTAQSKTRH
+967 NTAT
-976 SIAIGQDASA
+976 ASA
-986 GDDSANAEQ
+986 A
-995 KGVSAVA
+995 SAVA
-1002 IGHGA
+1002 ISYQA
-1007 QANYYDAIAIG
+1007 QAKTPYSVALGDRAVAGDDTAGALNNGEAAIAIG
-1018 ARATVAP
+1018 RQASANVYN
-1025 AAGNTTAADSIAI
+1025 GIAI
-1038 GVEATADNYKTTA
+1038 GKQATIKKDSSDGIA
-1051 IGTYARAKGRQSTVI
+1051 IGAETKVNAYKGAAIGAFSEANGSQALAIGNNKQGQSSV
-1066 ANNVQG
+1066 
-1072 SNYSTASGD
+1072 ASGE
-1081 RSQVYGV
+1081 RSQVIGV
-1088 ETTVSGNNSVAIGDT
+1088 ESTVSGNNSVAIGDT
-1103 NNVASNRTY
+1103 NNVASARTYAMGNNINAAAGTQDSLVFGTRASVEAIANIAMGKTATTHTDNSIAIGSGAESGGKGANDGFNGTNAVAIGPAAKGLGTGAVAIGSNASVKDGHDSIAMGVYSQTTNNKAISIGAYNEASGVQSTVIGSNFNTKNDAGVSVASGTRAQVYGVATTVSGNNSVAIGDTNTVTSDRTY
-1112 AIGNNINIAEAAVDS
+1112 AIGNNINVAAGADDS
-1127 LAFGTKAGVK
+1127 LVFGTKA
-1137 SARSIAIGTEASAG
+1137 
-1151 STDTTYNPLGD
+1151 
-1162 IRATAIGSE
+1162 
-1171 AKANGLRSIALG
+1171 
-1183 DVAVASERYGT
+1183 
-1194 ALGSSSNVSAAYG
+1194 
-1207 TAVGFENR
+1207 AVG
-1215 VSGDGGF
+1215 
-1222 AAGTHSVAA
+1222 AANTV
-1231 GRQQIS
+1231 
-1237 IGHFAGDNVAN
+1237 
-1248 SGVPAKAADYGV
+1248 
-1260 FIGRYAGSDAAGATG
+1260 
-1275 NNYGI
+1275 
-1280 AIGAEAGRY
+1280 AIGA
-1289 QQGGEDNYA
+1289 
-1298 IGQNAGQ
+1298 NA
-1305 YVNGTHSVALGLN
+1305 N
-1318 AGSHIEGDG
+1318 
-1327 NFAAADG
+1327 
-1334 AGNYIKGRNN
+1334 
-1344 IAIGNNAGSGAAG
+1344 
-1357 AIVEADRT
+1357 
-1365 ISVGTRTQARGD
+1365 
-1377 NAVAIG
+1377 
-1383 TDSKALAVDA
+1383 
-1393 TAVGQAAQASAEKTV
+1393 AAQ
-1408 AVGQGAKATERFTVA
+1408 
-1423 MGHNATASHANSVAL
+1423 ANSVAL
-1438 GTNSATSDVH
+1438 GAGSATDAPH
-1448 TGAYTLNNSYTAAGL
+1448 TGDYTLNNSYTAAGL

-1471 SVGSVGKER
+1471 SVGSAGKER

-1505 TNNYMSNFAT
+1505 TNNYMNNFA
-1515 GVKNVLGGD
+1515 GDVKTKLGGN
-1524 AAVDNAGNLTMS
+1524 AALGNDGHLTMT
-1536 NIGGTGKGNVNDA
+1536 NIGGTGKDNVNDA

-1556 VAAGDNITVTPTTN
+1556 VAAGENITVTPTTN

-1587 DSVKAGDTTVN
+1587 NSVKAGDTTVN

-1603 IAGGPSV
+1603 IANGPSV
-1610 KKDGINAGDKKITG
+1610 TKTGINAGDKKITG

-1653 VQDVVSSNPTALTAT
+1653 VQNVVSANPTALTATKAGDTVTLTPNVIAGDLVNPATGAVNTPAAGDAGKLVTAGTVANALANTHFVVDTAKTDGELDAASKHDQKIKSGNKVTLQAGKNLKAKQTNAADGATVEFSLKDSISLTQVTAGTGDNQVVLGNNGVQVGGNTYINKDGLNANNKPISNVADGVKPKDAVNKGQLDAVAQEAAKHTTVKAGQNVEVTEANNAAGGKEYTVKTADNLNVTSVKAGDTTVNTDGVTITGGPSVKKDGINAGDKKITDVADGNVAPGSKDAVNGGQLAAVKAKADSAVQNVVSTNPTALTAT

-1682 GDLVNADGTVNDP
+1682 GDLVNADGTVKDP

-1715 NHFVVDTKANGGAVD
+1715 NHFVVDTKANGGTVD

-1817 NGPSVTDTGID
+1817 NGPSVTDAGID

-1905 PTTPEEKGK
+1905 PTTPADKGK

-2010 AGNTYINKDGLNAND
+2010 AGNTYINKDGLNANGN
-2025 KKITNVAPG
+2025 KVANVKAG
-2034 AVTAASKDAVNGSQL
+2034 DVSATSTDAVNGAQL
-2049 YNVANNV
+2049 HNVATSVANV
-2056 KDLIGPDAK
+2056 LGGNAAVDGNGNVTSSDIG
-2065 IDPATGKVT
+2065 G
-2074 VADPAKGIG
+2074 
-2083 ETGKGNIG
+2083 TGKGTVH
-2091 DAIKHV
+2091 DAIAAV
-2097 NDAAKAAAETAAKH
+2097 NATAAKH

-2171 IDAGNRVISGVK
+2171 IDAGNRIISGVK

-2235 STNIVTVTP
+2235 NTNIVTVTP
-2244 KLSGNL
+2244 KLSGDL
-2250 VDANGNITAPTTPE
+2250 VDTNGNITAPTTPE

-2276 DALANTHFVV
+2276 EALANTHFVVDTAKTDGELDTASEHDQKIKASNKVTLQAGKNLKAKQTNGANGAQVEFSLKDSISLKEVTAGEGANQVVLNDKGVNVGGNTYINNDGLNANGNKITNVADGVDPKDAVNKGQLDAVKGVADSAVKSVKAKDGEENLVVDNTDPKNPKLSLKKDLTVDSVKAGDSTLNTDGLTIAGGPSVKKDGINAGDKTITNVAPGAVTPTSKDAVNGGQLYNVANNVKDLIGPDATIDPATGKVTVADPTQGIAGTGKGTIGEAIKSVKDKADTAVQDIKSGDEKALSVTKAGNTYTITPNLSGDLVDANGNITAPTTPADKGKLVTAGTVAQALANTHFVV
-2286 DTKATDGELDAAS
+2286 DTKATDGELDGAS
-2299 QADQKIKAGNKVTL
+2299 EADQKIKAGNKVTL

-2348 EGANQVV
+2348 EGDNQVV

-2369 NNAGLNANGNKITN
+2369 NKDGLNANNKVISN
-2383 VADGVDPT
+2383 VADGVNPN

-2398 LDAVKGIADSAVKSV
+2398 LDAVGKEAAKHTTVKAGKNVEVTEGTNAAGGKEYTVKTADNL
-2413 DVANGEQ
+2413 DV
-2420 NLVVDNSDPKNPK
+2420 
-2433 LSLKKDLTVDSVK
+2433 TSVK
-2446 AGDSTLNNDGLTIA
+2446 AGDSTLNTDGLTIA

-2465 KKDGINAGDKTITN
+2465 KKDGINAGDKKITN
-2479 VALGAVSPTSKDA
+2479 VAPGAVTPTSKDA
-2492 VNGSQLYNVADN
+2492 VNGSQLYNVANN

-2513 VIDPATGKVTVAD
+2513 TIDPATGKVTVAD
-2526 PAKGIGE
+2526 PIKGIGG

-2538 IGDAIKHVNDA
+2538 IGDAIQSVKDA
-2549 AKAAAD
+2549 ADKAAAE
-2555 TAKKHTTV
+2555 HTTV
-2563 EQGDNIVVE
+2563 KAGKNIEVE
-2572 ESLNADGGKHYKVST
+2572 EGTNAAGGKEYTVKT
-2587 AKDLNVDS
+2587 ADNLD
-2595 VKAGDTTVNNDG
+2595 
-2607 VTIAGGPSV
+2607 VT
-2616 TKGGINA
+2616 
-2623 GGNTITNVADGVN
+2623 
-2636 PNDAVNKGQLDKVA
+2636 
-2650 GVADS
+2650 
-2655 AVKSVK
+2655 
-2661 AADGEQNLVVDNSDP
+2661 
-2676 KNPKLSLKKDL
+2676 
-2687 TVDSVKAGDTTV
+2687 SVKAGDTTV

-2711 VKKDGIDAGDKKI
+2711 VTKAGINAGGNKI
-2724 TNVAAGDVAENS
+2724 TNVAA
-2736 KDAVNGGQLH
+2736 
-2746 NVAKGVADVLG
+2746 
-2757 GDAAVDGDGKV
+2757 
-2768 TMTNIGETGK
+2768 
-2778 GNVNDAI
+2778 
-2785 KHVNDLAKNAA
+2785 
-2796 DTAKKHTTVEQG
+2796 
-2808 DNIVVEESLNADG
+2808 
-2821 GKHYKV
+2821 
-2827 STAKDLN
+2827 
-2834 VDSVKAGDTTVNND
+2834 
-2848 GVTIAGGPSVTK
+2848 
-2860 GGINAGGNTI
+2860 
-2870 TNVADGVNDTDA
+2870 GVNDTDA
-2882 VNKGQLNK
+2882 VNKGQLDK
-2890 VDTKVSNVAQNV
+2890 VAQNV
-2902 VNVLGGDAAVNGN
+2902 VNVLGGNATVNGN

-2921 NIGETGK
+2921 NIGDTGK
-2928 GNINDAIKSVNDL
+2928 GNVNDAIKAVNDL
-2941 AKKAAAEK
+2941 AKKVAAEK
-2949 TSVKAKEG
+2949 TSVKAKDG

-2979 ERSVTNAGSDYV
+2979 ERAVTEAGSDQV
-2991 TVTNNHDADTNTTTY
+2991 TVTSKHDADSNTTTY

-3011 AKTKASLAKADSA
+3011 DKTKASLAKADSA

-3030 KDGNLNFTKGPNGNV
+3030 KDGNLNFTKGANGNV

>member
-72 NDGPDEGCLV
+72 NDGKSDDGCLAL
-82 VPDAPTGIYGLTR
+82 PDASGPNVGIYG
-95 DNISAANTMLKPG
+95 ISNTGGGVGVAILAPG
-108 NLMPD
+108 QVAPNKDYFAMNA
-113 RTIFGLDKMSPCES
+113 MAPCRS
-127 SGNGVHAFD
+127 SGNAAQALD

-141 TLFYGKTHRV
+141 TLFYGNDSYGYGTI
-151 DTANNGSKNLTLGGR
+151 TNNGAKNLTLGGR

-173 IGVGDRGTNGAGAT
+173 IGVGDRGVNGTDLT

-196 TLADANKKLNSISIG
+196 TLDEANKKINAISIG
-211 VDTGASD
+211 VD
-218 SNAIA
+218 
-223 IGANT
+223 
-228 SAAGSN
+228 AGIN
-234 SSAIGLNAKATTD
+234 SI
-247 SSIAIGTTAEAGGPA
+247 SSIAIGDGAKAGGKGTNDPFDGEAG
-262 VNATLLG
+262 L
-269 TKAIAIGYET
+269 AIGHEAQ
-279 KALGTSNVALGYGS
+279 ALGTGAVALGQNSS
-293 VAENGHDSIAIGI
+293 VQNGHDSIAMGVYS
-306 KAKTS
+306 KTS
-311 NIKSIAIGAYSEA
+311 NQKAISIGAYNEA
-324 SGVQSTV
+324 SGAQSTV
-331 ISDNYG
+331 IGSNYDSNSKAG
-337 AATAVSTASGT
+337 VSIASGT

-353 GAETNVSGNNSVAIG
+353 GVETKVSGNNSVAIG
-368 DTNKVASNRTYVM
+368 DTN
-381 GNNINAATGTDD
+381 
-393 SLAFGTKAGVGGANA
+393 
-408 IALGNTAKAT
+408 
-418 KENTIA
+418 TIA
-424 QGTESVV
+424 S
-431 YGKNSVSIGYKA
+431 A
-443 VSGIETPTPTQ
+443 
-454 TNAFSVSIGNET
+454 
-466 EAIDASTIAIGDK
+466 
-479 AKAKGGVDALAVGTQ
+479 
-494 ANAMTYKALAI
+494 
-505 GAYSQAT
+505 
-512 GRQSTVIGND
+512 
-522 IQGQPSIA
+522 
-530 SGTRSQILGVQSNV
+530 
-544 SGDNSVSI
+544 
-552 GDTNTVASVRT
+552 RT

-568 NINVAAGADD
+568 NINVKAGINDA
-578 SLAFGTKASV
+578 LAFGTRASV
-588 AGINTI
+588 QVAKSI
-594 AMGNTTQASANYAIA
+594 AMGEN
-609 VGNTAQAT
+609 AT
-617 AEHATAIGNK
+617 AGIDDGVTTPYVRPSVAIGAETK
-627 SVASNV
+627 
-633 SAIALGRQAQ
+633 
-643 ATDEN
+643 AT
-648 AVALGADSKA
+648 GK
-658 DGHSSFAG
+658 
-666 AVGSS
+666 GS
-671 SAGTRQVSIGHYAG
+671 VSIGHEAASLGESATALGIQATAPGKGQTSLGLHAG
-685 NNTEGSS
+685 HSETGDQVNQQYG
-692 TPAKPADYAVFIGN
+692 VFIGR
-706 YAGSD
+706 YAGGD
-711 AAGTNGN
+711 NQNPNVATEGGN
-718 TNGVAIGSEAGRYL
+718 IYGIAIGESAGRYG
-732 QSGSNNTAIG
+732 QGGSRNTAIG
-742 SQAGQYVEG
+742 EQAGQYVKG
-751 SLNASLG
+751 SH
-758 QGAGKYVKGNNN
+758 N

-779 GTATEKL
+779 GTVAEKL

-809 TTAKS
+809 TGAKS
-814 GKVDKFSGE
+814 GKADKFSGE
-823 RSVAIGAYSEAL
+823 RSVAIGAKAEAL
-835 GTGGIAIGDSAATTN
+835 GTGGIAIGDNAATTD

-879 AQSIVIAGNYDLKNS
+879 AQSIVIAGNYDTKNS
-894 DGVSVASGTR
+894 DGVSTATAAR
-904 ATVIGAETTVSGN
+904 AIVMGAETNVSGEK
-917 NSVAIGDTNTV
+917 SVAIGDTNTI
-928 ASARTYALGNNINA
+928 ASARTYALGNNINVK
-942 AAGTDDSLVFG
+942 AGADDSLAFG
-953 TRAAVGARDTIAMG
+953 TRAAVGAA
-967 NTAQSKTRH
+967 NT
-976 SIAIGQDASA
+976 
-986 GDDSANAEQ
+986 
-995 KGVSAVA
+995 VA
-1002 IGHGA
+1002 IG
-1007 QANYYDAIAIG
+1007 AN
-1018 ARATVAP
+1018 
-1025 AAGNTTAADSIAI
+1025 
-1038 GVEATADNYKTTA
+1038 
-1051 IGTYARAKGRQSTVI
+1051 
-1066 ANNVQG
+1066 AN
-1072 SNYSTASGD
+1072 
-1081 RSQVYGV
+1081 
-1088 ETTVSGNNSVAIGDT
+1088 
-1103 NNVASNRTY
+1103 
-1112 AIGNNINIAEAAVDS
+1112 
-1127 LAFGTKAGVK
+1127 
-1137 SARSIAIGTEASAG
+1137 
-1151 STDTTYNPLGD
+1151 
-1162 IRATAIGSE
+1162 
-1171 AKANGLRSIALG
+1171 
-1183 DVAVASERYGT
+1183 
-1194 ALGSSSNVSAAYG
+1194 
-1207 TAVGFENR
+1207 
-1215 VSGDGGF
+1215 
-1222 AAGTHSVAA
+1222 
-1231 GRQQIS
+1231 
-1237 IGHFAGDNVAN
+1237 
-1248 SGVPAKAADYGV
+1248 
-1260 FIGRYAGSDAAGATG
+1260 
-1275 NNYGI
+1275 
-1280 AIGAEAGRY
+1280 
-1289 QQGGEDNYA
+1289 
-1298 IGQNAGQ
+1298 
-1305 YVNGTHSVALGLN
+1305 
-1318 AGSHIEGDG
+1318 
-1327 NFAAADG
+1327 
-1334 AGNYIKGRNN
+1334 
-1344 IAIGNNAGSGAAG
+1344 
-1357 AIVEADRT
+1357 
-1365 ISVGTRTQARGD
+1365 
-1377 NAVAIG
+1377 
-1383 TDSKALAVDA
+1383 
-1393 TAVGQAAQASAEKTV
+1393 AAQ
-1408 AVGQGAKATERFTVA
+1408 
-1423 MGHNATASHANSVAL
+1423 ANSVAL
-1438 GTNSATSDVH
+1438 GAGSATSAAH
-1448 TGAYTLNNSYTAAGL
+1448 ATGPYTLNGSYTAAGL
-1463 PNAANGTV
+1463 PDAANGTV
-1471 SVGSVGKER
+1471 SVGSAGKER

-1505 TNNYMSNFAT
+1505 TNNYLSNLA
-1515 GVKNVLGGD
+1515 GDVKTKLGGN
-1524 AAVDNAGNLTMS
+1524 AALGNDGHLTMT
-1536 NIGGTGKGNVNDA
+1536 NIGGTGKDNVNDA

-1556 VAAGDNITVTPTTN
+1556 VAAGNNITVTPTTN

-1598 TDGVT
+1598 TNGVTIANGPSVTKTGINAGDKKITGVANGNVAAGSTDAVNGGQLAEVKAKADSAVQNVVSTNPTALTATKAGDTVTLTPNVIAGDLVNPATGAVNTPAAGDAGKLVTAGTVANALANTHFVVDTAKTDGELDAASKHDQKIKSGNKVTLQAGKNLKAKQTNAADGATVEFSLKDSISLTQVTAGTGDNQVVLGNNGVQVGGNTYINKDGLNANNKPISNVADGVKPKDAVNKGQLDAVAQEAAKHTTVKAGQNVEVTEANNAAGGKEYTVKTADNLNVTSVKAGDTTVNTDGVT
-1603 IAGGPSV
+1603 ITGGPSV
-1610 KKDGINAGDKKITG
+1610 KKDGINAGDKKITN
-1624 VADGNVAAGSKDAVN
+1624 VAPGTVAAGSKDAVN

-1653 VQDVVSSNPTALTAT
+1653 VQNVVSTNPTALTAN
-1668 KAGDTVTLTPNFIA
+1668 KVGDTVTLTPNFIA
-1682 GDLVNADGTVNDP
+1682 GDLVNADGTVKDP

-1715 NHFVVDTKANGGAVD
+1715 NHFVVDTKANGGKVETGSEVD
-1730 AASEENAKVGSGN
+1730 AKVGSGN

-1817 NGPSVTDTGID
+1817 NGPSVTDAGIN

-1833 ITGVADGNVAAGS
+1833 ITGVANGDVSTGS

-1852 GQLAAVKAKADSAVQ
+1852 GQLAEVKSKADSAVQ
-1867 DIKSG
+1867 DVKSG
-1872 DEKAL
+1872 DENAL
-1877 SVTKAGNTYTITP
+1877 TAVKDPNTNIVTVTP
-1890 NLSGDLVDA
+1890 KLSGDLVDT

-2056 KDLIGPDAK
+2056 KDLIGPDAA

-2235 STNIVTVTP
+2235 NTNIVTVTP
-2244 KLSGNL
+2244 KLSGDL
-2250 VDANGNITAPTTPE
+2250 VDANGNITAPTTPAD
-2264 EKGKLVTAGTVA
+2264 KGKLVTAGTVA

-2398 LDAVKGIADSAVKSV
+2398 LDAVKGVADSAVKSV
-2413 DVANGEQ
+2413 NVANGEQ

-2479 VALGAVSPTSKDA
+2479 VAPGAVTPTSKDA
-2492 VNGSQLYNVADN
+2492 VNGGQLYNVANN

-2513 VIDPATGKVTVAD
+2513 TIDPATGKVTVAD

-2538 IGDAIKHVNDA
+2538 IGDAIKHVND
-2549 AKAAAD
+2549 
-2555 TAKKHTTV
+2555 
-2563 EQGDNIVVE
+2563 
-2572 ESLNADGGKHYKVST
+2572 
-2587 AKDLNVDS
+2587 
-2595 VKAGDTTVNNDG
+2595 
-2607 VTIAGGPSV
+2607 
-2616 TKGGINA
+2616 
-2623 GGNTITNVADGVN
+2623 
-2636 PNDAVNKGQLDKVA
+2636 
-2650 GVADS
+2650 
-2655 AVKSVK
+2655 
-2661 AADGEQNLVVDNSDP
+2661 
-2676 KNPKLSLKKDL
+2676 
-2687 TVDSVKAGDTTV
+2687 
-2699 NNDGLTIAGGPS
+2699 
-2711 VKKDGIDAGDKKI
+2711 
-2724 TNVAAGDVAENS
+2724 
-2736 KDAVNGGQLH
+2736 
-2746 NVAKGVADVLG
+2746 
-2757 GDAAVDGDGKV
+2757 
-2768 TMTNIGETGK
+2768 
-2778 GNVNDAI
+2778 
-2785 KHVNDLAKNAA
+2785 LAKNAA

-2808 DNIVVEESLNADG
+2808 DNIVVEESTNAEG

-2827 STAKDLN
+2827 STAKNLN

-2848 GVTIAGGPSVTK
+2848 GVTINNGPSMTK
-2860 GGINAGGNTI
+2860 DGINANNTKV
-2870 TNVADGVNDTDA
+2870 TNVADGVDAADA
-2882 VNKGQLNK
+2882 VNKGQLDK

-2902 VNVLGGDAAVNGN
+2902 VNVLGGDATVNGN

-2965 GVNAAGG
+2965 DINAAGG

-3030 KDGNLNFTKGPNGNV
+3030 KDGNLNFTKGANGNV

-3065 ANGPSMSKDGI
+3065 ANGPSMTKDGI

-3102 QLHETAKSV
+3102 QLYDTAKSV

>member
-58 LTSTSA
+58 LTSTNA
-64 VAGPGIYI
+64 VASAGIYV
-72 NDGPDEGCLV
+72 NDGTDPGCLAL
-82 VPDAPTGIYGLTR
+82 PDTPYPNTGIYG
-95 DNISAANTMLKPG
+95 ISSSGNSIVPG
-108 NLMPD
+108 NSIINPGYTLVPNSY
-113 RTIFGLDKMSPCES
+113 FGLDQMKPCLP
-127 SGNGVHAFD
+127 SGDGVHAAA

-141 TLFYGKTHRV
+141 TLFYGNTHTV
-151 DTANNGSKNLTLGGR
+151 DTTNNGSKNLTLGGR

-196 TLADANKKLNSISIG
+196 TLDETNKH
-211 VDTGASD
+211 T
-218 SNAIA
+218 NAIA
-223 IGANT
+223 IGVNT
-228 SAAGSN
+228 ATTAEGAVAISAE
-234 SSAIGLNAKATTD
+234 AKART
-247 SSIAIGTTAEAGGPA
+247 SYSIAIGRNATAGGDMVPPS
-262 VNATLLG
+262 NETG
-269 TKAIAIGYET
+269 GAIAIGRNSLSNYIGAIALGNGAEVSSAKPDGKTTDGIAIGT
-279 KALGTSNVALGYGS
+279 KALVDNYRGMAIGAQSQAKGSQSIVLANNAPDAKVSVASGIRSQVYGVESEASGTDAVAIGYKNTVAAHRTYAIGNEINVAKEAEEALAFGTRAHVSGAYQISLGSDAGADAVAANTSGIAIGRNAGRYGQSGILNTAIGAASGQYVSGSYNIAMGTGAGSGTDAEKLAASQTISIGHNAKASKHTAIAMGTTAQARTEKSVALGENAIAGDTAAPTVKKGEYSTAIGSNTTALGYGATAVGS
-293 VAENGHDSIAIGI
+293 ITKAKVNYATALGHEAEASGSGETSLGYGAGANSTSPNGNRNGVNVGTNAGRYAISGGNNVAVGISAGQYVEGDNNIAQGYSAGYYIKGNENVSIGTNANLGSATEKLEVSKTVAIGSAAKTSASNAIAMGNTAQSKTTHSIAIGQNASAGDDSANAEQKGVSAVAIGHGAQANYYDAIAIGARATVAPAAGNTTAADSIAIGVE
-306 KAKTS
+306 ATADNYKTT
-311 NIKSIAIGAYSEA
+311 AIGTYARA
-324 SGVQSTV
+324 KGRQSTV
-331 ISDNYG
+331 IANNVQGSNY
-337 AATAVSTASGT
+337 STASGD

-353 GAETNVSGNNSVAIG
+353 GVETTVSGNNSVAIG
-368 DTNKVASNRTYVM
+368 DTNNVASARTYVM
-381 GNNINAATGTDD
+381 GNNINAAAGTND

-552 GDTNTVASVRT
+552 GDTNTIASART
-563 YAMGN
+563 YALGN

-578 SLAFGTKASV
+578 SLVFGTKA
-588 AGINTI
+588 
-594 AMGNTTQASANYAIA
+594 A
-609 VGNTAQAT
+609 VGAENT
-617 AEHATAIGNK
+617 
-627 SVASNV
+627 
-633 SAIALGRQAQ
+633 
-643 ATDEN
+643 
-648 AVALGADSKA
+648 
-658 DGHSSFAG
+658 
-666 AVGSS
+666 
-671 SAGTRQVSIGHYAG
+671 
-685 NNTEGSS
+685 
-692 TPAKPADYAVFIGN
+692 
-706 YAGSD
+706 
-711 AAGTNGN
+711 
-718 TNGVAIGSEAGRYL
+718 
-732 QSGSNNTAIG
+732 
-742 SQAGQYVEG
+742 
-751 SLNASLG
+751 
-758 QGAGKYVKGNNN
+758 
-770 IAMGTQAGT
+770 
-779 GTATEKL
+779 
-786 EVSGTTAIGNT
+786 
-797 AKALTNDSVAIG
+797 VAIG
-809 TTAKS
+809 TNA
-814 GKVDKFSGE
+814 
-823 RSVAIGAYSEAL
+823 
-835 GTGGIAIGDSAATTN
+835 
-850 GHNGVA
+850 
-856 IGVYS
+856 
-861 KTQNE
+861 
-866 KAISIGAF
+866 
-874 NKATG
+874 
-879 AQSIVIAGNYDLKNS
+879 
-894 DGVSVASGTR
+894 
-904 ATVIGAETTVSGN
+904 
-917 NSVAIGDTNTV
+917 
-928 ASARTYALGNNINA
+928 NA
-942 AAGTDDSLVFG
+942 A
-953 TRAAVGARDTIAMG
+953 
-967 NTAQSKTRH
+967 Q
-976 SIAIGQDASA
+976 
-986 GDDSANAEQ
+986 
-995 KGVSAVA
+995 
-1002 IGHGA
+1002 
-1007 QANYYDAIAIG
+1007 
-1018 ARATVAP
+1018 
-1025 AAGNTTAADSIAI
+1025 
-1038 GVEATADNYKTTA
+1038 
-1051 IGTYARAKGRQSTVI
+1051 
-1066 ANNVQG
+1066 
-1072 SNYSTASGD
+1072 
-1081 RSQVYGV
+1081 
-1088 ETTVSGNNSVAIGDT
+1088 
-1103 NNVASNRTY
+1103 
-1112 AIGNNINIAEAAVDS
+1112 
-1127 LAFGTKAGVK
+1127 
-1137 SARSIAIGTEASAG
+1137 
-1151 STDTTYNPLGD
+1151 
-1162 IRATAIGSE
+1162 
-1171 AKANGLRSIALG
+1171 
-1183 DVAVASERYGT
+1183 
-1194 ALGSSSNVSAAYG
+1194 
-1207 TAVGFENR
+1207 
-1215 VSGDGGF
+1215 
-1222 AAGTHSVAA
+1222 
-1231 GRQQIS
+1231 
-1237 IGHFAGDNVAN
+1237 
-1248 SGVPAKAADYGV
+1248 
-1260 FIGRYAGSDAAGATG
+1260 
-1275 NNYGI
+1275 
-1280 AIGAEAGRY
+1280 
-1289 QQGGEDNYA
+1289 
-1298 IGQNAGQ
+1298 
-1305 YVNGTHSVALGLN
+1305 
-1318 AGSHIEGDG
+1318 
-1327 NFAAADG
+1327 
-1334 AGNYIKGRNN
+1334 
-1344 IAIGNNAGSGAAG
+1344 
-1357 AIVEADRT
+1357 
-1365 ISVGTRTQARGD
+1365 
-1377 NAVAIG
+1377 
-1383 TDSKALAVDA
+1383 
-1393 TAVGQAAQASAEKTV
+1393 
-1408 AVGQGAKATERFTVA
+1408 
-1423 MGHNATASHANSVAL
+1423 ANSVAL
-1438 GTNSATSDVH
+1438 GAGSTTSDVH
-1448 TGAYTLNNSYTAAGL
+1448 TGDYTLNGSYTAAGL
-1463 PNAANGTV
+1463 PKVANGTV
-1471 SVGSVGKER
+1471 SVGAVGKER

-1505 TNNYMSNFAT
+1505 TNNYLSNLAG

-1524 AAVDNAGNLTMS
+1524 AAVDNADNLTMS
-1536 NIGGTGKGNVNDA
+1536 DVGGTGKGNVHEA
-1549 IAAANTK
+1549 IAAVK
-1556 VAAGDNITVTPTTN
+1556 GVADTAVQEVESENPT
-1570 ADGSK
+1570 A
-1575 TYTVATKKDLVV
+1575 L
-1587 DSVKAGDTTVN
+1587 
-1598 TDGVT
+1598 
-1603 IAGGPSV
+1603 SV
-1610 KKDGINAGDKKITG
+1610 KKDG
-1624 VADGNVAAGSKDAVN
+1624 
-1639 GGQLAEVKAKADSA
+1639 
-1653 VQDVVSSNPTALTAT
+1653 T
-1668 KAGDTVTLTPNFIA
+1668 KVTLTPNFIT
-1682 GDLVNADGTVNDP
+1682 GDLVNADGTVNAP
-1695 AAADEGKLVSAKTV
+1695 ATADEGKLVSAKTV

-1715 NHFVVDTKANGGAVD
+1715 NHFVVDTKGNTETG
-1730 AASEENAKVGSGN
+1730 SEADAKVGSGN
-1743 KVTFEAGKNLV
+1743 KVTFEAGNNLV
-1754 AQQTNT
+1754 AKQANT

-1765 TVNYKLSDT
+1765 TVKFSLKDDISLN
-1774 LENLVSV
+1774 SV
-1781 KSAEIEAGIGPNKV
+1781 TAGTGANQV
-1795 VLNNNGVKVG
+1795 VLGNDGVKVG
-1805 DSTLND
+1805 GNTYINNDGLNANSKVISNVADGVNPNDAVNKSQLDAVKGVADSAVKSVDTVASEENLVVDNND
-1811 KGLTIN
+1811 PQNPKLRLKKAVNLTSIKLDGATPGNTTYVSGYGLTIED
-1817 NGPSVTDTGID
+1817 GPSVKKEGIN
-1828 AGNKK
+1828 AGDKK
-1833 ITGVADGNVAAGS
+1833 ITNVAAGDVS
-1846 TDAVNG
+1846 ATSKDAVNG
-1852 GQLAAVKAKADSAVQ
+1852 GQLHNVATSVANVLGGNAAVD
-1867 DIKSG
+1867 G
-1872 DEKAL
+1872 
-1877 SVTKAGNTYTITP
+1877 
-1890 NLSGDLVDA
+1890 
-1899 NGNITA
+1899 NGN
-1905 PTTPEEKGK
+1905 
-1914 LVTAGTVAEALA
+1914 VTSSDIGGTGA
-1926 NTHFVVDTK
+1926 NTVD
-1935 ATDGELDAASQA
+1935 
-1947 DQKIKASN
+1947 
-1955 KVTLQ
+1955 
-1960 AGKNLKAKQT
+1960 
-1970 NGANGAEVEFSLKD
+1970 
-1984 SISLKEVKVG
+1984 
-1994 EGSANE
+1994 
-2000 VVLNNNGVNV
+2000 
-2010 AGNTYINKDGLNAND
+2010 
-2025 KKITNVAPG
+2025 
-2034 AVTAASKDAVNGSQL
+2034 
-2049 YNVANNV
+2049 
-2056 KDLIGPDAK
+2056 
-2065 IDPATGKVT
+2065 
-2074 VADPAKGIG
+2074 
-2083 ETGKGNIG
+2083 
-2091 DAIKHV
+2091 DAIKAV
-2097 NDAAKAAAETAAKH
+2097 NATAAKH

-2171 IDAGNRVISGVK
+2171 IDAGNAVITNVRDGKVEANSK
-2183 AGDVSATSQEA
+2183 DA
-2194 VNGSQLHATNTKL
+2194 VNGGQLHATNTKL

-2244 KLSGNL
+2244 KLSGDL
-2250 VDANGNITAPTTPE
+2250 VDANGNITAPTTPA

-2276 DALANTHFVV
+2276 QALANTHFVV

-2337 DSISLKEVTAG
+2337 DSISLTQVTAG
-2348 EGANQVV
+2348 EGDNQVV
-2355 LGNDGVKVGGNTYI
+2355 LGNNGVQVGGNTYI
-2369 NNAGLNANGNKITN
+2369 NKDGLNANSKVISN
-2383 VADGVDPT
+2383 VADGVNPN

-2398 LDAVKGIADSAVKSV
+2398 LDAVKGVADSAVKSV

-2420 NLVVDNSDPKNPK
+2420 NLVVDNTDPKNPK

-2446 AGDSTLNNDGLTIA
+2446 AGDSTLNTDGLTIA

-2465 KKDGINAGDKTITN
+2465 KKDGINAGNKKITGVADGN
-2479 VALGAVSPTSKDA
+2479 VAAGSTDA
-2492 VNGSQLYNVADN
+2492 VNGGQLYNVANN

-2513 VIDPATGKVTVAD
+2513 AIDPATGKVTVTD

-2587 AKDLNVDS
+2587 TKNLNVDS

-2607 VTIAGGPSV
+2607 VTINNGPSM
-2616 TKGGINA
+2616 TKDGINA
-2623 GGNTITNVADGVN
+2623 NNKVISNVADGVN
-2636 PNDAVNKGQLDKVA
+2636 TNDAVNKGQLDAVK

-2655 AVKSVK
+2655 AVKSVNV
-2661 AADGEQNLVVDNSDP
+2661 ANGEENLVVDNTDA

-2711 VKKDGIDAGDKKI
+2711 VKKDGIDAADKKI
-2724 TNVAAGDVAENS
+2724 TNVEAGNVAENS
-2736 KDAVNGGQLH
+2736 KDAVNGGQLYDVAK
-2746 NVAKGVADVLG
+2746 NVADLVGP
-2757 GDAAVDGDGKV
+2757 DAKIDPATGKV
-2768 TMTNIGETGK
+2768 TVADPAKGIGETGK
-2778 GNVNDAI
+2778 GNIGDAI
-2785 KHVNDLAKNAA
+2785 KHVNDAVKAAA

-2827 STAKDLN
+2827 STAKNLN

-2848 GVTIAGGPSVTK
+2848 GVTINNGPSMTK
-2860 GGINAGGNTI
+2860 DGINANNTKV
-2870 TNVADGVNDTDA
+2870 TNVADGVDAADA
-2882 VNKGQLNK
+2882 VNKGQLDK

-2902 VNVLGGDAAVNGN
+2902 VNVLGGDATVNGN

-3030 KDGNLNFTKGPNGNV
+3030 KDGNLNFTKGANGNV